1 MSSIDERVVK
11 MRLDNSQFEQGI
23 NKTSG
28 LLGKLKQALNLDK
41 SVESINN
48 VDKAVSGV
56 SFNPLTSGLQGVQ
69 SGFNAMGAVA
79 FSVLNRM
86 TNAAIDAGKS
96 ITNALTASVR
106 DGFAEYETQMNAVQ
120 TILANTQSKGSTID
134 DVNSALDTLN
144 TYADKTIY
152 NFTEMTRNIGTFTAA
167 GVDLQTSVDSI
178 KGIAN
183 LAAVSGSSSAQASQ
197 AMHQLSQAIAAGKV
211 QLMDWNSVVN
221 AGMGGEVFQ
230 NALKRTAENFGTD
243 VDGMIQKYGS
253 FRESLTKGEWLTTD
267 VLTETLKQLS
277 GAYTEAD
284 LVSQG
289 YTEEQ
294 AKQIVQLANTAEGAA
309 TDVKT
314 FSQLI
319 DTTKEALA
327 SGWTNTFE
335 IIFGDFEEA
344 KELWSGVA
352 DVISDVVNRSSES
365 RNNLLRGWKDLGGR
379 TKLIEGLANVFKSLG
394 KVVSTVGNAFRKV
407 FPPTTSQQLMDI
419 TKAFASFTESLVPS
433 ESTLNKIGRVA
444 EGVFSVFDIGVQAVK
459 AVGEAIST
467 AFGSDSMGSLLNNL
481 LDIAAGFGDWLVG
494 LDNSIKQFGIF
505 EGAAKKVGTSVSNV
519 LGMFNS
525 FTGRI
530 SSMGSAIR
538 SIASTIGDTLGG
550 AFERVKNVIS
560 NVLTWITDNISGGD
574 IFAGLAGGGIF
585 LAARKIGGAFDK
597 IKEVVEDLFGNGA
610 EKLKKGAGVFDEILG
625 GLQESLNAFT
635 GSVKA
640 FTLVE
645 IAGSIALLVNSMEKI
660 AALSG
665 GEVVGGVSAIGDM
678 MTELNLSLKSITKTV
693 KSAKTTDLIK
703 TGAALIEFAKAVD
716 MLANAMSTIGN
727 LKWDE
732 IAKGLTGMG
741 GAMTELVAA
750 AKGLSYAKVDLK
762 TAGSLIAMAQAV
774 KMVADPLKKLGNM
787 SWDQVGKGL
796 SAMGGALTEM
806 GTVTG
811 LLGRFGKHNIS
822 AAVSM
827 VVTAKS
833 LGDIAKAFNS
843 FSQYS
848 WDEIGRGL
856 SAMGGALTEMG
867 TVTGL
872 LGRFGKHNISA
883 AVSMVVTAKSLG
895 DIAKAFNSFSRYSW
909 DEIGRGLSAM
919 GGALGEVG
927 LVTGALGKLAGFSGI
942 IGGGS
947 ILITAQSLGDIAS
960 AFGSFTQYDW
970 GEIGRGLTA
979 MGGALGEVGVI
990 SGALGK
996 LAGLSGIIGS
1006 GSIVLTAQ
1014 GLGDIA
1020 KAFNSFSRYSWDEIG
1035 RGLVAMGGA
1044 LGEVGLVSGALG
1056 KLAGLSGII
1065 GSGTII
1071 LAVQGLGE
1079 IARTFNSFTQYNWD
1093 EIGRGLVAMGGA
1105 MGEVAVISGATGA
1118 LTGIAGLMG
1127 AGTITLASQGLIDI
1141 ATAFG
1146 KFTKFNWDEI
1156 GRGLAAMAG
1165 ALGATA
1171 LGSLLNTLSG
1181 LGAGA
1186 ISKVAVPLGQL
1197 ADSVKKWSGVTV
1209 PGDLA
1214 TSLGALASG
1223 VMKFTLGGIGAG
1235 ALSTAAPGMVQMAN
1249 AVAKWSTI
1257 KFPSEIEGNL
1267 KALAN
1272 GVKAFT
1278 FAFAGGWSMDA
1289 VVGPL
1294 GQLASAVNKWK
1305 GVTVPAG
1312 IEGNLTGL
1320 ANGVKAFTFAFAGGW
1335 SIDAVVG
1342 PLGQLAG
1349 AVKKWK
1355 GVTIPGDIQDKLTGL
1370 ANGVKSFTWAFAGGW
1385 SIDAVVGPL
1394 GQLAGAV
1401 KKWKGVTIPGDIQ
1414 DKLTGLANGVKSFT
1428 WAFAGG
1434 WSIDKVVGP
1443 LGQLAGA
1450 VKKWNGVAI
1459 PGGIQDKLT
1468 GLANGVKSFTGIGFE
1483 IVESMSNAASGVRAI
1498 ATAATNLSSANLP
1511 GVSTQIS
1518 TFVSSLNT
1526 TQSITSTLPADVSAF
1541 ATQLNSAMATLGNA
1555 VSINGSTISAG
1566 FTQFKTSVTNGLS
1579 GIGSIVSQNMSSMS
1593 SAIINSVSIINVG
1606 LNLIIS
1612 VVLAF
1617 AGSMRNALNK
1627 STTSTAAG
1635 LRTTVDRINSF
1646 QSQFR
1651 TAGQHL
1657 ADGLLNGMRSNSSQF
1672 IGVFSS
1678 SVNQAV
1684 NSVRAYYNGFYGA
1697 GRYLVEGFTNG
1708 INDYARSAATAAANM
1723 ASSAKTAADRA
1734 LDNGS
1739 PSKIMMQVGRF
1750 FTEGFSIGI
1759 TDREDMVSDSSEKVA
1774 QKAISTLND
1783 MLATS
1788 SIDDLFDASP
1798 TITPVLDLSAI
1809 SKQAGSIDSMLS
1821 RSIAPSEAELREI
1834 DRRFRQNG
1842 GDHQAKMF
1850 DRLIS
1855 ATDKNAKELS
1865 DLRGD
1870 LSRYNDSIAG
1880 QETAVYV
1887 DGKKLASSIAKPMNQ
1902 QLGIRLRR
1910 GSLSRI

>member
-11 MRLDNSQFEQGI
+11 MRLDNSQFEQGV

-28 LLGKLKQALNLDK
+28 LLSKLKQALNLDK

-197 AMHQLSQAIAAGKV
+197 AMYQLSQAIAAGKV

-230 NALKRTAENFGTD
+230 NALKRTAENFGTN

-253 FRESLTKGEWLTTD
+253 FRESLTEGGWLTTD

-319 DTTKEALA
+319 DTTKEALG

-352 DVISDVVNRSSES
+352 NVISDVVNRSSES
-365 RNNLLRGWKDLGGR
+365 RNNLLQGWKDLGGR
-379 TKLIEGLANVFKSLG
+379 TELIKGLSNVFESLG
-394 KVVSTVGNAFRKV
+394 KVLSTVGNAFRKV

-467 AFGSDSMGSLLNNL
+467 AFGSDSMGSLFNNL

-538 SIASTIGDTLGG
+538 SIASTIGNTLGG

-560 NVLTWITDNISGGD
+560 DVLTWITDNISGGD

-585 LAARKIGGAFDK
+585 LAAQKIGGAFDK
-597 IKEVVEDLFGNGA
+597 IKEAVEGLFGNGA

-645 IAGSIALLVNSMEKI
+645 IAGSIALLVGSMEKI

-665 GEVVGGVSAIGDM
+665 GEVVGGVSAIGGM
-678 MTELNLSLKSITKTV
+678 MTELTLSLKSITKTV
-693 KSAKTTDLIK
+693 KGVKTTDLIK

-741 GAMTELVAA
+741 GAMAELVAA

-848 WDEIGRGL
+848 WGEIGRGL
-856 SAMGGALTEMG
+856 T
-867 TVTGL
+867 
-872 LGRFGKHNISA
+872 
-883 AVSMVVTAKSLG
+883 
-895 DIAKAFNSFSRYSW
+895 
-909 DEIGRGLSAM
+909 AM

-979 MGGALGEVGVI
+979 MGGALTEVGVV

-1020 KAFNSFSRYSWDEIG
+1020 KAFNSFSQYSWDEIG

-1044 LGEVGLVSGALG
+1044 LGEVAVVSGALG
-1056 KLAGLSGII
+1056 KLAGLSGLI
-1065 GSGTII
+1065 GAGTIN
-1071 LAVQGLGE
+1071 LTVQGLDE
-1079 IARTFNSFTQYNWD
+1079 IAQAFNSFSQYSWD

-1105 MGEVAVISGATGA
+1105 MGEVAAISGATGA

-1127 AGTITLASQGLIDI
+1127 AGTITLASQGLIDL

-1146 KFTKFNWDEI
+1146 KFAEFNWDEI
-1156 GRGLAAMAG
+1156 GRGLTAMGAAMG
-1165 ALGATA
+1165 ETA
-1171 LGSLLNTLSG
+1171 LGGLLNTFSG
-1181 LGAGA
+1181 FGASAIEKMAAPLGTLADSIKKWEG
-1186 ISKVAVPLGQL
+1186 VAVPDDLADQLGRIADGVGKFTMAGWGSDTVANIAQPMNVLADAVAKWSTITFPTDIATQLGSLASGVEAFTLAFAGGWSLNAVVGPLGTL
-1197 ADSVKKWSGVTV
+1197 ADSVKKWDGVEV
-1209 PGDLA
+1209 PG
-1214 TSLGALASG
+1214 
-1223 VMKFTLGGIGAG
+1223 GI
-1235 ALSTAAPGMVQMAN
+1235 Q
-1249 AVAKWSTI
+1249 
-1257 KFPSEIEGNL
+1257 GNL
-1267 KALAN
+1267 TALAN

-1278 FAFAGGWSMDA
+1278 
-1289 VVGPL
+1289 L
-1294 GQLASAVNKWK
+1294 
-1305 GVTVPAG
+1305 
-1312 IEGNLTGL
+1312 
-1320 ANGVKAFTFAFAGGW
+1320 AFAGGW
-1335 SIDAVVG
+1335 SIDAVIG
-1342 PLGQLAG
+1342 PLGQL
-1349 AVKKWK
+1349 
-1355 GVTIPGDIQDKLTGL
+1355 P
-1370 ANGVKSFTWAFAGGW
+1370 
-1385 SIDAVVGPL
+1385 
-1394 GQLAGAV
+1394 
-1401 KKWKGVTIPGDIQ
+1401 
-1414 DKLTGLANGVKSFT
+1414 
-1428 WAFAGG
+1428 
-1434 WSIDKVVGP
+1434 
-1443 LGQLAGA
+1443 GA
-1450 VKKWNGVAI
+1450 VKKWNGVEV
-1459 PGGIQDKLT
+1459 PGGIQGNLT
-1468 GLANGVKSFTGIGFE
+1468 ALANGVKAFTLAFVGGWSINAVIGPLGQLAGEVKKWNGVEVPGGIQGNLTALANGVKAFTGIGSG
-1483 IVESMSNAASGVRAI
+1483 IAESMSNAASGVRSI
-1498 ATAATNLSSANLP
+1498 ATAATSLSAANLS
-1511 GVSTQIS
+1511 GVSKQIS
-1518 TFVSSLNT
+1518 TFVSSLNN
-1526 TQSITSTLPADVSAF
+1526 TQSITSTLPADISAF
-1541 ATQLNSAMATLGNA
+1541 ATQLNSAMVTLGNV
-1555 VSINGSTISAG
+1555 VSTNGSTISTG

-1579 GIGSIVSQNMSSMS
+1579 GVGSIVSQNMSSMS
-1593 SAIINSVSIINVG
+1593 AAIIDAISAINGG
-1606 LNLIIS
+1606 LDSIIS

-1617 AGSMRNALNK
+1617 AGSMRNALNE

-1635 LRTTVDRINSF
+1635 LRATVNGIDSF

-1684 NSVRAYYNGFYGA
+1684 NGVRAYYNGFYDA
-1697 GRYLVEGFTNG
+1697 GRYLVEGFANG
-1708 INDYARSAATAAANM
+1708 IRNYASSAATAAANM
-1723 ASSAKTAADRA
+1723 ASSAKDAADRA
-1734 LDNGS
+1734 LDIGS

-1834 DRRFRQNG
+1834 DRRFRQNESG
-1842 GDHQAKMF
+1842 SRTAEKDTSGPKSVNIEYNQT
-1850 DRLIS
+1850 LNS
-1855 ATDKNAKELS
+1855 PTS
-1865 DLRGD
+1865 
-1870 LSRYNDSIAG
+1870 LSRYDIYRQTSNQLKLLR
-1880 QETAVYV
+1880 QELKMSPI
-1887 DGKKLASSIAKPMNQ
+1887 GK
-1902 QLGIRLRR
+1902 
-1910 GSLSRI
+1910 

>member
-28 LLGKLKQALNLDK
+28 LLSKLKQALNLDK

-197 AMHQLSQAIAAGKV
+197 AMYQLSQAIAAGKV

-230 NALKRTAENFGTD
+230 NALKRTAENFGTN

-253 FRESLTKGEWLTTD
+253 FRESLTEGGWLTTD

-319 DTTKEALA
+319 DTTKEALG

-352 DVISDVVNRSSES
+352 NVISDVVNRSSES
-365 RNNLLRGWKDLGGR
+365 RNNLLQGWKDLGGR
-379 TKLIEGLANVFKSLG
+379 TELIKGLSNVFESLG
-394 KVVSTVGNAFRKV
+394 KVLSTVGNAFRKV

-519 LGMFNS
+519 LGMFSS

-597 IKEVVEDLFGNGA
+597 IKEAVEGLFGNGA
-610 EKLKKGAGVFDEILG
+610 EKLKKGAGVFDEILD

-665 GEVVGGVSAIGDM
+665 GEVVGGVSAIGGM

-693 KSAKTTDLIK
+693 KGVKTTDLIK

-741 GAMTELVAA
+741 GAMAELVAA

-856 SAMGGALTEMG
+856 SAMGGAL
-867 TVTGL
+867 
-872 LGRFGKHNISA
+872 
-883 AVSMVVTAKSLG
+883 
-895 DIAKAFNSFSRYSW
+895 
-909 DEIGRGLSAM
+909 
-919 GGALGEVG
+919 GEVG
-927 LVTGALGKLAGFSGI
+927 LVTGALGKIAGFSGI
-942 IGGGS
+942 LASGS
-947 ILITAQSLGDIAS
+947 IFITVQSLDDIAKV
-960 AFGSFTQYDW
+960 FGEFTQYDW

-1020 KAFNSFSRYSWDEIG
+1020 KAFNSFSQYSWDEIG
-1035 RGLVAMGGA
+1035 RGLTAMGGA
-1044 LGEVGLVSGALG
+1044 LGEVAVVSGALG
-1056 KLAGLSGII
+1056 KLAGLSGLI
-1065 GSGTII
+1065 GAGTIN
-1071 LAVQGLGE
+1071 LTVQGLDE
-1079 IARTFNSFTQYNWD
+1079 IAQAFNSFSQYSWD

-1105 MGEVAVISGATGA
+1105 MGEVAAISGATGA

-1127 AGTITLASQGLIDI
+1127 AGTITLASQGLIDL

-1146 KFTKFNWDEI
+1146 KFAEFNWDEI
-1156 GRGLAAMAG
+1156 GRGLTAMGAAMG
-1165 ALGATA
+1165 ETA
-1171 LGSLLNTLSG
+1171 LGGLLNTFSG
-1181 LGAGA
+1181 FGAGA
-1186 ISKVAVPLGQL
+1186 IEQMAAPLGTLADSIKKWEGVAVPDDLADQLGRIADGVGKFTMAGWGSDTVANIAQPMNVLADAVAKWSTIEFPTDIATQLGSLANGVEAFTLAFAGGWSLNAVVGPLGAL
-1197 ADSVKKWSGVTV
+1197 ADSVKKWDGVEV
-1209 PGDLA
+1209 PG
-1214 TSLGALASG
+1214 
-1223 VMKFTLGGIGAG
+1223 GI
-1235 ALSTAAPGMVQMAN
+1235 Q
-1249 AVAKWSTI
+1249 
-1257 KFPSEIEGNL
+1257 GNL
-1267 KALAN
+1267 TALAN

-1278 FAFAGGWSMDA
+1278 
-1289 VVGPL
+1289 L
-1294 GQLASAVNKWK
+1294 
-1305 GVTVPAG
+1305 
-1312 IEGNLTGL
+1312 
-1320 ANGVKAFTFAFAGGW
+1320 AFAGGW
-1335 SIDAVVG
+1335 SIDAIIG
-1342 PLGQLAG
+1342 PLGQL
-1349 AVKKWK
+1349 
-1355 GVTIPGDIQDKLTGL
+1355 P
-1370 ANGVKSFTWAFAGGW
+1370 
-1385 SIDAVVGPL
+1385 
-1394 GQLAGAV
+1394 
-1401 KKWKGVTIPGDIQ
+1401 
-1414 DKLTGLANGVKSFT
+1414 
-1428 WAFAGG
+1428 
-1434 WSIDKVVGP
+1434 
-1443 LGQLAGA
+1443 GA
-1450 VKKWNGVAI
+1450 VKKWNGVEV
-1459 PGGIQDKLT
+1459 PGGIQGDLT
-1468 GLANGVKSFTGIGFE
+1468 ALANGVKAFSLAFVGGWSMNAVIGPLGQLAGDVKKWNGVEVPGGIQGNLTALANGVKAFTGIGSG
-1483 IVESMSNAASGVRAI
+1483 IAESMSNAASGIRAI
-1498 ATAATNLSSANLP
+1498 ATAATSLSAVNLSDI
-1511 GVSTQIS
+1511 STQIS

-1526 TQSITSTLPADVSAF
+1526 NTLPTDVSAF
-1541 ATQLNSAMATLGNA
+1541 ATQLSSAMTTLGNT
-1555 VSINGSTISAG
+1555 VSTNAAAIRSAFSSLRTQITTAIS
-1566 FTQFKTSVTNGLS
+1566 GL
-1579 GIGSIVSQNMSSMS
+1579 GSIVSSNMSSASNAVSSGASMISIGS
-1593 SAIINSVSIINVG
+1593 SAIGAAFNRMTSIARSQLTIFSNTVRSSLTQGASSVQSSAPQFLSSGKQVTESLTNGLKTG
-1606 LNLIIS
+1606 LNQIPTMFNSTIS
-1612 VVLAF
+1612 SAASSIRSFRSSFYSAGTYVAQGF
-1617 AGSMRNALNK
+1617 ASG
-1627 STTSTAAG
+1627 
-1635 LRTTVDRINSF
+1635 I
-1646 QSQFR
+1646 
-1651 TAGQHL
+1651 
-1657 ADGLLNGMRSNSSQF
+1657 SSQ
-1672 IGVFSS
+1672 ITV
-1678 SVNQAV
+1678 
-1684 NSVRAYYNGFYGA
+1684 
-1697 GRYLVEGFTNG
+1697 
-1708 INDYARSAATAAANM
+1708 AAEAAARLANA
-1723 ASSAKTAADRA
+1723 ASSAAKEA
-1734 LDNGS
+1734 LDIHS
-1739 PSKIMMQVGRF
+1739 PSKVFGWIGEMTVD
-1750 FTEGFSIGI
+1750 GFVNTVNGMATDVRKSGYGMAKSVINGFNELDTSGISDPSI
-1759 TDREDMVSDSSEKVA
+1759 R
-1774 QKAISTLND
+1774 
-1783 MLATS
+1783 
-1788 SIDDLFDASP
+1788 
-1798 TITPVLDLSAI
+1798 PVMDLSMVRRQT
-1809 SKQAGSIDSMLS
+1809 SDLSSMLNMS
-1821 RSIAPSEAELREI
+1821 TNPIKADI
-1834 DRRFRQNG
+1834 DFIGRLDRQNG
-1842 GDHQAKMF
+1842 GDYQARMF

-1865 DLRGD
+1865 DLRSD

-1887 DGKKLASSIAKPMNQ
+1887 DGKKLASTIAKPMNQ
-1902 QLGIRLRR
+1902 KLGA
-1910 GSLSRI
+1910 LSRKGRLA

>member
-23 NKTSG
+23 SKTSS

-197 AMHQLSQAIAAGKV
+197 AMYQLSQAIAAGKV

-230 NALKRTAENFGTD
+230 NALKRTAENFGTN

-253 FRESLTKGEWLTTD
+253 FRESLTEGGWLTTD

-319 DTTKEALA
+319 DTTKEALG

-352 DVISDVVNRSSES
+352 NVISDVVNRSSES
-365 RNNLLRGWKDLGGR
+365 RNNLLQGWKDLGGR
-379 TKLIEGLANVFKSLG
+379 TELIKGLSSVFESLG
-394 KVVSTVGNAFRKV
+394 KVLSTVGNAFRKV

-419 TKAFASFTESLVPS
+419 TKAFTSFTESLVPS

-444 EGVFSVFDIGVQAVK
+444 EGVFSIFDIGVQAVK

-530 SSMGSAIR
+530 SSMGSAIG

-560 NVLTWITDNISGGD
+560 DVLTWITDNISGGD

-597 IKEVVEDLFGNGA
+597 IKEAVEGLFGNVD
-610 EKLKKGAGVFDEILG
+610 EKLKKGAGVFDEILD

-665 GEVVGGVSAIGDM
+665 GEVVGGVSAIGGM

-693 KSAKTTDLIK
+693 KGVKTTDLIK

-727 LKWDE
+727 LNWDE

-741 GAMTELVAA
+741 GAMAELVAA

-822 AAVSM
+822 AAISM
-827 VVTAKS
+827 VIMAKS
-833 LGDIAKAFNS
+833 LGDIADAFGS
-843 FSQYS
+843 FSSYS

-856 SAMGGALTEMG
+856 TAMGGALGEVG
-867 TVTGL
+867 LVTGA
-872 LGRFGKHNISA
+872 LGKLAGFSGILASGSIYIT
-883 AVSMVVTAKSLG
+883 VQSLG
-895 DIAKAFNSFSRYSW
+895 DIAKAFGEFTQYDW
-909 DEIGRGLSAM
+909 GEIGRGLTAM

-1020 KAFNSFSRYSWDEIG
+1020 KAFNSFSQYSWDEIG
-1035 RGLVAMGGA
+1035 RGLTAMGGA
-1044 LGEVGLVSGALG
+1044 LGEVAVVSGALG
-1056 KLAGLSGII
+1056 KLAGLSGLI
-1065 GSGTII
+1065 GAGTIN
-1071 LAVQGLGE
+1071 LTVQGLDE
-1079 IARTFNSFTQYNWD
+1079 IAQAFNSFSQYSWD

-1105 MGEVAVISGATGA
+1105 MGEVAAISGATGA

-1127 AGTITLASQGLIDI
+1127 AGTITLASQGLIDL

-1146 KFTKFNWDEI
+1146 KFAEFNWDEI
-1156 GRGLAAMAG
+1156 GRGLTAMGAAMG
-1165 ALGATA
+1165 ETA
-1171 LGSLLNTLSG
+1171 LGGLLNTFSG
-1181 LGAGA
+1181 FGAGA
-1186 ISKVAVPLGQL
+1186 IEKMAAPLGTLADSIKKWEGVAVPDDLADQLGRIADGVGKFTMAGWGSDTVANIAQPMNVLTDAVAKWSTITFPTDIATQLGSLANGVEAFTLAFAGGWSLNAVVGPLGTL
-1197 ADSVKKWSGVTV
+1197 ADSVKKWDGVEV
-1209 PGDLA
+1209 PG
-1214 TSLGALASG
+1214 
-1223 VMKFTLGGIGAG
+1223 GI
-1235 ALSTAAPGMVQMAN
+1235 Q
-1249 AVAKWSTI
+1249 
-1257 KFPSEIEGNL
+1257 GNL
-1267 KALAN
+1267 TALAN
-1272 GVKAFT
+1272 GVNAFT
-1278 FAFAGGWSMDA
+1278 
-1289 VVGPL
+1289 L
-1294 GQLASAVNKWK
+1294 
-1305 GVTVPAG
+1305 
-1312 IEGNLTGL
+1312 
-1320 ANGVKAFTFAFAGGW
+1320 AFAGGW
-1335 SIDAVVG
+1335 SIDAVIG
-1342 PLGQLAG
+1342 PLGQL
-1349 AVKKWK
+1349 
-1355 GVTIPGDIQDKLTGL
+1355 P
-1370 ANGVKSFTWAFAGGW
+1370 
-1385 SIDAVVGPL
+1385 
-1394 GQLAGAV
+1394 
-1401 KKWKGVTIPGDIQ
+1401 
-1414 DKLTGLANGVKSFT
+1414 
-1428 WAFAGG
+1428 
-1434 WSIDKVVGP
+1434 
-1443 LGQLAGA
+1443 GA
-1450 VKKWNGVAI
+1450 VKKWNGVEV
-1459 PGGIQDKLT
+1459 PGGIQGNLT
-1468 GLANGVKSFTGIGFE
+1468 ALANGVKAFTLAFVGGWSINAVIGPLGQLAGEVKKWNGVEVPGGIQGNLTALANGVKAFTGIGSG
-1483 IVESMSNAASGVRAI
+1483 IAESMSNAASGVRSI
-1498 ATAATNLSSANLP
+1498 ATAATSLSAANLS
-1511 GVSTQIS
+1511 GVSKQIS
-1518 TFVSSLNT
+1518 TFVSSLNN
-1526 TQSITSTLPADVSAF
+1526 TQSITSTLPADISAF
-1541 ATQLNSAMATLGNA
+1541 ATQLNSAMVTLGNV
-1555 VSINGSTISAG
+1555 VSTNGSTISTG

-1579 GIGSIVSQNMSSMS
+1579 GVGSIVSQNMSSMS
-1593 SAIINSVSIINVG
+1593 AAIIGATSTINGG
-1606 LNLIIS
+1606 LDSIIS

-1617 AGSMRNALNK
+1617 AGSMGNALNE

-1672 IGVFSS
+1672 TGVFSS

-1684 NSVRAYYNGFYGA
+1684 NSVRAYYNGFYDA

-1708 INDYARSAATAAANM
+1708 INDYTRSAATAAANM

-1774 QKAISTLND
+1774 RKAISTLND

-1788 SIDDLFDASP
+1788 SIDDMFDVSP

-1834 DRRFRQNG
+1834 DRRFRQNESG
-1842 GDHQAKMF
+1842 SRTAKK
-1850 DRLIS
+1850 DASGPKSVNIEYNQTLNS
-1855 ATDKNAKELS
+1855 PTS
-1865 DLRGD
+1865 
-1870 LSRYNDSIAG
+1870 LSRYDIYRQTSNQLKLLR
-1880 QETAVYV
+1880 QELKMSPI
-1887 DGKKLASSIAKPMNQ
+1887 GK
-1902 QLGIRLRR
+1902 
-1910 GSLSRI
+1910 

>member
-28 LLGKLKQALNLDK
+28 LLSKLKQALNLDK

-197 AMHQLSQAIAAGKV
+197 AMYQLSQAIAAGKV

-230 NALKRTAENFGTD
+230 NALKRTAENFGTN

-253 FRESLTKGEWLTTD
+253 FRESLTEGGWLTTD

-319 DTTKEALA
+319 DTTKEALG

-344 KELWSGVA
+344 KELWSSVA
-352 DVISDVVNRSSES
+352 NVISDVVNRSSES
-365 RNNLLRGWKDLGGR
+365 RNNLLQGWKDLGGR
-379 TKLIEGLANVFKSLG
+379 TELIKGLSSVFESLG
-394 KVVSTVGNAFRKV
+394 KVLSTVGNAFRKV

-419 TKAFASFTESLVPS
+419 TKAFASFTEKLVPS

-444 EGVFSVFDIGVQAVK
+444 EGVFSIFDIGAQAVK
-459 AVGEAIST
+459 AVGEAIAT
-467 AFGSDSMGSLLNNL
+467 AFGSDSMGGLLDNL

-525 FTGRI
+525 FTGGI
-530 SSMGSAIR
+530 SSMGSAIG

-560 NVLTWITDNISGGD
+560 DVLTWITDNISGGD

-597 IKEVVEDLFGNGA
+597 IKEAVEGLFGNGA
-610 EKLKKGAGVFDEILG
+610 EKLKKGAGVFDEILD

-665 GEVVGGVSAIGDM
+665 GEVVGGVSAIGGM

-693 KSAKTTDLIK
+693 KGVKTTDLIK

-741 GAMTELVAA
+741 GAMAELVAA

-856 SAMGGALTEMG
+856 SAMGGALGEVG
-867 TVTGL
+867 LVTGA
-872 LGRFGKHNISA
+872 LGKIAGFSGILASGSIFIT
-883 AVSMVVTAKSLG
+883 VQSLD
-895 DIAKAFNSFSRYSW
+895 DIAKAFGEFTQYDW
-909 DEIGRGLSAM
+909 GEIGRGLAAM

-1006 GSIVLTAQ
+1006 GSIVLTTQ

-1020 KAFNSFSRYSWDEIG
+1020 KAFNSFSQYSWDEIG

-1044 LGEVGLVSGALG
+1044 LGEVAVVSGALG
-1056 KLAGLSGII
+1056 KLAGLSGLI
-1065 GSGTII
+1065 GAGTIN
-1071 LAVQGLGE
+1071 LTVQGLDE
-1079 IARTFNSFTQYNWD
+1079 IAQAFNSFSQYSWD

-1105 MGEVAVISGATGA
+1105 MGEVAAISGATGA

-1127 AGTITLASQGLIDI
+1127 AGTITLASQGLIDL

-1146 KFTKFNWDEI
+1146 KFAEFNWDEI
-1156 GRGLAAMAG
+1156 GRGLTAMGAAMG
-1165 ALGATA
+1165 ETA
-1171 LGSLLNTLSG
+1171 LGGLLNTFSG
-1181 LGAGA
+1181 FGAGA
-1186 ISKVAVPLGQL
+1186 IEKMAAPLGTLADSIKKWEGVAVPDDLADQLGRIADGVGKFTMAGWGSDTVANIAQPMNVLADAVAKWSTITFPTDIATQLGSLASGVEAFTLAFAGGWSLNAVVGPLGTL
-1197 ADSVKKWSGVTV
+1197 ADSVKKWDGVEV
-1209 PGDLA
+1209 PG
-1214 TSLGALASG
+1214 
-1223 VMKFTLGGIGAG
+1223 GI
-1235 ALSTAAPGMVQMAN
+1235 Q
-1249 AVAKWSTI
+1249 
-1257 KFPSEIEGNL
+1257 GNL
-1267 KALAN
+1267 TALAN

-1278 FAFAGGWSMDA
+1278 
-1289 VVGPL
+1289 L
-1294 GQLASAVNKWK
+1294 
-1305 GVTVPAG
+1305 
-1312 IEGNLTGL
+1312 
-1320 ANGVKAFTFAFAGGW
+1320 AFAGGW
-1335 SIDAVVG
+1335 SIDAVIG
-1342 PLGQLAG
+1342 PLGQL
-1349 AVKKWK
+1349 
-1355 GVTIPGDIQDKLTGL
+1355 P
-1370 ANGVKSFTWAFAGGW
+1370 
-1385 SIDAVVGPL
+1385 
-1394 GQLAGAV
+1394 
-1401 KKWKGVTIPGDIQ
+1401 
-1414 DKLTGLANGVKSFT
+1414 
-1428 WAFAGG
+1428 
-1434 WSIDKVVGP
+1434 
-1443 LGQLAGA
+1443 GA
-1450 VKKWNGVAI
+1450 VKKWNGVEV
-1459 PGGIQDKLT
+1459 PGGIQGNLT
-1468 GLANGVKSFTGIGFE
+1468 ALANGVKAFTLAFVGGWSINAVIGPLGQLAGEVKKWNGVEVPGGIQGNLTALANGVKAFTGIGSG
-1483 IVESMSNAASGVRAI
+1483 IAESMSNAASGVRSI
-1498 ATAATNLSSANLP
+1498 ATAATSLSAANLS
-1511 GVSTQIS
+1511 GVSKQIS
-1518 TFVSSLNT
+1518 TFVSSLNN
-1526 TQSITSTLPADVSAF
+1526 TQSITSTLPADISAF
-1541 ATQLNSAMATLGNA
+1541 ATQLNSAMVTLGNV
-1555 VSINGSTISAG
+1555 VSTNGSTISTG

-1579 GIGSIVSQNMSSMS
+1579 GVGSIVSQNMSSMS
-1593 SAIINSVSIINVG
+1593 AAIIDAVSAINGGLDSIV
-1606 LNLIIS
+1606 S

-1617 AGSMRNALNK
+1617 AGSMGNALNE

-1672 IGVFSS
+1672 TGVFSS

-1684 NSVRAYYNGFYGA
+1684 NSVRAYYNGFYDA

-1708 INDYARSAATAAANM
+1708 IRNYASSAATAAANM

-1774 QKAISTLND
+1774 RKAISTLND

-1788 SIDDLFDASP
+1788 SIDDMFDASP
-1798 TITPVLDLSAI
+1798 TITPVLDLSAV

-1834 DRRFRQNG
+1834 DRRFRQNESG
-1842 GDHQAKMF
+1842 SRTAEKDASGPKSVNIEYNQT
-1850 DRLIS
+1850 LNS
-1855 ATDKNAKELS
+1855 PTS
-1865 DLRGD
+1865 
-1870 LSRYNDSIAG
+1870 LSRYDIYRQTSNQLKLLR
-1880 QETAVYV
+1880 QELKMSPI
-1887 DGKKLASSIAKPMNQ
+1887 GK
-1902 QLGIRLRR
+1902 
-1910 GSLSRI
+1910 

>member
-23 NKTSG
+23 SKTSS

-56 SFNPLTSGLQGVQ
+56 SFNPLTSGLQSVQ

-183 LAAVSGSSSAQASQ
+183 LSAVSGSSSAQASQ
-197 AMHQLSQAIAAGKV
+197 AMYQLSQAIAAGKV

-230 NALKRTAENFGTD
+230 NALKRTAENFGTN
-243 VDGMIQKYGS
+243 VDGMIEKYGS
-253 FRESLTKGEWLTTD
+253 FRESLTQGGWLTTD

-294 AKQIVQLANTAEGAA
+294 AKQIIQLANTAEGAA

-365 RNNLLRGWKDLGGR
+365 RNNLLQGWKDLGGR
-379 TKLIEGLANVFKSLG
+379 TELIEGLSNVFESLG

-407 FPPTTSQQLMDI
+407 FPPTTSRQLMDI
-419 TKAFASFTESLVPS
+419 TEAFTSFTESLIPS

-444 EGVFSVFDIGVQAVK
+444 EGVFSIFDIGVQAVK
-459 AVGEAIST
+459 AVGKAIAT
-467 AFGSDSMGSLLNNL
+467 AFGSDSMGSLLDNL

-505 EGAAKKVGTSVSNV
+505 EGAAKGVGTAISGV
-519 LGMFNS
+519 LGLFSS
-525 FTGRI
+525 FTGGI
-530 SSMGSAIR
+530 SSMGSAVK
-538 SIASTIGDTLGG
+538 SIASTIGDVLGG

-560 NVLTWITDNISGGD
+560 YVLTWITDNISGGD

-585 LAARKIGGAFDK
+585 LAAKKLGGAFDK
-597 IKEVVEDLFGNGA
+597 IKEAVEGIFGNGG
-610 EKLKKGAGVFDEILG
+610 ENLKKGAGVFNDVLS

-635 GSVKA
+635 GGVKA

-665 GEVVGGVSAIGDM
+665 GEVVGGISAIGGL
-678 MTELNLSLKSITKTV
+678 MTELNVSLKAITKTMKGV
-693 KSAKTTDLIK
+693 KTTDLIK
-703 TGAALIEFAKAVD
+703 TGVALMEFAKAVD

-727 LKWDE
+727 LDWDE
-732 IAKGLTGMG
+732 IGKGLTGMG
-741 GAMTELVAA
+741 GAMAELVAA
-750 AKGLSYAKVDLK
+750 AKGLSYAKVDIK

-774 KMVADPLKKLGNM
+774 KMVADPLKKLGGM
-787 SWDQVGKGL
+787 SWEEIGKGL
-796 SAMGGALTEM
+796 SAMGGALAEM

-811 LLGRFGKHNIS
+811 LLGRFGKNNLS
-822 AAVSM
+822 ASISM
-827 VVTAKS
+827 VLTAKS
-833 LGDIAKAFNS
+833 LGDIA
-843 FSQYS
+843 
-848 WDEIGRGL
+848 E
-856 SAMGGALTEMG
+856 
-867 TVTGL
+867 
-872 LGRFGKHNISA
+872 
-883 AVSMVVTAKSLG
+883 
-895 DIAKAFNSFSRYSW
+895 
-909 DEIGRGLSAM
+909 
-919 GGALGEVG
+919 
-927 LVTGALGKLAGFSGI
+927 
-942 IGGGS
+942 
-947 ILITAQSLGDIAS
+947 
-960 AFGSFTQYDW
+960 AFGDFSKYNW
-970 GEIGRGLTA
+970 G
-979 MGGALGEVGVI
+979 
-990 SGALGK
+990 
-996 LAGLSGIIGS
+996 
-1006 GSIVLTAQ
+1006 
-1014 GLGDIA
+1014 
-1020 KAFNSFSRYSWDEIG
+1020 EIG

-1044 LGEVGLVSGALG
+1044 LGEVGTVTGVLG
-1056 KLAGLSGII
+1056 KLAGFSGILGG
-1065 GSGTII
+1065 GSI
-1071 LAVQGLGE
+1071 LITAKSLGD
-1079 IARTFNSFTQYNWD
+1079 IAEAFGEFTQYNWD

-1105 MGEVAVISGATGA
+1105 LTEVGVVSGALGKLAGLSGIIGGGSILITAKSLGDIASAFGSFTQYNWGEIGRGLVAMGGALGEVSLITGALGKLAGLSGLIGAGTITLAVQGLDEIARAFNSFAQYSWDEIGRGLVAMGGALGEVAVISGATGA

-1146 KFTKFNWDEI
+1146 KFTEFNWDEI

-1165 ALGATA
+1165 ALGVTA

-1181 LGAGA
+1181 IGAGV
-1186 ISKVAVPLGQL
+1186 ISTVAVPLGQL

-1209 PGDLA
+1209 PEDLA
-1214 TSLGALASG
+1214 TNLGTLASG
-1223 VMKFTLGGIGAG
+1223 VMKFTLGGLGAG
-1235 ALSTAAPGMVQMAN
+1235 ALSTTAPGMVQMAN

-1257 KFPSEIEGNL
+1257 EFPAGIEGNL
-1267 KALAN
+1267 TALAN
-1272 GVKAFT
+1272 GVKSFAL
-1278 FAFAGGWSMDA
+1278 AFAGGWSLNA
-1289 VVGPL
+1289 VVGPF

-1305 GVTVPAG
+1305 DVTIPSG
-1312 IEGNLTGL
+1312 IQGKLTGL
-1320 ANGVKAFTFAFAGGW
+1320 ANGVKAFSTAFVGGW
-1335 SIDAVVG
+1335 SLGAITE
-1342 PLGQLAG
+1342 PLGNLAG
-1349 AVKKWK
+1349 
-1355 GVTIPGDIQDKLTGL
+1355 
-1370 ANGVKSFTWAFAGGW
+1370 S
-1385 SIDAVVGPL
+1385 
-1394 GQLAGAV
+1394 
-1401 KKWKGVTIPGDIQ
+1401 
-1414 DKLTGLANGVKSFT
+1414 
-1428 WAFAGG
+1428 
-1434 WSIDKVVGP
+1434 
-1443 LGQLAGA
+1443 

-1459 PGGIQDKLT
+1459 PGGIQGNLT
-1468 GLANGVKSFTGIGFE
+1468 ALANGVKAFADVGASATTGMTSSATALTSLSTS
-1483 IVESMSNAASGVRAI
+1483 VTSLANSGI
-1498 ATAATNLSSANLP
+1498 ATIGTSLSNFITSLNNTSAVTSTLPDQLKSFATNLS
-1511 GVSTQIS
+1511 
-1518 TFVSSLNT
+1518 
-1526 TQSITSTLPADVSAF
+1526 TSMQNI
-1541 ATQLNSAMATLGNA
+1541 ATAI
-1555 VSINGSTISAG
+1555 SINGSTISTG
-1566 FTQFKTSVTNGLS
+1566 FTQFKASVTNGLS
-1579 GIGSIVSQNMSSMS
+1579 GVGSIVSQNMSSMS
-1593 SAIINSVSIINVG
+1593 AAIIGATSTINGGLHSIV
-1606 LNLIIS
+1606 S

-1617 AGSMRNALNK
+1617 AGSMGNALNE

-1672 IGVFSS
+1672 TGVFSS

-1684 NSVRAYYNGFYGA
+1684 NSVRAYYNGFYDA

-1708 INDYARSAATAAANM
+1708 IRNYASSAATAAANM

-1759 TDREDMVSDSSEKVA
+1759 TDREDMVGNSSEKVA

-1788 SIDDLFDASP
+1788 SIDDLFNASP

-1834 DRRFRQNG
+1834 DRRFRQNESG
-1842 GDHQAKMF
+1842 SRTAEKDTSGPKSVNIEYNQT
-1850 DRLIS
+1850 LNS
-1855 ATDKNAKELS
+1855 PTS
-1865 DLRGD
+1865 
-1870 LSRYNDSIAG
+1870 LSRYDIYRQTSNQLKLLR
-1880 QETAVYV
+1880 QELKMSPI
-1887 DGKKLASSIAKPMNQ
+1887 GK
-1902 QLGIRLRR
+1902 
-1910 GSLSRI
+1910 

>member
-48 VDKAVSGV
+48 VDKAVNGV

-197 AMHQLSQAIAAGKV
+197 AMYQLSQAIAAGKV

-230 NALKRTAENFGTD
+230 NALKRTAEHFGTN
-243 VDGMIQKYGS
+243 VDGMIKKYGS

-294 AKQIVQLANTAEGAA
+294 AKQIIQLANTAEGAA

-352 DVISDVVNRSSES
+352 DVISDVVNQSSES
-365 RNNLLRGWKDLGGR
+365 RNNLLQGWKDLGGR
-379 TKLIEGLANVFKSLG
+379 TELIKGLSNVFKSLS

-407 FPPTTSQQLMDI
+407 FPPTTSRQLMDI
-419 TKAFASFTESLVPS
+419 TEAFTSFTESLIPS

-444 EGVFSVFDIGVQAVK
+444 EGVFSVFDIGVRAVK
-459 AVGEAIST
+459 AVGTAFAT
-467 AFGSDSMGSLLNNL
+467 AFGSDSMGGLLDNL

-494 LDNSIKQFGIF
+494 LDNSIKQFGVF
-505 EGAAKKVGTSVSNV
+505 EGAAKAVGSAISGV
-519 LGMFNS
+519 LGVFSS
-525 FTGRI
+525 FTGGI
-530 SSMGSAIR
+530 SSMGSAVR
-538 SIASTIGDTLGG
+538 SIASTVGDVLGG

-560 NVLTWITDNISGGD
+560 DVLTWITDNISGGD

-585 LAARKIGGAFDK
+585 LAAQKIGGAFDK
-597 IKEVVEDLFGNGA
+597 IKKTVEDLFGNGA
-610 EKLKKGAGVFDEILG
+610 EKLKRGAGVFDEILG

-665 GEVVGGVSAIGDM
+665 GEVVGGVSAIGGL
-678 MTELNLSLKSITKTV
+678 MTELKISLKAITKTM
-693 KSAKTTDLIK
+693 KGIKTTDLIK

-716 MLANAMSTIGN
+716 MLADAMSTIGN

-732 IAKGLTGMG
+732 IGKGLTGMG
-741 GAMTELVAA
+741 GAMGELVAA

-827 VVTAKS
+827 VITAKS
-833 LGDIAKAFNS
+833 LSDIADAFGS
-843 FSQYS
+843 FSSYD
-848 WDEIGRGL
+848 WGEIGRGL
-856 SAMGGALTEMG
+856 TAMGGALGEVG
-867 TVTGL
+867 LVTGA
-872 LGRFGKHNISA
+872 LGKIAGFSGILASGSIYIT
-883 AVSMVVTAKSLG
+883 VQSLD
-895 DIAKAFNSFSRYSW
+895 DIAKVFGEFTQYDW
-909 DEIGRGLSAM
+909 GEIGRGLAAM

-970 GEIGRGLTA
+970 GEIGRGLAA
-979 MGGALGEVGVI
+979 MGGALGEIGVI

-1020 KAFNSFSRYSWDEIG
+1020 KAFNSFSQYSWDEIG

-1249 AVAKWSTI
+1249 AVAKWSII

-1305 GVTVPAG
+1305 GVT
-1312 IEGNLTGL
+1312 
-1320 ANGVKAFTFAFAGGW
+1320 
-1335 SIDAVVG
+1335 
-1342 PLGQLAG
+1342 
-1349 AVKKWK
+1349 
-1355 GVTIPGDIQDKLTGL
+1355 IPGDIQGKLTGL

-1385 SIDAVVGPL
+1385 SM
-1394 GQLAGAV
+1394 
-1401 KKWKGVTIPGDIQ
+1401 
-1414 DKLTGLANGVKSFT
+1414 N
-1428 WAFAGG
+1428 
-1434 WSIDKVVGP
+1434 KVVGP

-1450 VKKWNGVAI
+1450 VKKWNGVII
-1459 PGGIQDKLT
+1459 PGGIQGKLT

-1483 IVESMSNAASGVRAI
+1483 IMESMSNAASGVRAI
-1498 ATAATNLSSANLP
+1498 ATAATNLSSANLS

-1526 TQSITSTLPADVSAF
+1526 TQSITSTLPADISAF
-1541 ATQLNSAMATLGNA
+1541 ATQLSSAMVTLGN
-1555 VSINGSTISAG
+1555 V
-1566 FTQFKTSVTNGLS
+1566 VLTNAAT
-1579 GIGSIVSQNMSSMS
+1579 IGSAFSSLRTQISTATFGLGLIVSLNMSSASNAVSSGANMISSGS
-1593 SAIINSVSIINVG
+1593 SAIGAAFNRMTSIARSQMTVFSNTVRSSLTRGASSVRSSVPKFLSSG
-1606 LNLIIS
+1606 KQVTESLI
-1612 VVLAF
+1612 
-1617 AGSMRNALNK
+1617 
-1627 STTSTAAG
+1627 
-1635 LRTTVDRINSF
+1635 
-1646 QSQFR
+1646 
-1651 TAGQHL
+1651 
-1657 ADGLLNGMRSNSSQF
+1657 NGMRNGLDRIPTMFNSSINSAASNLRSF
-1672 IGVFSS
+1672 RSS
-1678 SVNQAV
+1678 
-1684 NSVRAYYNGFYGA
+1684 FYSA
-1697 GRYLVEGFTNG
+1697 GSYVAEGFASG
-1708 INDYARSAATAAANM
+1708 ISSQVTVAAKAAARLANA
-1723 ASSAKTAADRA
+1723 ASLAAKKS
-1734 LDNGS
+1734 LDIHS
-1739 PSKIMMQVGRF
+1739 PSKVFGWIGEMTVD
-1750 FTEGFSIGI
+1750 GFVNTVDGMATDVRKSGYGMAESVINGFNELDMSNISDPSI
-1759 TDREDMVSDSSEKVA
+1759 R
-1774 QKAISTLND
+1774 
-1783 MLATS
+1783 
-1788 SIDDLFDASP
+1788 
-1798 TITPVLDLSAI
+1798 PVMDLSMVRR
-1809 SKQAGSIDSMLS
+1809 QASDLSSMLS
-1821 RSIAPSEAELREI
+1821 TSTNPIKADI
-1834 DRRFRQNG
+1834 DFIGRLDRQNG

>member
-28 LLGKLKQALNLDK
+28 LLSKLKQALNLDK

-197 AMHQLSQAIAAGKV
+197 AMYQLSQAIAAGKV

-230 NALKRTAENFGTD
+230 NALKRTAENFGTN

-253 FRESLTKGEWLTTD
+253 FRESLTEGGWLTTD

-319 DTTKEALA
+319 DTTKEALG

-344 KELWSGVA
+344 KELWSSVA
-352 DVISDVVNRSSES
+352 NVISDVVNRSSES
-365 RNNLLRGWKDLGGR
+365 RNNLLQGWKDLGGR
-379 TKLIEGLANVFKSLG
+379 TELIEGLSNVFESLG
-394 KVVSTVGNAFRKV
+394 KVLSTVGNAFRKV

-419 TKAFASFTESLVPS
+419 TKAFTSFTESLVPS

-505 EGAAKKVGTSVSNV
+505 EGAAKKVETAVSSV
-519 LGMFNS
+519 LGLFSS

-530 SSMGSAIR
+530 SSMGSTIG
-538 SIASTIGDTLGG
+538 SIASTIGSIASTIGNTLGG

-560 NVLTWITDNISGGD
+560 DVLTWITDNISGGD
-574 IFAGLAGGGIF
+574 IFAGLAGGGIL
-585 LAARKIGGAFDK
+585 LAAQKIGGAFDK
-597 IKEVVEDLFGNGA
+597 IKEVFEDLFGNGA

-645 IAGSIALLVNSMEKI
+645 IAGSIALLVGSMEKI

-665 GEVVGGVSAIGDM
+665 GEVVGGVSAIGGM

-693 KSAKTTDLIK
+693 KGVKTTDLIK

-741 GAMTELVAA
+741 GAMAELVAA

-833 LGDIAKAFNS
+833 LGDIADAFGS
-843 FSQYS
+843 FSSYD
-848 WDEIGRGL
+848 WGEIGRGL
-856 SAMGGALTEMG
+856 TAMGGALGEVG
-867 TVTGL
+867 LVTGA
-872 LGRFGKHNISA
+872 LGKIAGFSGILASGSIYIT
-883 AVSMVVTAKSLG
+883 VQSLD
-895 DIAKAFNSFSRYSW
+895 DIAKVFGEFTQYDW
-909 DEIGRGLSAM
+909 GEIGRGLAAM

-1020 KAFNSFSRYSWDEIG
+1020 KAFNSFSQYSWDEIG
-1035 RGLVAMGGA
+1035 RGLTAMGGA
-1044 LGEVGLVSGALG
+1044 LGEVGVVSGALG
-1056 KLAGLSGII
+1056 KLAGLSGLI
-1065 GSGTII
+1065 GAGTIN
-1071 LAVQGLGE
+1071 LTVQGLDE
-1079 IARTFNSFTQYNWD
+1079 IAQAFNSFSQYSWD

-1105 MGEVAVISGATGA
+1105 MGEVAAISGATGA

-1127 AGTITLASQGLIDI
+1127 AGTITLASQGLIDL

-1146 KFTKFNWDEI
+1146 KFAEFNWDEI
-1156 GRGLAAMAG
+1156 GRGLTAMGAAMG
-1165 ALGATA
+1165 ETA
-1171 LGSLLNTLSG
+1171 LGGLLNTFSG
-1181 LGAGA
+1181 FGAGA
-1186 ISKVAVPLGQL
+1186 IEKMAAPLGTLADSIKKWEGVAVPDDLADQLGRIADGVGKFTLAGWGSDTVANIAQPMNVLADAVAKWSTITFPTDIATQLGSLASGVEAFTLAFAGGWSLNAVVGPLGTL
-1197 ADSVKKWSGVTV
+1197 ADSVKKWDGVEV
-1209 PGDLA
+1209 PG
-1214 TSLGALASG
+1214 
-1223 VMKFTLGGIGAG
+1223 GI
-1235 ALSTAAPGMVQMAN
+1235 Q
-1249 AVAKWSTI
+1249 
-1257 KFPSEIEGNL
+1257 GNL
-1267 KALAN
+1267 TALAN

-1278 FAFAGGWSMDA
+1278 
-1289 VVGPL
+1289 L
-1294 GQLASAVNKWK
+1294 
-1305 GVTVPAG
+1305 
-1312 IEGNLTGL
+1312 
-1320 ANGVKAFTFAFAGGW
+1320 AFAGGW
-1335 SIDAVVG
+1335 SIDAVIG
-1342 PLGQLAG
+1342 PLGQL
-1349 AVKKWK
+1349 
-1355 GVTIPGDIQDKLTGL
+1355 P
-1370 ANGVKSFTWAFAGGW
+1370 
-1385 SIDAVVGPL
+1385 
-1394 GQLAGAV
+1394 
-1401 KKWKGVTIPGDIQ
+1401 
-1414 DKLTGLANGVKSFT
+1414 
-1428 WAFAGG
+1428 
-1434 WSIDKVVGP
+1434 
-1443 LGQLAGA
+1443 GA
-1450 VKKWNGVAI
+1450 VKKWNGVEV
-1459 PGGIQDKLT
+1459 PGGIQGNLT
-1468 GLANGVKSFTGIGFE
+1468 ALANGVKAFTLAFVGGWSINAVIGPLGQLAGEVKKWNGVEVPGGIQGNLTALANGVKAFTGIGSG
-1483 IVESMSNAASGVRAI
+1483 IAESMSNAASGVRSI
-1498 ATAATNLSSANLP
+1498 ATAATSLSAANLS
-1511 GVSTQIS
+1511 GVSKQIS
-1518 TFVSSLNT
+1518 TFVSSLNN

-1541 ATQLNSAMATLGNA
+1541 ATQLNSAMVTLGNV
-1555 VSINGSTISAG
+1555 VSTNGSTISTG
-1566 FTQFKTSVTNGLS
+1566 FTQFKASVTNGLS
-1579 GIGSIVSQNMSSMS
+1579 GVGSIVSQNMSSMS
-1593 SAIINSVSIINVG
+1593 TAIIGATSTINGGLHSIV
-1606 LNLIIS
+1606 S

-1617 AGSMRNALNK
+1617 AGSMGNALNE

-1646 QSQFR
+1646 QSQFS

-1672 IGVFSS
+1672 TGVFSS

-1684 NSVRAYYNGFYGA
+1684 NSVRAYYNGFYDA

-1708 INDYARSAATAAANM
+1708 IRNYASSAATAAANM

-1788 SIDDLFDASP
+1788 SIDDMFDASP

-1834 DRRFRQNG
+1834 DRRFRQNESG
-1842 GDHQAKMF
+1842 SRTAEKDASGPKSVNIEYNQT
-1850 DRLIS
+1850 LNS
-1855 ATDKNAKELS
+1855 PTS
-1865 DLRGD
+1865 
-1870 LSRYNDSIAG
+1870 LSRYDIYRQTSNQLKLLR
-1880 QETAVYV
+1880 QELKMSPI
-1887 DGKKLASSIAKPMNQ
+1887 GK
-1902 QLGIRLRR
+1902 
-1910 GSLSRI
+1910 

>member
-23 NKTSG
+23 NKTSS

-197 AMHQLSQAIAAGKV
+197 AMYQLSQAIAAGKI

-230 NALKRTAENFGTD
+230 NALKRTAENFGTN

-253 FRESLTKGEWLTTD
+253 FRESLTEGGWLTTD

-319 DTTKEALA
+319 DTTKEALG

-352 DVISDVVNRSSES
+352 NVISDVVNRSSES
-365 RNNLLRGWKDLGGR
+365 RNNLLQGWKDLGGR
-379 TKLIEGLANVFKSLG
+379 TELIKGLSSVFESLG
-394 KVVSTVGNAFRKV
+394 KVLSTVGNAFRKV
-407 FPPTTSQQLMDI
+407 FPPTTSQQLMNI
-419 TKAFASFTESLVPS
+419 TKAFASFTEKLVPS

-444 EGVFSVFDIGVQAVK
+444 EGVFSIFDIGVQAVK

-530 SSMGSAIR
+530 SSMGSAIG

-560 NVLTWITDNISGGD
+560 DVLTWITDNISGGD

-597 IKEVVEDLFGNGA
+597 IKEAVEGLFGNGA
-610 EKLKKGAGVFDEILG
+610 EKLKKGAGVFDEILD

-665 GEVVGGVSAIGDM
+665 GEVVGGVSAIGGM

-693 KSAKTTDLIK
+693 KGAKTTDLIK

-741 GAMTELVAA
+741 GAMAELVAA

-833 LGDIAKAFNS
+833 LGDIADAFGS
-843 FSQYS
+843 FSSYD
-848 WDEIGRGL
+848 WGEIGRGL
-856 SAMGGALTEMG
+856 TAMGGALGEVG
-867 TVTGL
+867 LVTGA
-872 LGRFGKHNISA
+872 LGKLAGLSGIIGGGSIYIT
-883 AVSMVVTAKSLG
+883 VQSLD
-895 DIAKAFNSFSRYSW
+895 DIAKVFGEFTQYDW
-909 DEIGRGLSAM
+909 GEIGRGLTAM

-947 ILITAQSLGDIAS
+947 ILVTAQSLGDIAS

-970 GEIGRGLTA
+970 GEIGRGLVA
-979 MGGALGEVGVI
+979 MGGALGEVGVV

-1020 KAFNSFSRYSWDEIG
+1020 SAFGSFTQYDWGEIG

-1044 LGEVGLVSGALG
+1044 LGEVGVVSGALG

-1065 GSGTII
+1065 GSGSIVLTT
-1071 LAVQGLGE
+1071 QGLGD
-1079 IARTFNSFTQYNWD
+1079 IAKAFNSFSQYSWD

-1105 MGEVAVISGATGA
+1105 MGEVAAISGATGA

-1127 AGTITLASQGLIDI
+1127 AGTITLASQGLIDL

-1146 KFTKFNWDEI
+1146 KFAEFNWDEI
-1156 GRGLAAMAG
+1156 GRGLTAMGAAMG
-1165 ALGATA
+1165 ETA
-1171 LGSLLNTLSG
+1171 LGGLLNTFSG
-1181 LGAGA
+1181 FGAGA
-1186 ISKVAVPLGQL
+1186 IEQMAAPLGTLADSIKKWEGVAVPDDLADQLGRIADGVGKFTMAGWGSDTVANIAQPMNVLTDAVAKWSTITFPTDIATQLGSLASGVEAFTLAFAGGWSLNAVVGPLGTL
-1197 ADSVKKWSGVTV
+1197 ADSVKKWDGVEV
-1209 PGDLA
+1209 PG
-1214 TSLGALASG
+1214 
-1223 VMKFTLGGIGAG
+1223 GI
-1235 ALSTAAPGMVQMAN
+1235 Q
-1249 AVAKWSTI
+1249 
-1257 KFPSEIEGNL
+1257 GNL
-1267 KALAN
+1267 TALAN

-1278 FAFAGGWSMDA
+1278 
-1289 VVGPL
+1289 L
-1294 GQLASAVNKWK
+1294 
-1305 GVTVPAG
+1305 
-1312 IEGNLTGL
+1312 
-1320 ANGVKAFTFAFAGGW
+1320 AFAGGW
-1335 SIDAVVG
+1335 SIDAVIG
-1342 PLGQLAG
+1342 PLGQLPG

-1355 GVTIPGDIQDKLTGL
+1355 GVEVPGGIQGNLTAL
-1370 ANGVKSFTWAFAGGW
+1370 ANGVKAFTLAFVGGW
-1385 SIDAVVGPL
+1385 SINAVIGPL
-1394 GQLAGAV
+1394 GQLAGE
-1401 KKWKGVTIPGDIQ
+1401 
-1414 DKLTGLANGVKSFT
+1414 
-1428 WAFAGG
+1428 
-1434 WSIDKVVGP
+1434 
-1443 LGQLAGA
+1443 
-1450 VKKWNGVAI
+1450 VKKWNGVEV
-1459 PGGIQDKLT
+1459 PGGIQGNLT
-1468 GLANGVKSFTGIGFE
+1468 ALANGVKAFTGIGSG
-1483 IVESMSNAASGVRAI
+1483 IAESMSNAASGVRSI
-1498 ATAATNLSSANLP
+1498 ATAATSLSAANLS
-1511 GVSTQIS
+1511 GVSKQIS
-1518 TFVSSLNT
+1518 TFVSSLNN
-1526 TQSITSTLPADVSAF
+1526 TQSITSTLPADISAF
-1541 ATQLNSAMATLGNA
+1541 ATQLNSAMVTLGNV
-1555 VSINGSTISAG
+1555 VSTNGSTISTG
-1566 FTQFKTSVTNGLS
+1566 FTQFKASVTNGLS
-1579 GIGSIVSQNMSSMS
+1579 GVGSIVSQNMSSMS
-1593 SAIINSVSIINVG
+1593 TAIIGATSTINGG
-1606 LNLIIS
+1606 LDSIIS

-1617 AGSMRNALNK
+1617 AGSMGNALNE

-1646 QSQFR
+1646 QSQFC

-1672 IGVFSS
+1672 TGVFSS

-1684 NSVRAYYNGFYGA
+1684 NSVRAYYNGFYDA

-1708 INDYARSAATAAANM
+1708 IRNYASSAATAAANM

-1774 QKAISTLND
+1774 RKATSTLND

-1788 SIDDLFDASP
+1788 SIDDMFDASP

-1834 DRRFRQNG
+1834 DRRFRQNESG
-1842 GDHQAKMF
+1842 SRTAEKDTSGPKSVNIEYNQT
-1850 DRLIS
+1850 LNS
-1855 ATDKNAKELS
+1855 PTS
-1865 DLRGD
+1865 
-1870 LSRYNDSIAG
+1870 LSRYDIYRQTSNQLKLLR
-1880 QETAVYV
+1880 QELKTSPI
-1887 DGKKLASSIAKPMNQ
+1887 GK
-1902 QLGIRLRR
+1902 
-1910 GSLSRI
+1910 

>member
-28 LLGKLKQALNLDK
+28 LLSKLKQALNLDK

-197 AMHQLSQAIAAGKV
+197 AMYQLSQAIAAGKV

-230 NALKRTAENFGTD
+230 NALKRTAENFGTN

-253 FRESLTKGEWLTTD
+253 FRESLTEGGWLTTD

-319 DTTKEALA
+319 DTTKEALG

-344 KELWSGVA
+344 KELWSSVA
-352 DVISDVVNRSSES
+352 NVISDVVNRSSES
-365 RNNLLRGWKDLGGR
+365 RNNLLQGWKDLGGR
-379 TKLIEGLANVFKSLG
+379 TELIEGLSNVFESLG
-394 KVVSTVGNAFRKV
+394 KVLSTVGNAFRKV

-419 TKAFASFTESLVPS
+419 TKAFTSFTESLVPS

-481 LDIAAGFGDWLVG
+481 LDIAARFGDWLVG

-597 IKEVVEDLFGNGA
+597 IKEAVEGLFGNGA
-610 EKLKKGAGVFDEILG
+610 EKLKKGAGVFDEILD

-665 GEVVGGVSAIGDM
+665 GEVVGGVSAIGGM
-678 MTELNLSLKSITKTV
+678 MTELNISLKSITKTV
-693 KSAKTTDLIK
+693 KGVKTTDLIK

-727 LKWDE
+727 LKWDK

-741 GAMTELVAA
+741 GAMAELVAA

-762 TAGSLIAMAQAV
+762 TAGSLIAIAQAV

-827 VVTAKS
+827 VITAKS
-833 LGDIAKAFNS
+833 LGDIADAFGS
-843 FSQYS
+843 FSSYD
-848 WDEIGRGL
+848 WGEIGRGL
-856 SAMGGALTEMG
+856 TAMGGALGEVG
-867 TVTGL
+867 LVTGA
-872 LGRFGKHNISA
+872 LGKIAGFSGILASGSIFIT
-883 AVSMVVTAKSLG
+883 VQSLD
-895 DIAKAFNSFSRYSW
+895 DIAKVFGEFTQYDW
-909 DEIGRGLSAM
+909 GEIGRGLAAM

-1020 KAFNSFSRYSWDEIG
+1020 KAFNSFSQYSWDEIG
-1035 RGLVAMGGA
+1035 RGLTAMGGA
-1044 LGEVGLVSGALG
+1044 LGEVAVVSGALG
-1056 KLAGLSGII
+1056 KLAGLSGLI
-1065 GSGTII
+1065 GAGTIN
-1071 LAVQGLGE
+1071 LTVQGLDE
-1079 IARTFNSFTQYNWD
+1079 IAQAFNSFSQYSWD

-1105 MGEVAVISGATGA
+1105 MGEVAAISGATGA

-1127 AGTITLASQGLIDI
+1127 AGTITLASQGLIDL

-1146 KFTKFNWDEI
+1146 KFAEFNWDEI
-1156 GRGLAAMAG
+1156 GRGLTAMGAAMG
-1165 ALGATA
+1165 ETA
-1171 LGSLLNTLSG
+1171 LGGLLNTFSG
-1181 LGAGA
+1181 FGASAIEKMAAPLGTLADSIKKWEG
-1186 ISKVAVPLGQL
+1186 VAVPDDLADQLGRIADGVGKFTMAGWGSDTVANIAQPMNVLADAVAKWSTITFPTDIATQLGSLANGVKAFTLAFAGGWSLNAVVGPLGAL
-1197 ADSVKKWSGVTV
+1197 ADSVKKWDGVEV
-1209 PGDLA
+1209 PG
-1214 TSLGALASG
+1214 
-1223 VMKFTLGGIGAG
+1223 GI
-1235 ALSTAAPGMVQMAN
+1235 Q
-1249 AVAKWSTI
+1249 
-1257 KFPSEIEGNL
+1257 GNL
-1267 KALAN
+1267 TALAN

-1278 FAFAGGWSMDA
+1278 
-1289 VVGPL
+1289 L
-1294 GQLASAVNKWK
+1294 
-1305 GVTVPAG
+1305 
-1312 IEGNLTGL
+1312 
-1320 ANGVKAFTFAFAGGW
+1320 AFAGGW
-1335 SIDAVVG
+1335 SIDAVIG
-1342 PLGQLAG
+1342 PLGQL
-1349 AVKKWK
+1349 
-1355 GVTIPGDIQDKLTGL
+1355 P
-1370 ANGVKSFTWAFAGGW
+1370 
-1385 SIDAVVGPL
+1385 
-1394 GQLAGAV
+1394 
-1401 KKWKGVTIPGDIQ
+1401 
-1414 DKLTGLANGVKSFT
+1414 
-1428 WAFAGG
+1428 
-1434 WSIDKVVGP
+1434 
-1443 LGQLAGA
+1443 GA
-1450 VKKWNGVAI
+1450 VKKWNGVEV
-1459 PGGIQDKLT
+1459 PGGIQGNLT
-1468 GLANGVKSFTGIGFE
+1468 ALANGVKAFTLAFVGGWSINAVIGPLGQLAGEVKKWNGVEVPGGIQGNLTALANGVKAFTGIGSG
-1483 IVESMSNAASGVRAI
+1483 IAESMSNAASGVRSI
-1498 ATAATNLSSANLP
+1498 ATAATSLSAANLS
-1511 GVSTQIS
+1511 GVSKQIS
-1518 TFVSSLNT
+1518 TFVSSLNN
-1526 TQSITSTLPADVSAF
+1526 TQSITSTLPADISAF
-1541 ATQLNSAMATLGNA
+1541 ATQLNSAMVTLGNV
-1555 VSINGSTISAG
+1555 VSTNGSTISTG
-1566 FTQFKTSVTNGLS
+1566 FTQFKASVTNGLS
-1579 GIGSIVSQNMSSMS
+1579 GVGSIVSQNMSSMS
-1593 SAIINSVSIINVG
+1593 TAIIGATSTINGG
-1606 LNLIIS
+1606 LDSIIS

-1617 AGSMRNALNK
+1617 AGSMGNALNE

-1672 IGVFSS
+1672 TGVFSS

-1684 NSVRAYYNGFYGA
+1684 NSVRAYYNGFYDA

-1708 INDYARSAATAAANM
+1708 IRNYASSAATAAANM

-1834 DRRFRQNG
+1834 DRRFRQNESG
-1842 GDHQAKMF
+1842 SRTAEKDTSGPKSVNIEYNQT
-1850 DRLIS
+1850 LNS
-1855 ATDKNAKELS
+1855 PTS
-1865 DLRGD
+1865 
-1870 LSRYNDSIAG
+1870 LSRYDIYRQTSNQLKLLR
-1880 QETAVYV
+1880 QELKMSPI
-1887 DGKKLASSIAKPMNQ
+1887 GK
-1902 QLGIRLRR
+1902 
-1910 GSLSRI
+1910 

>member
-197 AMHQLSQAIAAGKV
+197 AMYQLSQAIAAGKV

-344 KELWSGVA
+344 KKLWSGVA

-365 RNNLLRGWKDLGGR
+365 RNNLLQGWKDLGGR
-379 TKLIEGLANVFKSLG
+379 TELIKGLSNVFESLG
-394 KVVSTVGNAFRKV
+394 KVLSTVGNAFRKV

-481 LDIAAGFGDWLVG
+481 FDIAAGFGDWLVG

-645 IAGSIALLVNSMEKI
+645 IAGSIALLVDSMEKI

-665 GEVVGGVSAIGDM
+665 GEVVGGVSAIGGL
-678 MTELNLSLKSITKTV
+678 MTELNISLKSITKTM
-693 KSAKTTDLIK
+693 KGAKTTDLIK

-727 LKWDE
+727 LNWDE

-741 GAMTELVAA
+741 GAMAELVAA

-827 VVTAKS
+827 VITAKS
-833 LGDIAKAFNS
+833 LGDIADAFGS
-843 FSQYS
+843 FSSYD
-848 WDEIGRGL
+848 WGEIGRGL
-856 SAMGGALTEMG
+856 TAMGGALGEVG
-867 TVTGL
+867 LVTGA
-872 LGRFGKHNISA
+872 LGKLAGFSGILGSGSIYIT
-883 AVSMVVTAKSLG
+883 VQSLG
-895 DIAKAFNSFSRYSW
+895 DIAKVFGEFTQYDW
-909 DEIGRGLSAM
+909 GEIGRGLTAM

-970 GEIGRGLTA
+970 GEIGRGLVA
-979 MGGALGEVGVI
+979 MGGALAEVGVI

-996 LAGLSGIIGS
+996 LASLSGIIGS

-1305 GVTVPAG
+1305 GVT
-1312 IEGNLTGL
+1312 
-1320 ANGVKAFTFAFAGGW
+1320 
-1335 SIDAVVG
+1335 
-1342 PLGQLAG
+1342 
-1349 AVKKWK
+1349 
-1355 GVTIPGDIQDKLTGL
+1355 IPGGIQDKLTGL

-1385 SIDAVVGPL
+1385 SMDAVVGPL
-1394 GQLAGAV
+1394 GQLA
-1401 KKWKGVTIPGDIQ
+1401 
-1414 DKLTGLANGVKSFT
+1414 S
-1428 WAFAGG
+1428 
-1434 WSIDKVVGP
+1434 
-1443 LGQLAGA
+1443 A
-1450 VKKWNGVAI
+1450 VKKWNGVTI

-1483 IVESMSNAASGVRAI
+1483 IMESMSNAASGVRAI
-1498 ATAATNLSSANLP
+1498 ATAATNLSSANLS

-1526 TQSITSTLPADVSAF
+1526 TQSITSTLPADISAF
-1541 ATQLNSAMATLGNA
+1541 ATQLSSAMVTLGN
-1555 VSINGSTISAG
+1555 V
-1566 FTQFKTSVTNGLS
+1566 VLTNAAT
-1579 GIGSIVSQNMSSMS
+1579 IGSAFSSLRTQISTATFGLGLIVSLNMSSASNAVSSGANMISSGS
-1593 SAIINSVSIINVG
+1593 SAIGAAFNRMTSIARSQMTVFSNTVRSSLTRGASSVRSSVPKFLSSG
-1606 LNLIIS
+1606 KQVTESLI
-1612 VVLAF
+1612 
-1617 AGSMRNALNK
+1617 
-1627 STTSTAAG
+1627 
-1635 LRTTVDRINSF
+1635 
-1646 QSQFR
+1646 
-1651 TAGQHL
+1651 
-1657 ADGLLNGMRSNSSQF
+1657 NGMRNGLDRIPTMFNSSINSAASNLRSF
-1672 IGVFSS
+1672 RSS
-1678 SVNQAV
+1678 
-1684 NSVRAYYNGFYGA
+1684 FYSA
-1697 GRYLVEGFTNG
+1697 GSYVAEGFASG
-1708 INDYARSAATAAANM
+1708 ISSQVTVAAEAAARLANA
-1723 ASSAKTAADRA
+1723 ASLAAKKS
-1734 LDNGS
+1734 LDIHS
-1739 PSKIMMQVGRF
+1739 PSKVFGWIGEMTVD
-1750 FTEGFSIGI
+1750 GFVNTVDGMATDVRKSGYGMAESVINGFNELDMSNISDPSI
-1759 TDREDMVSDSSEKVA
+1759 R
-1774 QKAISTLND
+1774 
-1783 MLATS
+1783 
-1788 SIDDLFDASP
+1788 
-1798 TITPVLDLSAI
+1798 PVMDLSMVRR
-1809 SKQAGSIDSMLS
+1809 QASDLSSMLS
-1821 RSIAPSEAELREI
+1821 TSTNPIKADI
-1834 DRRFRQNG
+1834 DFIGRLDRQNG

>member
-23 NKTSG
+23 GKTSS

-197 AMHQLSQAIAAGKV
+197 AMYQLSQAIAAGKV

-253 FRESLTKGEWLTTD
+253 FRESLTQGGWLTTD

-365 RNNLLRGWKDLGGR
+365 RNNLLQGWKDLGGR
-379 TKLIEGLANVFKSLG
+379 TELIKGLSNVFESLG
-394 KVVSTVGNAFRKV
+394 KVLSTVGNAFRKV
-407 FPPTTSQQLMDI
+407 FPPTTSRQLMDI
-419 TKAFASFTESLVPS
+419 TEAFTSFTESLIPS

-444 EGVFSVFDIGVQAVK
+444 EGVFSIFDIGVQAVK
-459 AVGEAIST
+459 AVGEAIAT
-467 AFGSDSMGSLLNNL
+467 AFGSDSMSSLLDNL

-505 EGAAKKVGTSVSNV
+505 EGAAKGVGTAVSGV
-519 LGMFNS
+519 LGLFSS
-525 FTGRI
+525 FTGGI
-530 SSMGSAIR
+530 SSMGSAIG
-538 SIASTIGDTLGG
+538 SIASTVGDALGG

-560 NVLTWITDNISGGD
+560 DVLTWITDNISGGD

-585 LAARKIGGAFDK
+585 LAAQKIGGAFDT
-597 IKEVVEDLFGNGA
+597 IKETVEDLFGNGA
-610 EKLKKGAGVFDEILG
+610 EKLKSGAGVFDEILG
-625 GLQESLNAFT
+625 SLQESLNAFT

-645 IAGSIALLVNSMEKI
+645 IAGSIALLVDSMEKI

-665 GEVVGGVSAIGDM
+665 GEVVGGVSAIGGL
-678 MTELNLSLKSITKTV
+678 MTELNISLKSITKTMKDV
-693 KSAKTTDLIK
+693 KTTDLIK
-703 TGAALIEFAKAVD
+703 TGAALVEFAKAVD
-716 MLANAMSTIGN
+716 MLANAMSTIGK
-727 LKWDE
+727 LDWDE

-741 GAMTELVAA
+741 GAMAELVAA

-774 KMVADPLKKLGNM
+774 KMVADPLKKLGSM

-822 AAVSM
+822 ASVSM
-827 VVTAKS
+827 VITAKS
-833 LGDIAKAFNS
+833 LGDIADAFGS
-843 FSQYS
+843 FSSYD
-848 WDEIGRGL
+848 WGEIGRGL
-856 SAMGGALTEMG
+856 TAMGGALGEVG
-867 TVTGL
+867 LVTGA
-872 LGRFGKHNISA
+872 LGKIAGFSGILGGGSIFIT
-883 AVSMVVTAKSLG
+883 VQSLG
-895 DIAKAFNSFSRYSW
+895 DIAEVFGEFTQYDW
-909 DEIGRGLSAM
+909 GEIGRGLTAM

-979 MGGALGEVGVI
+979 MGGALTEVGVV

-1020 KAFNSFSRYSWDEIG
+1020 KAFNSFSQYSWDEIG

-1044 LGEVGLVSGALG
+1044 LGEVAVVSGALG
-1056 KLAGLSGII
+1056 KLAGLSGLI
-1065 GSGTII
+1065 GAGTIN
-1071 LAVQGLGE
+1071 LTVQGLDE
-1079 IARTFNSFTQYNWD
+1079 IAQAFNSFSQYSWD

-1105 MGEVAVISGATGA
+1105 MGEVAAISGATGA

-1127 AGTITLASQGLIDI
+1127 AGTITLASQGLIDL

-1146 KFTKFNWDEI
+1146 KFAEFNWDEI
-1156 GRGLAAMAG
+1156 GRGLTAMGAAMG
-1165 ALGATA
+1165 ETA
-1171 LGSLLNTLSG
+1171 LGGLLNTFSG
-1181 LGAGA
+1181 FGAGA
-1186 ISKVAVPLGQL
+1186 IEQMAAPLGTLADSIKKWEGVAVPNDL
-1197 ADSVKKWSGVTV
+1197 ADQLGRIADGV
-1209 PGDLA
+1209 G
-1214 TSLGALASG
+1214 
-1223 VMKFTLGGIGAG
+1223 KFTLAGWGGDTVANIAQPMN
-1235 ALSTAAPGMVQMAN
+1235 ALTN

-1257 KFPSEIEGNL
+1257 KFPTDIATQLGSLASGVEAFTLAFAGGWSLNAVVGPLGTLADSVKKWDGVEVPGGIQGNL
-1267 KALAN
+1267 TALAN
-1272 GVKAFT
+1272 GVKAFSL
-1278 FAFAGGWSMDA
+1278 AFVGGWSIDA
-1289 VVGPL
+1289 VIGPL
-1294 GQLASAVNKWK
+1294 GQLPGAVKKWN
-1305 GVTVPAG
+1305 GVEVPGG
-1312 IEGNLTGL
+1312 IQGNLTAL
-1320 ANGVKAFTFAFAGGW
+1320 ANGVKAFSLAFVGGW
-1335 SIDAVVG
+1335 SLGAINE

-1349 AVKKWK
+1349 AVKKWD
-1355 GVTIPGDIQDKLTGL
+1355 GVEVPGGIQGNLTAL
-1370 ANGVKSFTWAFAGGW
+1370 ANGVKAFVGSGSFGVA
-1385 SIDAVVGPL
+1385 IEPV
-1394 GQLAGAV
+1394 GQLAGE
-1401 KKWKGVTIPGDIQ
+1401 
-1414 DKLTGLANGVKSFT
+1414 
-1428 WAFAGG
+1428 
-1434 WSIDKVVGP
+1434 
-1443 LGQLAGA
+1443 
-1450 VKKWNGVAI
+1450 VKKWNGVEV
-1459 PGGIQDKLT
+1459 PGGIQGNLT
-1468 GLANGVKSFTGIGFE
+1468 ALANGVKAFTGIGSG
-1483 IVESMSNAASGVRAI
+1483 IAESMSSVSTGLSTLAKSVRNLAGSGIATIGTSIQSMVNSINSASGITSALPQQMATFSSQLGSAISTAAATVSSGVSGIIANINAMSAQFGNAGTQLAISLVRSIASGLALNQIQAMNAMSTLCEAMIYQAQQTFNGAMNKFREFGVKMVDNVINGMNSKKSSASTTASGIAQSAANALGGKYQSAYNSGADMIQGFINGMNSKRQRAINTAASIASDALIAANEASGVGSPSWKYAR
-1498 ATAATNLSSANLP
+1498 
-1511 GVSTQIS
+1511 
-1518 TFVSSLNT
+1518 
-1526 TQSITSTLPADVSAF
+1526 
-1541 ATQLNSAMATLGNA
+1541 MAEFCVDGIVNGFNDNKSNA
-1555 VSINGSTISAG
+1555 VDAVVGVVNSMNSMYDDKIGAMSRDANSFKFTPNITPVMDLNAMSAKNVRGSLRLDPSSV
-1566 FTQFKTSVTNGLS
+1566 FDTSDTMFQVEKQRSLRLDTSRQMRVDNSDVVKAVEDVTKQVGILGQQVTNMKMVMDS
-1579 GIGSIVSQNMSSMS
+1579 GAM
-1593 SAIINSVSIINVG
+1593 VG
-1606 LNLIIS
+1606 A
-1612 VVLAF
+1612 LA
-1617 AGSMRNALNK
+1617 SKM
-1627 STTSTAAG
+1627 
-1635 LRTTVDRINSF
+1635 DRKL
-1646 QSQFR
+1646 
-1651 TAGQHL
+1651 G
-1657 ADGLLNGMRSNSSQF
+1657 
-1672 IGVFSS
+1672 
-1678 SVNQAV
+1678 
-1684 NSVRAYYNGFYGA
+1684 
-1697 GRYLVEGFTNG
+1697 
-1708 INDYARSAATAAANM
+1708 RSAAY
-1723 ASSAKTAADRA
+1723 KER
-1734 LDNGS
+1734 
-1739 PSKIMMQVGRF
+1739 
-1750 FTEGFSIGI
+1750 GI
-1759 TDREDMVSDSSEKVA
+1759 
-1774 QKAISTLND
+1774 
-1783 MLATS
+1783 
-1788 SIDDLFDASP
+1788 
-1798 TITPVLDLSAI
+1798 
-1809 SKQAGSIDSMLS
+1809 
-1821 RSIAPSEAELREI
+1821 
-1834 DRRFRQNG
+1834 
-1842 GDHQAKMF
+1842 
-1850 DRLIS
+1850 
-1855 ATDKNAKELS
+1855 
-1865 DLRGD
+1865 
-1870 LSRYNDSIAG
+1870 
-1880 QETAVYV
+1880 
-1887 DGKKLASSIAKPMNQ
+1887 
-1902 QLGIRLRR
+1902 
-1910 GSLSRI
+1910 

>member
-28 LLGKLKQALNLDK
+28 LLSKLKQALNLDK

-197 AMHQLSQAIAAGKV
+197 AMYQLSQAIAAGKV

-230 NALKRTAENFGTD
+230 NALKRTAENFGTN

-253 FRESLTKGEWLTTD
+253 FRESLTEGGWLTTD

-319 DTTKEALA
+319 DTTKEALG

-344 KELWSGVA
+344 KELWSSVA
-352 DVISDVVNRSSES
+352 NVISDVVNRSSES
-365 RNNLLRGWKDLGGR
+365 RNNLLQGWKDLGGR
-379 TKLIEGLANVFKSLG
+379 TELIKGLSNVFESLG
-394 KVVSTVGNAFRKV
+394 KVVSTVSNAFRKV

-419 TKAFASFTESLVPS
+419 TKAFTSFTESLVPS

-530 SSMGSAIR
+530 SSMGSAIG

-597 IKEVVEDLFGNGA
+597 IKEAVEGLFGNGA
-610 EKLKKGAGVFDEILG
+610 EKLKKGAGVFDEILD

-665 GEVVGGVSAIGDM
+665 GEVVGGVSAIGGM

-693 KSAKTTDLIK
+693 KGVKTTDLIK

-741 GAMTELVAA
+741 GAMAELVAA

-856 SAMGGALTEMG
+856 SAMGGALGEVG
-867 TVTGL
+867 LVTGA
-872 LGRFGKHNISA
+872 LGKIAGFSGILASGSIFIT
-883 AVSMVVTAKSLG
+883 VQSLD
-895 DIAKAFNSFSRYSW
+895 DIAKVFGEFTQYDW
-909 DEIGRGLSAM
+909 GEIGRGLAAM

-996 LAGLSGIIGS
+996 LAGLSGLIGA
-1006 GSIVLTAQ
+1006 GTINLTVQ
-1014 GLGDIA
+1014 GLDEIA
-1020 KAFNSFSRYSWDEIG
+1020 QAFNSFSQYSWDEIG

-1044 LGEVGLVSGALG
+1044 LGEVAVVSGALG
-1056 KLAGLSGII
+1056 KLAGLSGLI
-1065 GSGTII
+1065 GAGTIN
-1071 LAVQGLGE
+1071 LTVQGLDE
-1079 IARTFNSFTQYNWD
+1079 IAQAFNSFSQYSWD

-1105 MGEVAVISGATGA
+1105 LGEVAAISGATGA

-1127 AGTITLASQGLIDI
+1127 AGTITLASQGLIDL

-1146 KFTKFNWDEI
+1146 KFAEFNWDEI
-1156 GRGLAAMAG
+1156 GRGLTAMGAAMG
-1165 ALGATA
+1165 ETA
-1171 LGSLLNTLSG
+1171 LGGLLNTFSG
-1181 LGAGA
+1181 FGASAIEKMAAPLGTLADSIKKWEG
-1186 ISKVAVPLGQL
+1186 VAVPDDLADQLGRIADGVGKFTMAGWGSDTVANIAQPMNVLADAVAKWSTITFPTDIATQLGSLASGVEAFTLAFAGGWSLNAVVGPLGTL
-1197 ADSVKKWSGVTV
+1197 ADSVKKWDGVEV
-1209 PGDLA
+1209 PG
-1214 TSLGALASG
+1214 
-1223 VMKFTLGGIGAG
+1223 GI
-1235 ALSTAAPGMVQMAN
+1235 Q
-1249 AVAKWSTI
+1249 
-1257 KFPSEIEGNL
+1257 GNL
-1267 KALAN
+1267 TALAN

-1278 FAFAGGWSMDA
+1278 
-1289 VVGPL
+1289 L
-1294 GQLASAVNKWK
+1294 
-1305 GVTVPAG
+1305 
-1312 IEGNLTGL
+1312 
-1320 ANGVKAFTFAFAGGW
+1320 AFAGGW
-1335 SIDAVVG
+1335 SIDAVIG
-1342 PLGQLAG
+1342 PLGQL
-1349 AVKKWK
+1349 
-1355 GVTIPGDIQDKLTGL
+1355 P
-1370 ANGVKSFTWAFAGGW
+1370 
-1385 SIDAVVGPL
+1385 
-1394 GQLAGAV
+1394 
-1401 KKWKGVTIPGDIQ
+1401 
-1414 DKLTGLANGVKSFT
+1414 
-1428 WAFAGG
+1428 
-1434 WSIDKVVGP
+1434 
-1443 LGQLAGA
+1443 GA
-1450 VKKWNGVAI
+1450 VKKWNGVEV
-1459 PGGIQDKLT
+1459 PGGIQGNLT
-1468 GLANGVKSFTGIGFE
+1468 ALANGVKAFTLAFVGGWSINAVIGPLGQLAGEVKKWNGVEVPGGIQGNLTALANGVKAFTGIGSG
-1483 IVESMSNAASGVRAI
+1483 IAESMSNAASGVRSI
-1498 ATAATNLSSANLP
+1498 ATAATSLSAANLS
-1511 GVSTQIS
+1511 GVSKQIS
-1518 TFVSSLNT
+1518 TFVSSLNN
-1526 TQSITSTLPADVSAF
+1526 TQSITSTLPADISAF
-1541 ATQLNSAMATLGNA
+1541 ATQLNSAMVTLGNV
-1555 VSINGSTISAG
+1555 VSTNGSTISTG
-1566 FTQFKTSVTNGLS
+1566 FTQFKASVTNGLS
-1579 GIGSIVSQNMSSMS
+1579 GVGSIVSQNMSSMS
-1593 SAIINSVSIINVG
+1593 TAIIGATSTINGG
-1606 LNLIIS
+1606 LDSIIS

-1617 AGSMRNALNK
+1617 AGSMGNALNE

-1672 IGVFSS
+1672 TGVFSS

-1684 NSVRAYYNGFYGA
+1684 NSVRAYYNGFYDA

-1708 INDYARSAATAAANM
+1708 INDYTRSAATAAANM

-1834 DRRFRQNG
+1834 DRRFRQNESG
-1842 GDHQAKMF
+1842 SRTAEKDTSGPKSVNIEYNQT
-1850 DRLIS
+1850 LNS
-1855 ATDKNAKELS
+1855 PTS
-1865 DLRGD
+1865 
-1870 LSRYNDSIAG
+1870 LSRYDIYRQTSNQLKLLR
-1880 QETAVYV
+1880 QELKMSPI
-1887 DGKKLASSIAKPMNQ
+1887 GK
-1902 QLGIRLRR
+1902 
-1910 GSLSRI
+1910 

>member
-28 LLGKLKQALNLDK
+28 LLSKLKQALNLDK

-197 AMHQLSQAIAAGKV
+197 AMYQLSQAIAAGKV

-230 NALKRTAENFGTD
+230 NALKRTAENFGTN

-253 FRESLTKGEWLTTD
+253 FRESLTEGGWLTTD

-319 DTTKEALA
+319 DTTKEALG

-352 DVISDVVNRSSES
+352 NVISDVVNRSSES
-365 RNNLLRGWKDLGGR
+365 RNNLLQGWKDLGGR
-379 TKLIEGLANVFKSLG
+379 TELIKGLSNVFESLG
-394 KVVSTVGNAFRKV
+394 KVLSTVGNAFRKV

-519 LGMFNS
+519 LGMFSS

-530 SSMGSAIR
+530 SSMGSAIG
-538 SIASTIGDTLGG
+538 SIASTIGNTLGG

-585 LAARKIGGAFDK
+585 LAAQKIGGAFDK
-597 IKEVVEDLFGNGA
+597 IKEVFEDLFGNGA

-665 GEVVGGVSAIGDM
+665 GEVVGGVSAIGGM

-693 KSAKTTDLIK
+693 KGVKTTDLIK

-741 GAMTELVAA
+741 GAMAELVAA

-856 SAMGGALTEMG
+856 SAMGGALGEVG
-867 TVTGL
+867 LVTGA
-872 LGRFGKHNISA
+872 LGKIAGFSGILASGSIFIT
-883 AVSMVVTAKSLG
+883 VQSLD
-895 DIAKAFNSFSRYSW
+895 DIAKVFGEFTQYDW
-909 DEIGRGLSAM
+909 GEIGRGLAAM

-947 ILITAQSLGDIAS
+947 ILIAAQSLGDIAS

-1020 KAFNSFSRYSWDEIG
+1020 QAFNSFSQYSWDEIG
-1035 RGLVAMGGA
+1035 RGLTAMGGA
-1044 LGEVGLVSGALG
+1044 LGEVGVISGALG
-1056 KLAGLSGII
+1056 KIAGLSGLI
-1065 GSGTII
+1065 GAGTIT
-1071 LAVQGLGE
+1071 LAVQGLDE
-1079 IARTFNSFTQYNWD
+1079 IAQAFNSFSQYSWD

-1105 MGEVAVISGATGA
+1105 MGEVAAISGATGA

-1127 AGTITLASQGLIDI
+1127 AGTITLASQGLIDL

-1146 KFTKFNWDEI
+1146 KFAEFDWDEI
-1156 GRGLAAMAG
+1156 GRGLTAMGAAMG
-1165 ALGATA
+1165 ETA
-1171 LGSLLNTLSG
+1171 LGGLLNTFSG
-1181 LGAGA
+1181 FGAGA
-1186 ISKVAVPLGQL
+1186 IEKMAAPLGTLADSIKKWEGVAVPDNLADQLGGIADGVGKFTMAGFGSDTVANIAQPMNVLADAVTKWSTIEFPTDIATQLGSLANGVEAFTLAFAGGWSLNAVVGPLGAL
-1197 ADSVKKWSGVTV
+1197 ADSVKKWDGVEV
-1209 PGDLA
+1209 PG
-1214 TSLGALASG
+1214 
-1223 VMKFTLGGIGAG
+1223 GI
-1235 ALSTAAPGMVQMAN
+1235 Q
-1249 AVAKWSTI
+1249 
-1257 KFPSEIEGNL
+1257 GNL
-1267 KALAN
+1267 TALAN

-1278 FAFAGGWSMDA
+1278 
-1289 VVGPL
+1289 L
-1294 GQLASAVNKWK
+1294 
-1305 GVTVPAG
+1305 
-1312 IEGNLTGL
+1312 
-1320 ANGVKAFTFAFAGGW
+1320 AFAGGW
-1335 SIDAVVG
+1335 SIDAIIG
-1342 PLGQLAG
+1342 PLGQL
-1349 AVKKWK
+1349 
-1355 GVTIPGDIQDKLTGL
+1355 P
-1370 ANGVKSFTWAFAGGW
+1370 
-1385 SIDAVVGPL
+1385 
-1394 GQLAGAV
+1394 
-1401 KKWKGVTIPGDIQ
+1401 
-1414 DKLTGLANGVKSFT
+1414 
-1428 WAFAGG
+1428 
-1434 WSIDKVVGP
+1434 
-1443 LGQLAGA
+1443 GA
-1450 VKKWNGVAI
+1450 VKKWNGVEV
-1459 PGGIQDKLT
+1459 PGGIQGDLT
-1468 GLANGVKSFTGIGFE
+1468 ALANGVKAFSLAFVGGWSMNAVIGPLGQLAGDVKKWNGVEVPGGIQGNLTALANGVKAFTGIGSG
-1483 IVESMSNAASGVRAI
+1483 IAESMSNAASGIRAI
-1498 ATAATNLSSANLP
+1498 ATAATSLSAVNLSDI
-1511 GVSTQIS
+1511 STQIS

-1526 TQSITSTLPADVSAF
+1526 STLPADISAF
-1541 ATQLNSAMATLGNA
+1541 ATQLSSAMTTLGNT
-1555 VSINGSTISAG
+1555 VSTNAATIRSA
-1566 FTQFKTSVTNGLS
+1566 FSLLRTQITTAISGL
-1579 GIGSIVSQNMSSMS
+1579 GSIVSSNMSSASNAVSSGASMISSGSGAIGSAFNRMTSIARSQLTVFSNTVRSSLTQGASSVQS
-1593 SAIINSVSIINVG
+1593 SAPQFLSSGKQVTQS
-1606 LNLIIS
+1606 LI
-1612 VVLAF
+1612 
-1617 AGSMRNALNK
+1617 
-1627 STTSTAAG
+1627 
-1635 LRTTVDRINSF
+1635 
-1646 QSQFR
+1646 
-1651 TAGQHL
+1651 
-1657 ADGLLNGMRSNSSQF
+1657 NGMRTGLDRIPTMFNSTISSAASSLRSFRSSFYSAGTYVAQGFASGISSQ
-1672 IGVFSS
+1672 VT
-1678 SVNQAV
+1678 V
-1684 NSVRAYYNGFYGA
+1684 
-1697 GRYLVEGFTNG
+1697 
-1708 INDYARSAATAAANM
+1708 AAEAAARLANA
-1723 ASSAKTAADRA
+1723 ASSAAKEA
-1734 LDNGS
+1734 LDIHS
-1739 PSKIMMQVGRF
+1739 PSKVFGWIGEMTVDGFVNTVDGMTNDVRKSGYGMAESVINGFNELDMSNISDPSIRPVMDLSMVRRQASELSSVLSMSTNPIKADIDFVGR
-1750 FTEGFSIGI
+1750 
-1759 TDREDMVSDSSEKVA
+1759 
-1774 QKAISTLND
+1774 
-1783 MLATS
+1783 
-1788 SIDDLFDASP
+1788 
-1798 TITPVLDLSAI
+1798 LD
-1809 SKQAGSIDSMLS
+1809 
-1821 RSIAPSEAELREI
+1821 
-1834 DRRFRQNG
+1834 RQNG
-1842 GDHQAKMF
+1842 GDYQAKMF

-1865 DLRGD
+1865 DLRSD

-1902 QLGIRLRR
+1902 QLGIRSRR

>member
-28 LLGKLKQALNLDK
+28 LLSKLKQALNLDK

-197 AMHQLSQAIAAGKV
+197 AMYQLSQAIAAGKV

-230 NALKRTAENFGTD
+230 NALKRTAENFGTN

-253 FRESLTKGEWLTTD
+253 FRESLTEGGWLTTD

-319 DTTKEALA
+319 DTTKEALG

-344 KELWSGVA
+344 KELWSSVA
-352 DVISDVVNRSSES
+352 NVISDVVNRSSES
-365 RNNLLRGWKDLGGR
+365 RNNLLQGWKDLGGR
-379 TKLIEGLANVFKSLG
+379 TELIEGLSNVFESLG
-394 KVVSTVGNAFRKV
+394 KVLSTVGNAFRKV

-419 TKAFASFTESLVPS
+419 TKAFTSFTESLVPS

-481 LDIAAGFGDWLVG
+481 LDIAARFGDWLVG

-560 NVLTWITDNISGGD
+560 DVLTWITDNISGGD

-597 IKEVVEDLFGNGA
+597 IKEAVEGLFGNGA
-610 EKLKKGAGVFDEILG
+610 EKLKKGAGVFDEILD

-665 GEVVGGVSAIGDM
+665 GEVVGGVSAIGGM

-693 KSAKTTDLIK
+693 KGVKTTDLIK

-741 GAMTELVAA
+741 GAMAELVAA

-833 LGDIAKAFNS
+833 LGDIADAFGS
-843 FSQYS
+843 FSSYD
-848 WDEIGRGL
+848 WGEIGRGL
-856 SAMGGALTEMG
+856 TAMGGALGEVG
-867 TVTGL
+867 LVTGA
-872 LGRFGKHNISA
+872 LGKLAGFSGILGSGSIYIT
-883 AVSMVVTAKSLG
+883 VQSLG
-895 DIAKAFNSFSRYSW
+895 DIAKVFGEFTQYDW
-909 DEIGRGLSAM
+909 GEIGRGLTAM

-1020 KAFNSFSRYSWDEIG
+1020 KAFNSFSQYSWDEIG
-1035 RGLVAMGGA
+1035 RGLTAMGGA
-1044 LGEVGLVSGALG
+1044 LGEVAVVSGALG
-1056 KLAGLSGII
+1056 KLAGLSGLI
-1065 GSGTII
+1065 GAGTIN
-1071 LAVQGLGE
+1071 LTVQGLDE
-1079 IARTFNSFTQYNWD
+1079 IAQAFNSFSQYSWD

-1105 MGEVAVISGATGA
+1105 MGEVAAISGATGA

-1127 AGTITLASQGLIDI
+1127 AGTITLASQGLIDL

-1146 KFTKFNWDEI
+1146 KFAEFNWDEI
-1156 GRGLAAMAG
+1156 GRGLTAMGAAMG
-1165 ALGATA
+1165 ETA
-1171 LGSLLNTLSG
+1171 LGGLLNTFSG
-1181 LGAGA
+1181 FGAGA
-1186 ISKVAVPLGQL
+1186 IEKMAAPLGTLADSIKKWEGVAVPDDLADQLGRIADGVGKFTMAGWGSDTVANIAQPMNVLADAVAKWSTITFPTDIATQLGSLANGVEAFTLAFAGGWSLNAVVGPLGTL
-1197 ADSVKKWSGVTV
+1197 ADSVKKWDGVEV
-1209 PGDLA
+1209 PG
-1214 TSLGALASG
+1214 
-1223 VMKFTLGGIGAG
+1223 GI
-1235 ALSTAAPGMVQMAN
+1235 Q
-1249 AVAKWSTI
+1249 
-1257 KFPSEIEGNL
+1257 GNL
-1267 KALAN
+1267 TALAN

-1278 FAFAGGWSMDA
+1278 
-1289 VVGPL
+1289 L
-1294 GQLASAVNKWK
+1294 
-1305 GVTVPAG
+1305 
-1312 IEGNLTGL
+1312 
-1320 ANGVKAFTFAFAGGW
+1320 AFAGGW
-1335 SIDAVVG
+1335 SIDAVIG
-1342 PLGQLAG
+1342 PLGQL
-1349 AVKKWK
+1349 
-1355 GVTIPGDIQDKLTGL
+1355 P
-1370 ANGVKSFTWAFAGGW
+1370 
-1385 SIDAVVGPL
+1385 
-1394 GQLAGAV
+1394 
-1401 KKWKGVTIPGDIQ
+1401 
-1414 DKLTGLANGVKSFT
+1414 
-1428 WAFAGG
+1428 
-1434 WSIDKVVGP
+1434 
-1443 LGQLAGA
+1443 GA
-1450 VKKWNGVAI
+1450 VKKWNGVEV
-1459 PGGIQDKLT
+1459 PGGIQGNLT
-1468 GLANGVKSFTGIGFE
+1468 ALANGVKAFTLAFVGGWSINAVIGPLGQLAGEVKKWNGVEVPGGIQGNLTALANGVKAFTGIGSG
-1483 IVESMSNAASGVRAI
+1483 IAESMSNAASGVRSI
-1498 ATAATNLSSANLP
+1498 ATAATSLSAANLS
-1511 GVSTQIS
+1511 GVSKQIS
-1518 TFVSSLNT
+1518 TFVSSLNN
-1526 TQSITSTLPADVSAF
+1526 TQSITSTLPADISAF
-1541 ATQLNSAMATLGNA
+1541 ATQLNSAMVTLGNV
-1555 VSINGSTISAG
+1555 VSTNGSTISTG

-1579 GIGSIVSQNMSSMS
+1579 GVGSIVSQNMSSMS
-1593 SAIINSVSIINVG
+1593 AAIIGATSTINGG
-1606 LNLIIS
+1606 LDSIIS

-1617 AGSMRNALNK
+1617 AGSMGNALNE

-1672 IGVFSS
+1672 TGVFSS

-1684 NSVRAYYNGFYGA
+1684 NSVRAYYNGFYDA

-1708 INDYARSAATAAANM
+1708 INDYTRSAATAAANM

-1774 QKAISTLND
+1774 RKAISTLND

-1788 SIDDLFDASP
+1788 SIDDMFDVSP

-1834 DRRFRQNG
+1834 DRRFRQNESG
-1842 GDHQAKMF
+1842 SRTAKK
-1850 DRLIS
+1850 DASGPKSVNIEYNQTLNS
-1855 ATDKNAKELS
+1855 PTS
-1865 DLRGD
+1865 
-1870 LSRYNDSIAG
+1870 LSRYDIYRQTSNQLKLLR
-1880 QETAVYV
+1880 QELKMSPI
-1887 DGKKLASSIAKPMNQ
+1887 GK
-1902 QLGIRLRR
+1902 
-1910 GSLSRI
+1910 

>member
-23 NKTSG
+23 SKTSS
-28 LLGKLKQALNLDK
+28 LLSKLKQALNLDK

-56 SFNPLTSGLQGVQ
+56 SFNPLTSGLQSVQ
-69 SGFNAMGAVA
+69 SGFNAMGVVA

-167 GVDLQTSVDSI
+167 GVDLQTSTDSI

-197 AMHQLSQAIAAGKV
+197 AMYQLSQAIASGKV

-230 NALKRTAENFGTD
+230 EALKRTARNFGTN
-243 VDGMIQKYGS
+243 VDGMIEKYGS
-253 FRESLTKGEWLTTD
+253 FRESLTQGGWLTTD

-365 RNNLLRGWKDLGGR
+365 RNNLLQGWKDLGGR
-379 TKLIEGLANVFKSLG
+379 TELIEGLSNVFESLG

-407 FPPTTSQQLMDI
+407 FPPTTSRQLMDI
-419 TKAFASFTESLVPS
+419 TEAFTSFTESLIPS

-459 AVGEAIST
+459 AVGEAIAT
-467 AFGSDSMGSLLNNL
+467 AFGSDSMGSLLDNL

-494 LDNSIKQFGIF
+494 LDKSIKQFGIF
-505 EGAAKKVGTSVSNV
+505 EGAAKGVGTAVSSV
-519 LGMFNS
+519 LGLFSS
-525 FTGRI
+525 FTGGI
-530 SSMGSAIR
+530 SSMGSAIG
-538 SIASTIGDTLGG
+538 SIASTIGDVLGG

-560 NVLTWITDNISGGD
+560 DVLTWITDNISGGD

-585 LAARKIGGAFDK
+585 LAAQKIGGAFDK
-597 IKEVVEDLFGNGA
+597 IKEAVEGIFGNGG
-610 EKLKKGAGVFDEILG
+610 ENLKKGAGVFNEILG

-635 GSVKA
+635 GGVKA

-665 GEVVGGVSAIGDM
+665 GEVVGGISAIGGL
-678 MTELNLSLKSITKTV
+678 MTELNISLKAITKTMKGV
-693 KSAKTTDLIK
+693 KTTDLIK
-703 TGAALIEFAKAVD
+703 TGAALMEFAKAVE
-716 MLANAMSTIGN
+716 MLADAMSTIGN
-727 LKWDE
+727 LDWDE
-732 IAKGLTGMG
+732 IGKGLTGMG
-741 GAMTELVAA
+741 GAMAELVAA
-750 AKGLSYAKVDLK
+750 AKGLSYAKVDIR

-774 KMVADPLKKLGNM
+774 KMVADPLKRLGGM
-787 SWDQVGKGL
+787 SWEEIGKGL
-796 SAMGGALTEM
+796 SAMGGALAEM

-811 LLGRFGKHNIS
+811 LLGRFGKNNLS
-822 AAVSM
+822 ASVSM
-827 VVTAKS
+827 VLTAKS
-833 LGDIAKAFNS
+833 LGDIADAFGD
-843 FSQYS
+843 FSKYN

-856 SAMGGALTEMG
+856 VAMG
-867 TVTGL
+867 V
-872 LGRFGKHNISA
+872 
-883 AVSMVVTAKSLG
+883 
-895 DIAKAFNSFSRYSW
+895 
-909 DEIGRGLSAM
+909 
-919 GGALGEVG
+919 ALGEVG
-927 LVTGALGKLAGFSGI
+927 LITGALGKLAGFSGI
-942 IGGGS
+942 LGGGS
-947 ILITAQSLGDIAS
+947 ILITAESLGDIAE
-960 AFGSFTQYDW
+960 AFDEFTQYNWD
-970 GEIGRGLTA
+970 EIGRGLVA
-979 MGGALGEVGVI
+979 MGGALGEVAVI
-990 SGALGK
+990 TGALGK

-1006 GSIVLTAQ
+1006 GSIVLAAQ

-1020 KAFNSFSRYSWDEIG
+1020 KAFGSFTQYDWGEIGRGLVAMGGALGEVAVISGALGALTGLSGLIGAGTITLAVQGLDQIARAFNSFAQYSWDEIG

-1044 LGEVGLVSGALG
+1044 MA
-1056 KLAGLSGII
+1056 
-1065 GSGTII
+1065 
-1071 LAVQGLGE
+1071 
-1079 IARTFNSFTQYNWD
+1079 
-1093 EIGRGLVAMGGA
+1093 
-1105 MGEVAVISGATGA
+1105 EVAVISGATGA

-1146 KFTKFNWDEI
+1146 KFTEFNWDEI

-1165 ALGATA
+1165 ALGVTA

-1186 ISKVAVPLGQL
+1186 ISTVAVPLGQL

-1209 PGDLA
+1209 PSDLA
-1214 TSLGALASG
+1214 TNLGTLASG
-1223 VMKFTLGGIGAG
+1223 VMKFTLGGLGAG

-1257 KFPSEIEGNL
+1257 EF
-1267 KALAN
+1267 
-1272 GVKAFT
+1272 
-1278 FAFAGGWSMDA
+1278 
-1289 VVGPL
+1289 
-1294 GQLASAVNKWK
+1294 
-1305 GVTVPAG
+1305 PAG
-1312 IEGNLTGL
+1312 IQGNLT
-1320 ANGVKAFTFAFAGGW
+1320 A
-1335 SIDAVVG
+1335 
-1342 PLGQLAG
+1342 
-1349 AVKKWK
+1349 
-1355 GVTIPGDIQDKLTGL
+1355 L
-1370 ANGVKSFTWAFAGGW
+1370 ANGVKSFTLAFAGGW
-1385 SIDAVVGPL
+1385 SLNAVVGPF
-1394 GQLAGAV
+1394 GQLASAV
-1401 KKWKGVTIPGDIQ
+1401 KKWKDVTIPGGIQ
-1414 DKLTGLANGVKSFT
+1414 GNLTALANGVKSFT
-1428 WAFAGG
+1428 FAFVGG
-1434 WSIDKVVGP
+1434 WSIGAINEP
-1443 LGQLAGA
+1443 LGKLAGA
-1450 VKKWNGVAI
+1450 VKKWNGVTI
-1459 PGGIQDKLT
+1459 PGGIQGNLT
-1468 GLANGVKSFTGIGFE
+1468 ALANGVKAFSTAFVGGWSLGAVTEPLGKLAGSVKKWNGVTIPGGIQGNLTALANGVKAFTGIGSG
-1483 IVESMSNAASGVRAI
+1483 IAESMSNAASGIQAI
-1498 ATAATNLSSANLP
+1498 AIAAITLSAANLS
-1511 GVSTQIS
+1511 GISTQIS

-1526 TQSITSTLPADVSAF
+1526 TQSITSTLPADISAF
-1541 ATQLNSAMATLGNA
+1541 ATQLSSAMVTLGNVVSTNAATIRSAFSSLRTQITTA
-1555 VSINGSTISAG
+1555 VS
-1566 FTQFKTSVTNGLS
+1566 GL
-1579 GIGSIVSQNMSSMS
+1579 GSIVSSNMSSASNAVSSGASMISSGS
-1593 SAIINSVSIINVG
+1593 SAIGAAFNRMTSIARSQLTVFSNTVRSSLTQAASSVRSSAPQFLSSGKQVTESLINGMKNG
-1606 LNLIIS
+1606 LNRIPTM
-1612 VVLAF
+1612 F
-1617 AGSMRNALNK
+1617 N
-1627 STTSTAAG
+1627 STIGTAASN
-1635 LRTTVDRINSF
+1635 LRSF
-1646 QSQFR
+1646 RSSFYS
-1651 TAGQHL
+1651 AGTYVAQGFAL
-1657 ADGLLNGMRSNSSQF
+1657 GISSQ
-1672 IGVFSS
+1672 ITV
-1678 SVNQAV
+1678 
-1684 NSVRAYYNGFYGA
+1684 
-1697 GRYLVEGFTNG
+1697 
-1708 INDYARSAATAAANM
+1708 AAAAAARLANA
-1723 ASSAKTAADRA
+1723 ASSAAKAA
-1734 LDNGS
+1734 LDIHS
-1739 PSKIMMQVGRF
+1739 PSKVFGWIGEMTVN
-1750 FTEGFSIGI
+1750 GFVNTVDGMA
-1759 TDREDMVSDSSEKVA
+1759 TDVRKSGYEMAESVINGFNELDM
-1774 QKAISTLND
+1774 
-1783 MLATS
+1783 S
-1788 SIDDLFDASP
+1788 SISDPS
-1798 TITPVLDLSAI
+1798 IRPVMDLSI
-1809 SKQAGSIDSMLS
+1809 VRRQASDLSSMLS
-1821 RSIAPSEAELREI
+1821 TSTNPIKADI
-1834 DRRFRQNG
+1834 DFIGRLERQNG
-1842 GDHQAKMF
+1842 VNYQAKMF

-1887 DGKKLASSIAKPMNQ
+1887 DGKKLASTIAKPMNQ
-1902 QLGIRLRR
+1902 QLGIRSRR
-1910 GSLSRI
+1910 GSLSRT

>member
-28 LLGKLKQALNLDK
+28 LLSKLKQALNLDK

-197 AMHQLSQAIAAGKV
+197 AMYQLSQAIAAGKV

-230 NALKRTAENFGTD
+230 NALKRTAENFGTN

-253 FRESLTKGEWLTTD
+253 FRESLTEGGWLTTD

-319 DTTKEALA
+319 DTTKEALG

-344 KELWSGVA
+344 KELWSSVA
-352 DVISDVVNRSSES
+352 NVISDVVNRSSES
-365 RNNLLRGWKDLGGR
+365 RNNLLQGWKDLGGR
-379 TKLIEGLANVFKSLG
+379 TELIEGLSNVFESLG
-394 KVVSTVGNAFRKV
+394 KVLSTVGNAFRKV

-525 FTGRI
+525 FTGGI

-597 IKEVVEDLFGNGA
+597 IKEAVEGLFGNGA
-610 EKLKKGAGVFDEILG
+610 EKLKKGAGVFDEILD

-665 GEVVGGVSAIGDM
+665 GEVVGGVSAIGGM

-693 KSAKTTDLIK
+693 KGVKTTDLIK

-741 GAMTELVAA
+741 GAMAELVAA

-833 LGDIAKAFNS
+833 LGDIADAFGS
-843 FSQYS
+843 FSSYD
-848 WDEIGRGL
+848 WGEIGRGL
-856 SAMGGALTEMG
+856 T
-867 TVTGL
+867 
-872 LGRFGKHNISA
+872 
-883 AVSMVVTAKSLG
+883 
-895 DIAKAFNSFSRYSW
+895 
-909 DEIGRGLSAM
+909 AM

-942 IGGGS
+942 LGSGS
-947 ILITAQSLGDIAS
+947 IFITVQSLGDIAEV
-960 AFGSFTQYDW
+960 FGEFTQYDW

-979 MGGALGEVGVI
+979 MGGALTEVGVV

-1020 KAFNSFSRYSWDEIG
+1020 KAFNSFSQYSWDEIG

-1044 LGEVGLVSGALG
+1044 LGEVAVVSGALG
-1056 KLAGLSGII
+1056 KLAGLSGLI
-1065 GSGTII
+1065 GAGTIN
-1071 LAVQGLGE
+1071 LTVQGLDE
-1079 IARTFNSFTQYNWD
+1079 IAQAFNSFSQYSWD
-1093 EIGRGLVAMGGA
+1093 EIGHGLVAMGGA
-1105 MGEVAVISGATGA
+1105 MGEVAAISGATGA

-1127 AGTITLASQGLIDI
+1127 AGTITLASQGLIDL

-1146 KFTKFNWDEI
+1146 KFAEFNWDEI
-1156 GRGLAAMAG
+1156 GRGLTAMGAAMG
-1165 ALGATA
+1165 ETA
-1171 LGSLLNTLSG
+1171 LGGLLNTFSG
-1181 LGAGA
+1181 FGAGA
-1186 ISKVAVPLGQL
+1186 IEKMAAPLGTLADSIKKWEGVAVPDDLADQLGRIADGVGKFTMAGWGSDTVANIAQPMNVLADAVAKWSTITFPTDIATQLGSLASGVEAFTLAFAGGWSLNAVVGPLGTL
-1197 ADSVKKWSGVTV
+1197 ADSVKKWDGVEV
-1209 PGDLA
+1209 PG
-1214 TSLGALASG
+1214 
-1223 VMKFTLGGIGAG
+1223 GI
-1235 ALSTAAPGMVQMAN
+1235 Q
-1249 AVAKWSTI
+1249 
-1257 KFPSEIEGNL
+1257 GNL
-1267 KALAN
+1267 TALAN

-1278 FAFAGGWSMDA
+1278 
-1289 VVGPL
+1289 L
-1294 GQLASAVNKWK
+1294 
-1305 GVTVPAG
+1305 
-1312 IEGNLTGL
+1312 
-1320 ANGVKAFTFAFAGGW
+1320 AFAGGW
-1335 SIDAVVG
+1335 SIDAVIG
-1342 PLGQLAG
+1342 PLGQL
-1349 AVKKWK
+1349 
-1355 GVTIPGDIQDKLTGL
+1355 P
-1370 ANGVKSFTWAFAGGW
+1370 
-1385 SIDAVVGPL
+1385 
-1394 GQLAGAV
+1394 
-1401 KKWKGVTIPGDIQ
+1401 
-1414 DKLTGLANGVKSFT
+1414 
-1428 WAFAGG
+1428 
-1434 WSIDKVVGP
+1434 
-1443 LGQLAGA
+1443 GA
-1450 VKKWNGVAI
+1450 VKKWNGVEV
-1459 PGGIQDKLT
+1459 PGGIQGNLT
-1468 GLANGVKSFTGIGFE
+1468 ALANGVKAFTLAFVGGWSINAVIGPLGQLAGEVKKWNGVEVPGGIQGNLTALANGVKAFTGIGSG
-1483 IVESMSNAASGVRAI
+1483 IAESMSNAASGVRSI
-1498 ATAATNLSSANLP
+1498 ATAATSLSAANLS
-1511 GVSTQIS
+1511 GVSKQIS
-1518 TFVSSLNT
+1518 TFVSSLNN
-1526 TQSITSTLPADVSAF
+1526 TQSITSTLPADISAF
-1541 ATQLNSAMATLGNA
+1541 ATQLNSAMVTLGNV
-1555 VSINGSTISAG
+1555 VSTNGSTISTG
-1566 FTQFKTSVTNGLS
+1566 FTQFKTSVANGLS
-1579 GIGSIVSQNMSSMS
+1579 GVGSIVSQNMSSMS
-1593 SAIINSVSIINVG
+1593 TAIIGATSTINGGLHSIV
-1606 LNLIIS
+1606 S

-1617 AGSMRNALNK
+1617 AGSMGNALNE

-1657 ADGLLNGMRSNSSQF
+1657 ADGLRNGMQSNSSQF

-1684 NSVRAYYNGFYGA
+1684 NGVRAYYNGFYDA
-1697 GRYLVEGFTNG
+1697 GRYLVEGFANG
-1708 INDYARSAATAAANM
+1708 IRNYASSAATAAANM

-1759 TDREDMVSDSSEKVA
+1759 TDREDMVGDSSEKVA

-1834 DRRFRQNG
+1834 DRRFRQNESG
-1842 GDHQAKMF
+1842 SRTAEKDTSGSKSVNIEYNQT
-1850 DRLIS
+1850 LNS
-1855 ATDKNAKELS
+1855 PTS
-1865 DLRGD
+1865 
-1870 LSRYNDSIAG
+1870 LSRYDIYRQTSNQLKLLR
-1880 QETAVYV
+1880 QELKMSPI
-1887 DGKKLASSIAKPMNQ
+1887 GK
-1902 QLGIRLRR
+1902 
-1910 GSLSRI
+1910 

>member
-23 NKTSG
+23 SKTSS

-197 AMHQLSQAIAAGKV
+197 AMYQLSQAIAAGKV

-230 NALKRTAENFGTD
+230 NALKRTAENFGTN

-253 FRESLTKGEWLTTD
+253 FRESLTEGGWLTTD

-319 DTTKEALA
+319 DTTKEALG

-352 DVISDVVNRSSES
+352 NVISDVVNRSSES
-365 RNNLLRGWKDLGGR
+365 RNNLLQGWKDLGGR
-379 TKLIEGLANVFKSLG
+379 TELIKGLSSVFESLG
-394 KVVSTVGNAFRKV
+394 KVLSTVGNAFRKV

-419 TKAFASFTESLVPS
+419 TKAFASFTEKLVPS

-597 IKEVVEDLFGNGA
+597 IKEAVEGLFGNGA
-610 EKLKKGAGVFDEILG
+610 EKLKKGAGVFDEILD

-665 GEVVGGVSAIGDM
+665 GEVVGGVSAIGGM

-693 KSAKTTDLIK
+693 KGVKTTDLIK

-741 GAMTELVAA
+741 GAMAELVAA

-856 SAMGGALTEMG
+856 SAMGGALGEVG
-867 TVTGL
+867 LVTGA
-872 LGRFGKHNISA
+872 LGKIAGFSGILASGSIFIT
-883 AVSMVVTAKSLG
+883 VQSLD
-895 DIAKAFNSFSRYSW
+895 DIAKVFGEFTQYDW
-909 DEIGRGLSAM
+909 GEIGRGLSAM

-970 GEIGRGLTA
+970 GEIGRGLAA

-1020 KAFNSFSRYSWDEIG
+1020 QAFNSFSQYSWDEIG
-1035 RGLVAMGGA
+1035 RGLTAMGGA
-1044 LGEVGLVSGALG
+1044 LGEVGVISGALG
-1056 KLAGLSGII
+1056 KIAGLSGII
-1065 GSGTII
+1065 GAGTIN
-1071 LAVQGLGE
+1071 LTVQGLDE
-1079 IARTFNSFTQYNWD
+1079 IAQAFNSFSQYSWD

-1105 MGEVAVISGATGA
+1105 MGEVAAISGATGA

-1127 AGTITLASQGLIDI
+1127 AGTITLASQGLIDL

-1146 KFTKFNWDEI
+1146 KFAEFNWDEI
-1156 GRGLAAMAG
+1156 GRGLTAMGAAMG
-1165 ALGATA
+1165 ETA
-1171 LGSLLNTLSG
+1171 LGGLLNTFSG
-1181 LGAGA
+1181 FGAGA
-1186 ISKVAVPLGQL
+1186 IEQMAAPLGTLADSIKKWEGVAVPDDLADQLGRIADGVGKFTMAGWGSDTVANIAQPMNVLADAVAKWSTITFPTDIATQLGSLANGVKAFTLAFAGGWSLNAVVGPLGTL
-1197 ADSVKKWSGVTV
+1197 ADSVKKWDGVEV
-1209 PGDLA
+1209 PG
-1214 TSLGALASG
+1214 
-1223 VMKFTLGGIGAG
+1223 GI
-1235 ALSTAAPGMVQMAN
+1235 Q
-1249 AVAKWSTI
+1249 
-1257 KFPSEIEGNL
+1257 GNL
-1267 KALAN
+1267 TALAN

-1278 FAFAGGWSMDA
+1278 
-1289 VVGPL
+1289 L
-1294 GQLASAVNKWK
+1294 
-1305 GVTVPAG
+1305 
-1312 IEGNLTGL
+1312 
-1320 ANGVKAFTFAFAGGW
+1320 AFAGGW
-1335 SIDAVVG
+1335 SIDAVIG
-1342 PLGQLAG
+1342 PLGQL
-1349 AVKKWK
+1349 
-1355 GVTIPGDIQDKLTGL
+1355 P
-1370 ANGVKSFTWAFAGGW
+1370 
-1385 SIDAVVGPL
+1385 
-1394 GQLAGAV
+1394 
-1401 KKWKGVTIPGDIQ
+1401 
-1414 DKLTGLANGVKSFT
+1414 
-1428 WAFAGG
+1428 
-1434 WSIDKVVGP
+1434 
-1443 LGQLAGA
+1443 GA
-1450 VKKWNGVAI
+1450 VKKWNGVEV
-1459 PGGIQDKLT
+1459 PGGIQGNLT
-1468 GLANGVKSFTGIGFE
+1468 ALANGVKAFTLAFVGGWSINAVIGPLGQLAGEVKKWNGVEVPGGIQGNLTALANGVKAFTGIGSG
-1483 IVESMSNAASGVRAI
+1483 IAESMSNAASGVRSI
-1498 ATAATNLSSANLP
+1498 ATAATSLSAANLS
-1511 GVSTQIS
+1511 GVSKQIS
-1518 TFVSSLNT
+1518 TFVSSLNN
-1526 TQSITSTLPADVSAF
+1526 TQSITSTLPADISAF
-1541 ATQLNSAMATLGNA
+1541 ATQLNSAMVTLGNV
-1555 VSINGSTISAG
+1555 VSTNGSTISTG
-1566 FTQFKTSVTNGLS
+1566 FTQFKASVTNGLS
-1579 GIGSIVSQNMSSMS
+1579 GVGSIVSQNMSSMS
-1593 SAIINSVSIINVG
+1593 TAIIGATSTINGG
-1606 LNLIIS
+1606 LDSIIS

-1617 AGSMRNALNK
+1617 AGSMGNALNE

-1635 LRTTVDRINSF
+1635 RRTTVDRINSF

-1672 IGVFSS
+1672 TGVFSS

-1684 NSVRAYYNGFYGA
+1684 NSVRAYYNGFYDA

-1708 INDYARSAATAAANM
+1708 IRNYASSAATAAANM

-1774 QKAISTLND
+1774 RKAISTLND

-1788 SIDDLFDASP
+1788 SIDDMFDASP

-1834 DRRFRQNG
+1834 DRRFRQNESG
-1842 GDHQAKMF
+1842 SRTAEKDASGPKSVNIEYNQT
-1850 DRLIS
+1850 LNS
-1855 ATDKNAKELS
+1855 PTS
-1865 DLRGD
+1865 
-1870 LSRYNDSIAG
+1870 LSRYDIYRQTSNQLKLLR
-1880 QETAVYV
+1880 QELKMSPI
-1887 DGKKLASSIAKPMNQ
+1887 GK
-1902 QLGIRLRR
+1902 
-1910 GSLSRI
+1910 

>member
-28 LLGKLKQALNLDK
+28 LLSKLKQALNLDK

-167 GVDLQTSVDSI
+167 GVDLQTSVNSI

-197 AMHQLSQAIAAGKV
+197 AMYQLSQAIAAGKV

-230 NALKRTAENFGTD
+230 NALKRTAENFGTN

-253 FRESLTKGEWLTTD
+253 FRESLTEGGWLTTD

-319 DTTKEALA
+319 DTTKEALG

-344 KELWSGVA
+344 KELWSSVA
-352 DVISDVVNRSSES
+352 NVISDVVNRSSES
-365 RNNLLRGWKDLGGR
+365 RNNLLQGWKDLGGR
-379 TKLIEGLANVFKSLG
+379 TELIKGLSNVFESLG
-394 KVVSTVGNAFRKV
+394 KVVSTVSNAFRKV

-419 TKAFASFTESLVPS
+419 TKAFTSFTESLVPS

-530 SSMGSAIR
+530 SSMGSAIG

-560 NVLTWITDNISGGD
+560 DVLTWITDNISGGD

-585 LAARKIGGAFDK
+585 LAAQKIGGAFDK
-597 IKEVVEDLFGNGA
+597 IKEVFEDLFGNGA

-660 AALSG
+660 AALNG
-665 GEVVGGVSAIGDM
+665 GEVVGGVSAIGGM
-678 MTELNLSLKSITKTV
+678 MTELNISLKSITKTIKGV
-693 KSAKTTDLIK
+693 KTTDLIK

-716 MLANAMSTIGN
+716 MLADAMSTIGN

-741 GAMTELVAA
+741 GAMAELVAA

-827 VVTAKS
+827 VITAKS
-833 LGDIAKAFNS
+833 LGDIADAFGS
-843 FSQYS
+843 FSSYD
-848 WDEIGRGL
+848 WGEIGRGL
-856 SAMGGALTEMG
+856 TAMGGALGEVG
-867 TVTGL
+867 LVTGA
-872 LGRFGKHNISA
+872 LGKIAGFSGILGSGSIFIT
-883 AVSMVVTAKSLG
+883 VQSLG
-895 DIAKAFNSFSRYSW
+895 DIAEVFGEFTQYDW
-909 DEIGRGLSAM
+909 GEIGRGLTAM

-979 MGGALGEVGVI
+979 MGGALTEVGVV

-1020 KAFNSFSRYSWDEIG
+1020 SAFGSFTRYDWDEIG

-1044 LGEVGLVSGALG
+1044 LGEIGVVSGALG
-1056 KLAGLSGII
+1056 KLAGLSGLI
-1065 GSGTII
+1065 GAGTIN
-1071 LAVQGLGE
+1071 LTVQGLDE
-1079 IARTFNSFTQYNWD
+1079 IAQAFNSFSQYSWD

-1105 MGEVAVISGATGA
+1105 MGEVAAISGATGA

-1127 AGTITLASQGLIDI
+1127 AGTITLASQGLIDL

-1146 KFTKFNWDEI
+1146 KFAEFNWDEI
-1156 GRGLAAMAG
+1156 GRGLTAMGAAMG
-1165 ALGATA
+1165 ETA
-1171 LGSLLNTLSG
+1171 LGGLLNTFSG
-1181 LGAGA
+1181 FGASAIEKMAAPLGTLADSIKKWEG
-1186 ISKVAVPLGQL
+1186 VAVPDDLADQLGRIADGVGKFTMAGWGSDTVANIAQPMNVLADAVAKWSTITFPTDIATQLGSLASGVEAFTLAFAGGWSLNAVVGPLGTL
-1197 ADSVKKWSGVTV
+1197 ADSVKKWDGVEV
-1209 PGDLA
+1209 PG
-1214 TSLGALASG
+1214 
-1223 VMKFTLGGIGAG
+1223 GI
-1235 ALSTAAPGMVQMAN
+1235 Q
-1249 AVAKWSTI
+1249 
-1257 KFPSEIEGNL
+1257 GNL
-1267 KALAN
+1267 TALAN

-1278 FAFAGGWSMDA
+1278 
-1289 VVGPL
+1289 L
-1294 GQLASAVNKWK
+1294 
-1305 GVTVPAG
+1305 
-1312 IEGNLTGL
+1312 
-1320 ANGVKAFTFAFAGGW
+1320 AFAGGW
-1335 SIDAVVG
+1335 SIDAV
-1342 PLGQLAG
+1342 
-1349 AVKKWK
+1349 
-1355 GVTIPGDIQDKLTGL
+1355 I
-1370 ANGVKSFTWAFAGGW
+1370 
-1385 SIDAVVGPL
+1385 
-1394 GQLAGAV
+1394 
-1401 KKWKGVTIPGDIQ
+1401 
-1414 DKLTGLANGVKSFT
+1414 
-1428 WAFAGG
+1428 
-1434 WSIDKVVGP
+1434 GP

-1450 VKKWNGVAI
+1450 VKKWNGVEV
-1459 PGGIQDKLT
+1459 PGGIQGNLT
-1468 GLANGVKSFTGIGFE
+1468 ALANGVKAFTLAFVGGWSLNAVIGPLGQLAGAVKKWNGVEVPGGIQGNLTALANGVKAFTGIGSGIAE
-1483 IVESMSNAASGVRAI
+1483 TMSSVSTGLTTLAKSVRNLAGSGI
-1498 ATAATNLSSANLP
+1498 DTMATTLSNFVTGINSTATISSTLPKQLTDFSTQLSSAM
-1511 GVSTQIS
+1511 
-1518 TFVSSLNT
+1518 
-1526 TQSITSTLPADVSAF
+1526 STLS
-1541 ATQLNSAMATLGNA
+1541 L
-1555 VSINGSTISAG
+1555 TISSNSTVISSG
-1566 FTQFKTSVTNGLS
+1566 FS
-1579 GIGSIVSQNMSSMS
+1579 
-1593 SAIINSVSIINVG
+1593 
-1606 LNLIIS
+1606 
-1612 VVLAF
+1612 
-1617 AGSMRNALNK
+1617 SMRNAI
-1627 STTSTAAG
+1627 STSMSGLGSMVASNMSTMSSSIVGSSSSITGA
-1635 LRTTVDRINSF
+1635 
-1646 QSQFR
+1646 
-1651 TAGQHL
+1651 
-1657 ADGLLNGMRSNSSQF
+1657 LNGVVS
-1672 IGVFSS
+1672 
-1678 SVNQAV
+1678 AV
-1684 NSVRAYYNGFYGA
+1684 NSFSRSVGSAISSGVSAIRSGLSSMASNAATYVGRMQTTGRNIANGLLQGLRSNASQFPSVFMASLNGAANSARSTYWSFYSA
-1697 GRYLVEGFTNG
+1697 GSYVASGFANG
-1708 INDYARSAATAAANM
+1708 IASGAYLASFAAAAM
-1723 ASSAKTAADRA
+1723 ARAASVAAQRA
-1734 LDNGS
+1734 LDIHS
-1739 PSKIMMQVGRF
+1739 PSKVFAWIGEMTGQ
-1750 FTEGFSIGI
+1750 GFV
-1759 TDREDMVSDSSEKVA
+1759 D
-1774 QKAISTLND
+1774 
-1783 MLATS
+1783 
-1788 SIDDLFDASP
+1788 SIDSYVPKVETSATKMAGSAVTGASDILDSGFDFNP
-1798 TITPVLDLSAI
+1798 TITPVMDLSKVQNGVGSMNSMI
-1809 SKQAGSIDSMLS
+1809 SGQYGINTNFNSRMAGMADSMMTKYQTRESAKYDNSDVVNAVVALGDRIDQVSAAVGSMQLSIDGKALVGQIAQPMDRSLGNSM
-1821 RSIAPSEAELREI
+1821 
-1834 DRRFRQNG
+1834 RRNG
-1842 GDHQAKMF
+1842 
-1850 DRLIS
+1850 RWI
-1855 ATDKNAKELS
+1855 
-1865 DLRGD
+1865 
-1870 LSRYNDSIAG
+1870 
-1880 QETAVYV
+1880 
-1887 DGKKLASSIAKPMNQ
+1887 
-1902 QLGIRLRR
+1902 
-1910 GSLSRI
+1910 

>member
-28 LLGKLKQALNLDK
+28 LLSKLKQALNLDK

-197 AMHQLSQAIAAGKV
+197 AMYQLSQAIAAGKV

-230 NALKRTAENFGTD
+230 NALKRTAENFGTN

-253 FRESLTKGEWLTTD
+253 FRESLTEGGWLTTD

-319 DTTKEALA
+319 DTTKEALG

-344 KELWSGVA
+344 KELWSSVA
-352 DVISDVVNRSSES
+352 NVISDVVNRSSES
-365 RNNLLRGWKDLGGR
+365 RNNLLQGWKDLGGR
-379 TKLIEGLANVFKSLG
+379 TELIEGLSNVFESLG
-394 KVVSTVGNAFRKV
+394 KVLSTVGNAFRKV

-419 TKAFASFTESLVPS
+419 TKAFTSFTESLVPS

-585 LAARKIGGAFDK
+585 LAAQKIGGAFDK
-597 IKEVVEDLFGNGA
+597 IKEVFEDLFGNGA

-665 GEVVGGVSAIGDM
+665 GEVVGGVSAIGGM

-693 KSAKTTDLIK
+693 KGVKTTDLIK

-716 MLANAMSTIGN
+716 MLADAMSTIGN

-741 GAMTELVAA
+741 GAMAELVAA

-827 VVTAKS
+827 VITAKS
-833 LGDIAKAFNS
+833 LGDIADAFGS
-843 FSQYS
+843 FSSYD
-848 WDEIGRGL
+848 WGEIGRGL
-856 SAMGGALTEMG
+856 T
-867 TVTGL
+867 
-872 LGRFGKHNISA
+872 
-883 AVSMVVTAKSLG
+883 
-895 DIAKAFNSFSRYSW
+895 
-909 DEIGRGLSAM
+909 AM

-927 LVTGALGKLAGFSGI
+927 LVTGALGKIAGFSGI
-942 IGGGS
+942 LGSGS
-947 ILITAQSLGDIAS
+947 IFITVQSLGDIAKV
-960 AFGSFTQYDW
+960 FGEFTQYDW

-1020 KAFNSFSRYSWDEIG
+1020 SAFGSFTQYDWDEIG

-1044 LGEVGLVSGALG
+1044 LGEIGVVSGALG
-1056 KLAGLSGII
+1056 KLAGLSGLI
-1065 GSGTII
+1065 GAGTIN
-1071 LAVQGLGE
+1071 LTVQGLDE
-1079 IARTFNSFTQYNWD
+1079 IAQAFNSFSQYSWD

-1105 MGEVAVISGATGA
+1105 MGEVAAISGATGA

-1127 AGTITLASQGLIDI
+1127 AGTITLASQGLIDL

-1146 KFTKFNWDEI
+1146 KFAEFNWDEI
-1156 GRGLAAMAG
+1156 GRGLTAMGAAMG
-1165 ALGATA
+1165 ETA
-1171 LGSLLNTLSG
+1171 LGGLLNTFSG
-1181 LGAGA
+1181 FGAGA
-1186 ISKVAVPLGQL
+1186 IEKMAAPLGTLADSIKKWEGVAVPDDLADQLGRIADGVGKFTMAGWGSDTVANIAQPMNVLADAVAKWSTITFPTDIATQLGSLASGVEAFTLAFAGGWSLNAVVGPLGTL
-1197 ADSVKKWSGVTV
+1197 ADSVKKWDGVEV
-1209 PGDLA
+1209 PG
-1214 TSLGALASG
+1214 
-1223 VMKFTLGGIGAG
+1223 GI
-1235 ALSTAAPGMVQMAN
+1235 Q
-1249 AVAKWSTI
+1249 
-1257 KFPSEIEGNL
+1257 GNL
-1267 KALAN
+1267 TALAN

-1278 FAFAGGWSMDA
+1278 
-1289 VVGPL
+1289 L
-1294 GQLASAVNKWK
+1294 
-1305 GVTVPAG
+1305 
-1312 IEGNLTGL
+1312 
-1320 ANGVKAFTFAFAGGW
+1320 AFAGGW
-1335 SIDAVVG
+1335 SIDAVIG
-1342 PLGQLAG
+1342 PLGQL
-1349 AVKKWK
+1349 
-1355 GVTIPGDIQDKLTGL
+1355 P
-1370 ANGVKSFTWAFAGGW
+1370 
-1385 SIDAVVGPL
+1385 
-1394 GQLAGAV
+1394 
-1401 KKWKGVTIPGDIQ
+1401 
-1414 DKLTGLANGVKSFT
+1414 
-1428 WAFAGG
+1428 
-1434 WSIDKVVGP
+1434 
-1443 LGQLAGA
+1443 GA
-1450 VKKWNGVAI
+1450 VKKWNGVEV
-1459 PGGIQDKLT
+1459 PGGIQGNLT
-1468 GLANGVKSFTGIGFE
+1468 ALANGVKAFTLAFVGGWSINAVIGPLGQLAGEVKKWNGVEVPGGIQGNLTALANGVKAFTGIGSG
-1483 IVESMSNAASGVRAI
+1483 IAESMSSVSTGLSTLANSVRNLASSGITTIGTSIQSMVNSINSASGITSALPQQMSTFSSQLGSAISTAAATVSSGVSGIIANINAMSAQFGNAGTQLAISLVRSIASALALNQIQAMNAMSTLCEAMIYQAQQTFNGAMNKFREFGVKMVDNVVNGMNSKKSSVSTTASDIAQSAANSLGGKYQSAYNAGANMIQGFINGMNSKRQLTINTAASIASAALDAAKRASGVASPSWKY
-1498 ATAATNLSSANLP
+1498 A
-1511 GVSTQIS
+1511 Q
-1518 TFVSSLNT
+1518 
-1526 TQSITSTLPADVSAF
+1526 
-1541 ATQLNSAMATLGNA
+1541 MAEFCVDGIVNGFNDNKSNA
-1555 VSINGSTISAG
+1555 VDAVVGVVNSMNSMYDDKIGAMSRDVNSFKFTPNITPVMDLNAMSAKSVRGSLRLDPSSV
-1566 FTQFKTSVTNGLS
+1566 FDTSDTMFQVEKQRSLRLDTSRQMKVDNSDVVKAVEDVTKQVGILGQQVTNMKMVMDS
-1579 GIGSIVSQNMSSMS
+1579 GAM
-1593 SAIINSVSIINVG
+1593 VG
-1606 LNLIIS
+1606 A
-1612 VVLAF
+1612 LA
-1617 AGSMRNALNK
+1617 SKM
-1627 STTSTAAG
+1627 
-1635 LRTTVDRINSF
+1635 DRKL
-1646 QSQFR
+1646 
-1651 TAGQHL
+1651 G
-1657 ADGLLNGMRSNSSQF
+1657 
-1672 IGVFSS
+1672 
-1678 SVNQAV
+1678 
-1684 NSVRAYYNGFYGA
+1684 
-1697 GRYLVEGFTNG
+1697 
-1708 INDYARSAATAAANM
+1708 RSAAY
-1723 ASSAKTAADRA
+1723 KER
-1734 LDNGS
+1734 
-1739 PSKIMMQVGRF
+1739 
-1750 FTEGFSIGI
+1750 GI
-1759 TDREDMVSDSSEKVA
+1759 
-1774 QKAISTLND
+1774 
-1783 MLATS
+1783 
-1788 SIDDLFDASP
+1788 
-1798 TITPVLDLSAI
+1798 
-1809 SKQAGSIDSMLS
+1809 
-1821 RSIAPSEAELREI
+1821 
-1834 DRRFRQNG
+1834 
-1842 GDHQAKMF
+1842 
-1850 DRLIS
+1850 
-1855 ATDKNAKELS
+1855 
-1865 DLRGD
+1865 
-1870 LSRYNDSIAG
+1870 
-1880 QETAVYV
+1880 
-1887 DGKKLASSIAKPMNQ
+1887 
-1902 QLGIRLRR
+1902 
-1910 GSLSRI
+1910 

>member
-28 LLGKLKQALNLDK
+28 LLSKLKQALNLDK

-197 AMHQLSQAIAAGKV
+197 AMYQLSQAIAAGKV

-230 NALKRTAENFGTD
+230 NALKRTAENFGTN

-253 FRESLTKGEWLTTD
+253 FRESLTEGGWLTTD

-319 DTTKEALA
+319 DTTKEALG

-344 KELWSGVA
+344 KELWSSVA
-352 DVISDVVNRSSES
+352 NVISDVVNRSSES
-365 RNNLLRGWKDLGGR
+365 RNNLLQGWKDLGGR
-379 TKLIEGLANVFKSLG
+379 TELIEGLSNVFESLG
-394 KVVSTVGNAFRKV
+394 KVLSTVGNAFRKV

-419 TKAFASFTESLVPS
+419 TKAFTSFTESLVPS

-597 IKEVVEDLFGNGA
+597 IKEAVEGLFGNGA
-610 EKLKKGAGVFDEILG
+610 EKLKKGAGVFDEILD

-665 GEVVGGVSAIGDM
+665 GEVVGGVSAIGGM

-693 KSAKTTDLIK
+693 KGVKTTDLIK

-741 GAMTELVAA
+741 GAMAELVAA

-827 VVTAKS
+827 VITAKS
-833 LGDIAKAFNS
+833 LGDIADAFGS
-843 FSQYS
+843 FSSYD
-848 WDEIGRGL
+848 WGEIGRGL
-856 SAMGGALTEMG
+856 TAMGGALGEVG
-867 TVTGL
+867 LVTGA
-872 LGRFGKHNISA
+872 LGKIAGFSGILGSGSIFIT
-883 AVSMVVTAKSLG
+883 VQSLD
-895 DIAKAFNSFSRYSW
+895 DIAKVFGEFTQYDW
-909 DEIGRGLSAM
+909 GEIGRGLTAM

-979 MGGALGEVGVI
+979 MGGALTEVGVV

-1020 KAFNSFSRYSWDEIG
+1020 QAFNSFSQYSWDEIG

-1044 LGEVGLVSGALG
+1044 LTEVGVVSGALG
-1056 KLAGLSGII
+1056 KLAGLSGLI
-1065 GSGTII
+1065 GAGTIN
-1071 LAVQGLGE
+1071 LTVQGLDE
-1079 IARTFNSFTQYNWD
+1079 IAQAFNSFSQYSWD
-1093 EIGRGLVAMGGA
+1093 EIGRGLSAMGGA
-1105 MGEVAVISGATGA
+1105 MGEVAAISGATGA

-1127 AGTITLASQGLIDI
+1127 AGTITLASQGLIDL

-1146 KFTKFNWDEI
+1146 KFAEFNWDEI
-1156 GRGLAAMAG
+1156 GRGLTAMGAAMG
-1165 ALGATA
+1165 ETA
-1171 LGSLLNTLSG
+1171 LGGLLNTFSG
-1181 LGAGA
+1181 FGAGA
-1186 ISKVAVPLGQL
+1186 IEKMAAPLGTL
-1197 ADSVKKWSGVTV
+1197 ADSIKKWEGVSV
-1209 PGDLA
+1209 PDDLA
-1214 TSLGALASG
+1214 NQ
-1223 VMKFTLGGIGAG
+1223 LGGIADGVGKFTMAG
-1235 ALSTAAPGMVQMAN
+1235 FGSDTVAN
-1249 AVAKWSTI
+1249 IAQPMNVLADAVAKWSTI
-1257 KFPSEIEGNL
+1257 TFPTDIATQLGSLANGVEAFTLAFAGGWSLNAVIGPLGALADSVRKWDGVEVPGGIQGNL
-1267 KALAN
+1267 TALAN

-1278 FAFAGGWSMDA
+1278 
-1289 VVGPL
+1289 L
-1294 GQLASAVNKWK
+1294 
-1305 GVTVPAG
+1305 
-1312 IEGNLTGL
+1312 
-1320 ANGVKAFTFAFAGGW
+1320 AFAGGW
-1335 SIDAVVG
+1335 SIDAVIG
-1342 PLGQLAG
+1342 PLGQL
-1349 AVKKWK
+1349 
-1355 GVTIPGDIQDKLTGL
+1355 P
-1370 ANGVKSFTWAFAGGW
+1370 
-1385 SIDAVVGPL
+1385 
-1394 GQLAGAV
+1394 
-1401 KKWKGVTIPGDIQ
+1401 
-1414 DKLTGLANGVKSFT
+1414 
-1428 WAFAGG
+1428 
-1434 WSIDKVVGP
+1434 
-1443 LGQLAGA
+1443 GA
-1450 VKKWNGVAI
+1450 VKKWNGVEV
-1459 PGGIQDKLT
+1459 PGGIQGNLT
-1468 GLANGVKSFTGIGFE
+1468 ALANGVKAFTLAFVGGWSINAVIGPLGQLAGEVKKWNGVEVPGGIQGNLTALANGVKAFTGIGSG
-1483 IVESMSNAASGVRAI
+1483 IAESMSNAASGVRSI
-1498 ATAATNLSSANLP
+1498 ATAATSLSAANLS
-1511 GVSTQIS
+1511 GVSKQIS
-1518 TFVSSLNT
+1518 TFVSSLNN
-1526 TQSITSTLPADVSAF
+1526 TQSITSTLPADISAF
-1541 ATQLNSAMATLGNA
+1541 ATQLNSAMVTLGNV
-1555 VSINGSTISAG
+1555 VSTNGSTISTG
-1566 FTQFKTSVTNGLS
+1566 FTQFKASVTNGLS
-1579 GIGSIVSQNMSSMS
+1579 GVGSIVSQNMSSMS
-1593 SAIINSVSIINVG
+1593 TAIIGATSTINGG
-1606 LNLIIS
+1606 LDSIIS

-1617 AGSMRNALNK
+1617 AGSMGNALNE

-1672 IGVFSS
+1672 TGVFSS

-1684 NSVRAYYNGFYGA
+1684 NGVRAYYNGFYDA
-1697 GRYLVEGFTNG
+1697 GRYLVEGFANG
-1708 INDYARSAATAAANM
+1708 IRNYASSAATAAANM

-1788 SIDDLFDASP
+1788 SIDDMFDASP

-1834 DRRFRQNG
+1834 DRRFRQNESG
-1842 GDHQAKMF
+1842 SRTAEKDTSGPKSVNIEYNQT
-1850 DRLIS
+1850 LNS
-1855 ATDKNAKELS
+1855 PTS
-1865 DLRGD
+1865 
-1870 LSRYNDSIAG
+1870 LSRYDIYRQTSNQLKLLR
-1880 QETAVYV
+1880 QELKMSPI
-1887 DGKKLASSIAKPMNQ
+1887 GK
-1902 QLGIRLRR
+1902 
-1910 GSLSRI
+1910 

>member
-23 NKTSG
+23 SKTSS
-28 LLGKLKQALNLDK
+28 LLGKLKQALNLDT

-96 ITNALTASVR
+96 IANALTASVR

-197 AMHQLSQAIAAGKV
+197 AMYQLSQAIAAGKV

-230 NALKRTAENFGTD
+230 NALKRTAENFGTN

-253 FRESLTKGEWLTTD
+253 FRESLTEGGWLTTD

-319 DTTKEALA
+319 DTTKEALG

-352 DVISDVVNRSSES
+352 NVISDVVNRSSES
-365 RNNLLRGWKDLGGR
+365 RNNLLQGWKDLGGR
-379 TKLIEGLANVFKSLG
+379 TELIKGLSSVFESLG
-394 KVVSTVGNAFRKV
+394 KVLSTVGNAFRKV

-419 TKAFASFTESLVPS
+419 TKAFASFTEKLVPS

-505 EGAAKKVGTSVSNV
+505 EGAAKKVGTSVSSV
-519 LGMFNS
+519 LGLFSS
-525 FTGRI
+525 FTGGI
-530 SSMGSAIR
+530 SSMGSAIG
-538 SIASTIGDTLGG
+538 SIASTIGSTIGSIASTIGNTLGG

-560 NVLTWITDNISGGD
+560 DVLTWITDNISGGD

-585 LAARKIGGAFDK
+585 LAAQKIGGAFDK
-597 IKEVVEDLFGNGA
+597 IKEVFEDLFGNGA
-610 EKLKKGAGVFDEILG
+610 EKLKKGAGVFDEILD

-665 GEVVGGVSAIGDM
+665 GEVVGGVSAIGGM

-693 KSAKTTDLIK
+693 KGVKTTDLIK

-741 GAMTELVAA
+741 GAMAELVAA

-856 SAMGGALTEMG
+856 SAMGGALGEVG
-867 TVTGL
+867 LVTGA
-872 LGRFGKHNISA
+872 LGKIAGFSGILASGSIFIT
-883 AVSMVVTAKSLG
+883 VQSLD
-895 DIAKAFNSFSRYSW
+895 DIAKVFGEFTQYDW
-909 DEIGRGLSAM
+909 GEIGRGLAAM

-1020 KAFNSFSRYSWDEIG
+1020 KAFNSFSQYSWDEIG
-1035 RGLVAMGGA
+1035 RGLTAMGGA
-1044 LGEVGLVSGALG
+1044 LGEVAVVSGALG
-1056 KLAGLSGII
+1056 KLAGLSGLI
-1065 GSGTII
+1065 GAGTIN
-1071 LAVQGLGE
+1071 LTVQGLDE
-1079 IARTFNSFTQYNWD
+1079 IAQAFNSFSQYSWD

-1105 MGEVAVISGATGA
+1105 MGEVAAISGATGA

-1127 AGTITLASQGLIDI
+1127 AGTITLASQGLIDL

-1146 KFTKFNWDEI
+1146 KFAEFNWDEI
-1156 GRGLAAMAG
+1156 GRGLTAMGAAMG
-1165 ALGATA
+1165 ETA
-1171 LGSLLNTLSG
+1171 LGGLLNTFSG
-1181 LGAGA
+1181 FGAGA
-1186 ISKVAVPLGQL
+1186 IEKMAAPLGTL
-1197 ADSVKKWSGVTV
+1197 ADSIKKWEGVSV
-1209 PGDLA
+1209 PDDLA
-1214 TSLGALASG
+1214 DQLGRIADG
-1223 VMKFTLGGIGAG
+1223 VGKFTLAG
-1235 ALSTAAPGMVQMAN
+1235 WGSDTIANIAQPMNTLTN

-1257 KFPSEIEGNL
+1257 TFPTDIATQLGSLANGVKAFTLAFAGGWSLNAVVGPLGTLADSVKKWDGVEVPGGIQGNL
-1267 KALAN
+1267 TALAN

-1278 FAFAGGWSMDA
+1278 
-1289 VVGPL
+1289 L
-1294 GQLASAVNKWK
+1294 
-1305 GVTVPAG
+1305 
-1312 IEGNLTGL
+1312 
-1320 ANGVKAFTFAFAGGW
+1320 AFAGGW
-1335 SIDAVVG
+1335 SIDAVIG
-1342 PLGQLAG
+1342 PLGQL
-1349 AVKKWK
+1349 
-1355 GVTIPGDIQDKLTGL
+1355 P
-1370 ANGVKSFTWAFAGGW
+1370 
-1385 SIDAVVGPL
+1385 
-1394 GQLAGAV
+1394 
-1401 KKWKGVTIPGDIQ
+1401 
-1414 DKLTGLANGVKSFT
+1414 
-1428 WAFAGG
+1428 
-1434 WSIDKVVGP
+1434 
-1443 LGQLAGA
+1443 GA
-1450 VKKWNGVAI
+1450 VKKWNGVEV
-1459 PGGIQDKLT
+1459 PGGIQGNLT
-1468 GLANGVKSFTGIGFE
+1468 ALANGVKAFTLAFVGGWSINAVIGPLGQLAGEVKKWNGVEVPGGIQGNLTALANGVKAFTGIGSG
-1483 IVESMSNAASGVRAI
+1483 IAESMSSVSTGLSTLANSVRNLAGSGITTIGTSIQSMVNSINSASGITSALPQQMATFSSQLGSAISTAAATVSSGVSGIIANINAMSAQFGNAGTQLAISLVRSIASGLALNQIQAMNAMNTLCEAMIYQAQQTFNGAMNKFREFGVKMVDNVVNGMNSKKSSVSTSATSVAQSASNSLNGQYQSAYNAGANMIQGFINGMNSKRQLTINTAASIASAALDAAKRASGVASPSWKY
-1498 ATAATNLSSANLP
+1498 A
-1511 GVSTQIS
+1511 Q
-1518 TFVSSLNT
+1518 
-1526 TQSITSTLPADVSAF
+1526 
-1541 ATQLNSAMATLGNA
+1541 MAEFCVDGIVNGFNDNKSNA
-1555 VSINGSTISAG
+1555 VDAVVGVVNSMNSMYDDKIGTMSRDANSFKFTPNITPVMDLNAMSSRNIRGSLRLNPNSVFDTSDTMLQVEKQRSIRLD
-1566 FTQFKTSVTNGLS
+1566 TSRQMRVDNSDVVKAVEDVTKQVGILGQQVTNMKMVMDS
-1579 GIGSIVSQNMSSMS
+1579 GAM
-1593 SAIINSVSIINVG
+1593 VG
-1606 LNLIIS
+1606 A
-1612 VVLAF
+1612 LA
-1617 AGSMRNALNK
+1617 SKM
-1627 STTSTAAG
+1627 
-1635 LRTTVDRINSF
+1635 DRKL
-1646 QSQFR
+1646 
-1651 TAGQHL
+1651 G
-1657 ADGLLNGMRSNSSQF
+1657 
-1672 IGVFSS
+1672 
-1678 SVNQAV
+1678 
-1684 NSVRAYYNGFYGA
+1684 
-1697 GRYLVEGFTNG
+1697 
-1708 INDYARSAATAAANM
+1708 RSAAY
-1723 ASSAKTAADRA
+1723 KER
-1734 LDNGS
+1734 
-1739 PSKIMMQVGRF
+1739 
-1750 FTEGFSIGI
+1750 GI
-1759 TDREDMVSDSSEKVA
+1759 
-1774 QKAISTLND
+1774 
-1783 MLATS
+1783 
-1788 SIDDLFDASP
+1788 
-1798 TITPVLDLSAI
+1798 
-1809 SKQAGSIDSMLS
+1809 
-1821 RSIAPSEAELREI
+1821 
-1834 DRRFRQNG
+1834 
-1842 GDHQAKMF
+1842 
-1850 DRLIS
+1850 
-1855 ATDKNAKELS
+1855 
-1865 DLRGD
+1865 
-1870 LSRYNDSIAG
+1870 
-1880 QETAVYV
+1880 
-1887 DGKKLASSIAKPMNQ
+1887 
-1902 QLGIRLRR
+1902 
-1910 GSLSRI
+1910 

>member
-197 AMHQLSQAIAAGKV
+197 AMYQLSQAIAAGKV

-344 KELWSGVA
+344 KKLWSGVA

-365 RNNLLRGWKDLGGR
+365 RNNLLQGWKDLGGR
-379 TKLIEGLANVFKSLG
+379 TELIKGLSNVFESLG
-394 KVVSTVGNAFRKV
+394 KVLSTVGNAFRKV

-481 LDIAAGFGDWLVG
+481 FDIAAGFGDWLVG

-645 IAGSIALLVNSMEKI
+645 IAGSIALLVDSMEKI

-665 GEVVGGVSAIGDM
+665 GEVVGGVSAIGGL
-678 MTELNLSLKSITKTV
+678 MTELNISLKSITKTM
-693 KSAKTTDLIK
+693 KGAKTTDLIK

-727 LKWDE
+727 LNWDE

-741 GAMTELVAA
+741 GAMAELVAA

-827 VVTAKS
+827 VITAKS
-833 LGDIAKAFNS
+833 LGDIADAFGS
-843 FSQYS
+843 FSSYD
-848 WDEIGRGL
+848 WGEIGRGL
-856 SAMGGALTEMG
+856 TAMGGALGEVG
-867 TVTGL
+867 LVTGA
-872 LGRFGKHNISA
+872 LGKLAGFSGILGSGSIYIT
-883 AVSMVVTAKSLG
+883 VQSLG
-895 DIAKAFNSFSRYSW
+895 DIAKVFGEFTQYDW
-909 DEIGRGLSAM
+909 GEIGRGLTAM

-970 GEIGRGLTA
+970 GEIGRGLVA
-979 MGGALGEVGVI
+979 MGGALAEVGVI

-996 LAGLSGIIGS
+996 LASLSGIIGS

-1305 GVTVPAG
+1305 GVT
-1312 IEGNLTGL
+1312 
-1320 ANGVKAFTFAFAGGW
+1320 
-1335 SIDAVVG
+1335 
-1342 PLGQLAG
+1342 
-1349 AVKKWK
+1349 
-1355 GVTIPGDIQDKLTGL
+1355 IPGGIQDKLTGL

-1385 SIDAVVGPL
+1385 SM
-1394 GQLAGAV
+1394 
-1401 KKWKGVTIPGDIQ
+1401 
-1414 DKLTGLANGVKSFT
+1414 
-1428 WAFAGG
+1428 
-1434 WSIDKVVGP
+1434 DKVVGP
-1443 LGQLAGA
+1443 LGQLASA
-1450 VKKWNGVAI
+1450 VKKWNGVTI

-1483 IVESMSNAASGVRAI
+1483 IMESMSNAASGVRAI
-1498 ATAATNLSSANLP
+1498 ATAATNLSSANLS

-1526 TQSITSTLPADVSAF
+1526 TQSITSTLPADISAF
-1541 ATQLNSAMATLGNA
+1541 ATQLSSAMVTLGN
-1555 VSINGSTISAG
+1555 V
-1566 FTQFKTSVTNGLS
+1566 VLTNAAT
-1579 GIGSIVSQNMSSMS
+1579 IGSAFSSLRTQISTATFGLGLIVSLNMSSASNAVSSGANMISSGS
-1593 SAIINSVSIINVG
+1593 SAIGAAFNRMTSIARSQMTVFSNTVRSSLTRGASSVRSSVPKFLSSG
-1606 LNLIIS
+1606 KQVTESLI
-1612 VVLAF
+1612 
-1617 AGSMRNALNK
+1617 
-1627 STTSTAAG
+1627 
-1635 LRTTVDRINSF
+1635 
-1646 QSQFR
+1646 
-1651 TAGQHL
+1651 
-1657 ADGLLNGMRSNSSQF
+1657 NGMRNGLDRIPTMFNSSINSAASNLRSF
-1672 IGVFSS
+1672 RSS
-1678 SVNQAV
+1678 
-1684 NSVRAYYNGFYGA
+1684 FYSA
-1697 GRYLVEGFTNG
+1697 GSYVAEGFASG
-1708 INDYARSAATAAANM
+1708 ISSQVTVAAEAAARLANA
-1723 ASSAKTAADRA
+1723 ASLAAKKS
-1734 LDNGS
+1734 LDIHS
-1739 PSKIMMQVGRF
+1739 PSKVFGWIGEMTVD
-1750 FTEGFSIGI
+1750 GFVNTVDGMATDVRKSGYGMAESVINGFNELDMSNISDPSI
-1759 TDREDMVSDSSEKVA
+1759 R
-1774 QKAISTLND
+1774 
-1783 MLATS
+1783 
-1788 SIDDLFDASP
+1788 
-1798 TITPVLDLSAI
+1798 PVMDLSMVRR
-1809 SKQAGSIDSMLS
+1809 QASDLSSMLS
-1821 RSIAPSEAELREI
+1821 TSTNPIKADI
-1834 DRRFRQNG
+1834 DFIGRLDRQNG

>member
-28 LLGKLKQALNLDK
+28 LLSKLKQALNLDK

-197 AMHQLSQAIAAGKV
+197 AMYQLSQAIAAGKV

-230 NALKRTAENFGTD
+230 NALKRTAENFGTN

-253 FRESLTKGEWLTTD
+253 FRESLTEGGWLTTD

-319 DTTKEALA
+319 DTTKEALG

-344 KELWSGVA
+344 KELWSSVA
-352 DVISDVVNRSSES
+352 NVISDVVNRSSES
-365 RNNLLRGWKDLGGR
+365 RNNLLQGWKDLGGR
-379 TKLIEGLANVFKSLG
+379 TELIEGLSNVFESLG
-394 KVVSTVGNAFRKV
+394 KVLSTVGNAFRKV

-597 IKEVVEDLFGNGA
+597 IKEAVEGLFGNGA
-610 EKLKKGAGVFDEILG
+610 EKLKKGAGVFDEILD

-665 GEVVGGVSAIGDM
+665 GEVVGGVSAIGGM

-693 KSAKTTDLIK
+693 KGVKTTDLIK

-741 GAMTELVAA
+741 GAMAELVAA

-856 SAMGGALTEMG
+856 SAMGGALGEVG
-867 TVTGL
+867 LVTGA
-872 LGRFGKHNISA
+872 LGKIAGFSGILASGSIFIT
-883 AVSMVVTAKSLG
+883 VQSLD
-895 DIAKAFNSFSRYSW
+895 DIAKVFGEFTQYDW
-909 DEIGRGLSAM
+909 GEIGRGLTAM

-970 GEIGRGLTA
+970 DEIGRGLTA
-979 MGGALGEVGVI
+979 MGGALGEVGVV

-1020 KAFNSFSRYSWDEIG
+1020 QAFNSFSQYSWDEIG
-1035 RGLVAMGGA
+1035 RGLTAMGGA
-1044 LGEVGLVSGALG
+1044 LGEVGVISGALG
-1056 KLAGLSGII
+1056 KIASLSGLI
-1065 GSGTII
+1065 GAGTIT
-1071 LAVQGLGE
+1071 LAVQGLDE
-1079 IARTFNSFTQYNWD
+1079 IAQAFNSFSQYSWD

-1105 MGEVAVISGATGA
+1105 MGEVAAISGATGA

-1127 AGTITLASQGLIDI
+1127 AGTITLASQGLIDL

-1146 KFTKFNWDEI
+1146 KFAEFDWDEI
-1156 GRGLAAMAG
+1156 GRGLTAMGAAMG
-1165 ALGATA
+1165 ETA
-1171 LGSLLNTLSG
+1171 LGGLLNTFSG
-1181 LGAGA
+1181 FGAGA
-1186 ISKVAVPLGQL
+1186 IEKMAAPLGTLADSIKKWEGVSVPDNLADQLGGIADGVGKFTMAGFGSDTVANIAQPMNVLADAVTKWSTIEFPTDIATQLGSLANGVEAFTLAFAGGWSLNAVVGPLGAL
-1197 ADSVKKWSGVTV
+1197 ADSVKKWDGVEV
-1209 PGDLA
+1209 PG
-1214 TSLGALASG
+1214 
-1223 VMKFTLGGIGAG
+1223 GI
-1235 ALSTAAPGMVQMAN
+1235 Q
-1249 AVAKWSTI
+1249 
-1257 KFPSEIEGNL
+1257 GNL
-1267 KALAN
+1267 TALAN

-1278 FAFAGGWSMDA
+1278 
-1289 VVGPL
+1289 L
-1294 GQLASAVNKWK
+1294 
-1305 GVTVPAG
+1305 
-1312 IEGNLTGL
+1312 
-1320 ANGVKAFTFAFAGGW
+1320 AFAGGW
-1335 SIDAVVG
+1335 SIDAIIG
-1342 PLGQLAG
+1342 PLGQL
-1349 AVKKWK
+1349 
-1355 GVTIPGDIQDKLTGL
+1355 P
-1370 ANGVKSFTWAFAGGW
+1370 
-1385 SIDAVVGPL
+1385 
-1394 GQLAGAV
+1394 
-1401 KKWKGVTIPGDIQ
+1401 
-1414 DKLTGLANGVKSFT
+1414 
-1428 WAFAGG
+1428 
-1434 WSIDKVVGP
+1434 
-1443 LGQLAGA
+1443 GA
-1450 VKKWNGVAI
+1450 VKKWNGVEV
-1459 PGGIQDKLT
+1459 PGGIQGDLT
-1468 GLANGVKSFTGIGFE
+1468 ALANGVKAFSLAFVGGWSMNAVIGPLGQLAGDVKKWNGVEVPGGIQGNLTALANGVKAFTGIGSG
-1483 IVESMSNAASGVRAI
+1483 IAESMSNAASGIRAI
-1498 ATAATNLSSANLP
+1498 ATAATSLSAVNLSDI
-1511 GVSTQIS
+1511 STQIS

-1526 TQSITSTLPADVSAF
+1526 NTLPTDVSAL
-1541 ATQLNSAMATLGNA
+1541 ATQLSSAMTTLGNT
-1555 VSINGSTISAG
+1555 VSTNAAAIRSAFSSLRTQITTAIS
-1566 FTQFKTSVTNGLS
+1566 GL
-1579 GIGSIVSQNMSSMS
+1579 GSIVSSNMSSASNAVSSGASMISIGS
-1593 SAIINSVSIINVG
+1593 SAIGAAFNRMTSIARSQLTIFSNTVRSSLTQGASSVQSSAPQFLSSGKQVTESLTNGLKTG
-1606 LNLIIS
+1606 LNQIPTMFNSTIS
-1612 VVLAF
+1612 SAASSIRSFRSSFYSAGTYVAQGF
-1617 AGSMRNALNK
+1617 ASG
-1627 STTSTAAG
+1627 
-1635 LRTTVDRINSF
+1635 I
-1646 QSQFR
+1646 
-1651 TAGQHL
+1651 
-1657 ADGLLNGMRSNSSQF
+1657 SSQ
-1672 IGVFSS
+1672 ITV
-1678 SVNQAV
+1678 
-1684 NSVRAYYNGFYGA
+1684 
-1697 GRYLVEGFTNG
+1697 
-1708 INDYARSAATAAANM
+1708 AAEAAARLANA
-1723 ASSAKTAADRA
+1723 ASSAAKEA
-1734 LDNGS
+1734 LDIHS
-1739 PSKIMMQVGRF
+1739 PSKVFGWIGEMTVD
-1750 FTEGFSIGI
+1750 GFVNTVNGMATDVRKSGYGMAKSVINGFNELDTSGISDPSI
-1759 TDREDMVSDSSEKVA
+1759 R
-1774 QKAISTLND
+1774 
-1783 MLATS
+1783 
-1788 SIDDLFDASP
+1788 
-1798 TITPVLDLSAI
+1798 PVMDLSMVRRQT
-1809 SKQAGSIDSMLS
+1809 SDLSSMLNMS
-1821 RSIAPSEAELREI
+1821 TNPIKADI
-1834 DRRFRQNG
+1834 DFIGRLDRQNG
-1842 GDHQAKMF
+1842 GDYQARMF

-1865 DLRGD
+1865 DLRSD

-1887 DGKKLASSIAKPMNQ
+1887 DGKKLASTIAKPMNQ
-1902 QLGIRLRR
+1902 KLGA
-1910 GSLSRI
+1910 LSRKGRLA

>member
-48 VDKAVSGV
+48 VDKAVNGV

-197 AMHQLSQAIAAGKV
+197 AMYQLSQAIAAGKV

-230 NALKRTAENFGTD
+230 NALKRTAEHFGTN
-243 VDGMIQKYGS
+243 VDGMIKKYGS

-294 AKQIVQLANTAEGAA
+294 AKQIIQLANTAEGAA

-352 DVISDVVNRSSES
+352 DVISDVVNQSSES
-365 RNNLLRGWKDLGGR
+365 RNNLLQGWKDLGGR
-379 TKLIEGLANVFKSLG
+379 TELIKGLSNVFKSLS

-407 FPPTTSQQLMDI
+407 FPPTTSRQLMDI
-419 TKAFASFTESLVPS
+419 TEAFTSFTESLIPS

-444 EGVFSVFDIGVQAVK
+444 EGVFSVFDIGVRAVK
-459 AVGEAIST
+459 AVGTAFAT
-467 AFGSDSMGSLLNNL
+467 AFGSDSMGGLLDNL

-494 LDNSIKQFGIF
+494 LDNSIKQFGVF
-505 EGAAKKVGTSVSNV
+505 EGAAKAVGSAISGV
-519 LGMFNS
+519 LGVFSS
-525 FTGRI
+525 FTGGI
-530 SSMGSAIR
+530 SSMGSAVR
-538 SIASTIGDTLGG
+538 SIASTVGDVLGG

-560 NVLTWITDNISGGD
+560 DVLTWITDNISGGD

-585 LAARKIGGAFDK
+585 LAAQKIGGAFDK
-597 IKEVVEDLFGNGA
+597 IKKTVEDLFGNGA
-610 EKLKKGAGVFDEILG
+610 EKLKRGAGVFDEILG

-665 GEVVGGVSAIGDM
+665 GEVVSGVSAIGGL
-678 MTELNLSLKSITKTV
+678 MTELKISLKAITKTM
-693 KSAKTTDLIK
+693 KGIKTTDLIK

-716 MLANAMSTIGN
+716 MLADAMSTIGN

-732 IAKGLTGMG
+732 IGKGLTGMG
-741 GAMTELVAA
+741 GAMGELVAA

-827 VVTAKS
+827 VITAKS
-833 LGDIAKAFNS
+833 LSDIADAFGS
-843 FSQYS
+843 FSSYD
-848 WDEIGRGL
+848 WGEIGRGL
-856 SAMGGALTEMG
+856 TAMGGALGEVG
-867 TVTGL
+867 LVTGA
-872 LGRFGKHNISA
+872 LGKIAGFSGILASGSIYIT
-883 AVSMVVTAKSLG
+883 VQSLD
-895 DIAKAFNSFSRYSW
+895 DIAKVFGEFTQYDW
-909 DEIGRGLSAM
+909 GEIGRGLAAM

-979 MGGALGEVGVI
+979 MGGALGEIGVI

-1020 KAFNSFSRYSWDEIG
+1020 KAFNSFSQYSWDEIG

-1305 GVTVPAG
+1305 GVTIPG
-1312 IEGNLTGL
+1312 DIQGKLTGL

-1335 SIDAVVG
+1335 SM
-1342 PLGQLAG
+1342 
-1349 AVKKWK
+1349 
-1355 GVTIPGDIQDKLTGL
+1355 
-1370 ANGVKSFTWAFAGGW
+1370 N
-1385 SIDAVVGPL
+1385 
-1394 GQLAGAV
+1394 
-1401 KKWKGVTIPGDIQ
+1401 
-1414 DKLTGLANGVKSFT
+1414 
-1428 WAFAGG
+1428 
-1434 WSIDKVVGP
+1434 KVVGP

-1450 VKKWNGVAI
+1450 VKKWNGVII
-1459 PGGIQDKLT
+1459 PGGIQGKLT

-1483 IVESMSNAASGVRAI
+1483 IMESMSNAASGVRAI
-1498 ATAATNLSSANLP
+1498 ATAATNLSSANLS

-1526 TQSITSTLPADVSAF
+1526 TQSITSTLPADISAF
-1541 ATQLNSAMATLGNA
+1541 ATQLSSAMVTLGN
-1555 VSINGSTISAG
+1555 V
-1566 FTQFKTSVTNGLS
+1566 VLTNAAT
-1579 GIGSIVSQNMSSMS
+1579 IGSAFSSLRTQISTATFGLGLIVSLNMSSASNAVSSGANMISSGS
-1593 SAIINSVSIINVG
+1593 SAIGAAFNRMTSIARSQMTVFSNTVRSSLTRGASSVRSSVPKFLSSG
-1606 LNLIIS
+1606 KQVTESLI
-1612 VVLAF
+1612 
-1617 AGSMRNALNK
+1617 
-1627 STTSTAAG
+1627 
-1635 LRTTVDRINSF
+1635 
-1646 QSQFR
+1646 
-1651 TAGQHL
+1651 
-1657 ADGLLNGMRSNSSQF
+1657 NGMRNGLDRIPTMFNSSINSAASNLRSF
-1672 IGVFSS
+1672 RSS
-1678 SVNQAV
+1678 
-1684 NSVRAYYNGFYGA
+1684 FYSA
-1697 GRYLVEGFTNG
+1697 GSYVAEGFASG
-1708 INDYARSAATAAANM
+1708 ISSQVTVAAEAAARLANA
-1723 ASSAKTAADRA
+1723 ASLAAKKS
-1734 LDNGS
+1734 LDIHS
-1739 PSKIMMQVGRF
+1739 PSKVFGWIGEMTVD
-1750 FTEGFSIGI
+1750 GFVNTVDGMATDVRKSGYGMAESVINGFNELDMSNISDPSI
-1759 TDREDMVSDSSEKVA
+1759 R
-1774 QKAISTLND
+1774 
-1783 MLATS
+1783 
-1788 SIDDLFDASP
+1788 
-1798 TITPVLDLSAI
+1798 PVMDLSMVRR
-1809 SKQAGSIDSMLS
+1809 QASDLSSMLS
-1821 RSIAPSEAELREI
+1821 TSTNPIKADI
-1834 DRRFRQNG
+1834 DFIGRLDRQNG

>member
-28 LLGKLKQALNLDK
+28 LLSKLKQALNLDK

-197 AMHQLSQAIAAGKV
+197 AMYQLSQAIAAGKV

-230 NALKRTAENFGTD
+230 NALKRTAENFGTN

-253 FRESLTKGEWLTTD
+253 FRESLTEGGWLTTD

-319 DTTKEALA
+319 DTTKEALG

-344 KELWSGVA
+344 KELWSSVA
-352 DVISDVVNRSSES
+352 NVISDVVNRSSES
-365 RNNLLRGWKDLGGR
+365 RNNLLQGWKDLGGR
-379 TKLIEGLANVFKSLG
+379 TELIEGLSNVFESLG
-394 KVVSTVGNAFRKV
+394 KVLSTVGNAFRKV

-505 EGAAKKVGTSVSNV
+505 EGAAKKVETAVSSV
-519 LGMFNS
+519 LGLFSS

-530 SSMGSAIR
+530 SSMGSTIG
-538 SIASTIGDTLGG
+538 SIASTIGSTIGSIASTIGNTLGG

-560 NVLTWITDNISGGD
+560 DVLTWITDNISGGD

-585 LAARKIGGAFDK
+585 LAAQKIGGAFDK

-645 IAGSIALLVNSMEKI
+645 IAGSIALLVDSMEKI

-665 GEVVGGVSAIGDM
+665 GEVVGGVSAIGGM

-693 KSAKTTDLIK
+693 KGVKTTDLIK

-727 LKWDE
+727 LNWDE

-741 GAMTELVAA
+741 GAMAELVAA

-827 VVTAKS
+827 VITAKS
-833 LGDIAKAFNS
+833 LGDIADAFGS
-843 FSQYS
+843 FSSYD
-848 WDEIGRGL
+848 WGEIGRGL
-856 SAMGGALTEMG
+856 TAMGGALGEVG
-867 TVTGL
+867 LVTGA
-872 LGRFGKHNISA
+872 LGKIAGFSGILGSGSIFIT
-883 AVSMVVTAKSLG
+883 VQSLG
-895 DIAKAFNSFSRYSW
+895 DIAEVFGEFTQYDW
-909 DEIGRGLSAM
+909 GEIGRGLTAM

-979 MGGALGEVGVI
+979 MGGALTEVGVV

-1020 KAFNSFSRYSWDEIG
+1020 KAFNSFSQYSWDEIG

-1044 LGEVGLVSGALG
+1044 LGEVAVVSGALG
-1056 KLAGLSGII
+1056 KLAGLSGLI
-1065 GSGTII
+1065 GAGTIN
-1071 LAVQGLGE
+1071 LTVQGLDE
-1079 IARTFNSFTQYNWD
+1079 IAQAFNSFSQYSWD

-1105 MGEVAVISGATGA
+1105 MGEVAAISGATGA

-1127 AGTITLASQGLIDI
+1127 AGTITLASQGLIDL

-1146 KFTKFNWDEI
+1146 KFAEFNWDEI
-1156 GRGLAAMAG
+1156 GRGLTAMGAAMG
-1165 ALGATA
+1165 ETA
-1171 LGSLLNTLSG
+1171 LGGLLNTFSG
-1181 LGAGA
+1181 FGAGA
-1186 ISKVAVPLGQL
+1186 IEQMAAPLGTLADSIKKWEGVAVPDDL
-1197 ADSVKKWSGVTV
+1197 ADQLGRIADGV
-1209 PGDLA
+1209 G
-1214 TSLGALASG
+1214 
-1223 VMKFTLGGIGAG
+1223 KFTLAG
-1235 ALSTAAPGMVQMAN
+1235 WGSDTIANIAQPMNTLTN

-1257 KFPSEIEGNL
+1257 EFPTDIATQLGSLASGVEAFTLAFAGGWSLNAVVGPLGTLADSVKKWDGVEVPGGIQGNL
-1267 KALAN
+1267 TALAN

-1278 FAFAGGWSMDA
+1278 
-1289 VVGPL
+1289 L
-1294 GQLASAVNKWK
+1294 
-1305 GVTVPAG
+1305 
-1312 IEGNLTGL
+1312 
-1320 ANGVKAFTFAFAGGW
+1320 AFAGGW
-1335 SIDAVVG
+1335 SIDAVIG
-1342 PLGQLAG
+1342 PLGQL
-1349 AVKKWK
+1349 
-1355 GVTIPGDIQDKLTGL
+1355 P
-1370 ANGVKSFTWAFAGGW
+1370 
-1385 SIDAVVGPL
+1385 
-1394 GQLAGAV
+1394 
-1401 KKWKGVTIPGDIQ
+1401 
-1414 DKLTGLANGVKSFT
+1414 
-1428 WAFAGG
+1428 
-1434 WSIDKVVGP
+1434 
-1443 LGQLAGA
+1443 GA
-1450 VKKWNGVAI
+1450 VKKWNGVEV
-1459 PGGIQDKLT
+1459 PGGIQGDLT
-1468 GLANGVKSFTGIGFE
+1468 ALANGVKAFTLAFVGGWSMNAVIGPLGQLAGEVKKWNGVEVPGGIQGNLTALANGVKAFTGIGSG
-1483 IVESMSNAASGVRAI
+1483 IAESMSNAASGIRAI
-1498 ATAATNLSSANLP
+1498 ATAATSLSAANLSDI
-1511 GVSTQIS
+1511 STQIS
-1518 TFVSSLNT
+1518 TFVSSLN
-1526 TQSITSTLPADVSAF
+1526 TSTLPADVSAF
-1541 ATQLNSAMATLGNA
+1541 ATQLSSAMTTLGNT
-1555 VSINGSTISAG
+1555 VSTNAATIRLAFSSLR
-1566 FTQFKTSVTNGLS
+1566 TQITTAISGL
-1579 GIGSIVSQNMSSMS
+1579 GSIVSSNMSSASNAVSSGASMISSGSGAIGAAFNRMTSIARSQLTVFSNTVRSSLTQGASSVQS
-1593 SAIINSVSIINVG
+1593 SAPQFLSSGEQVTQS
-1606 LNLIIS
+1606 LI
-1612 VVLAF
+1612 
-1617 AGSMRNALNK
+1617 
-1627 STTSTAAG
+1627 
-1635 LRTTVDRINSF
+1635 
-1646 QSQFR
+1646 
-1651 TAGQHL
+1651 
-1657 ADGLLNGMRSNSSQF
+1657 NGMRTGLDRIPTMFNSTISSAASSLRSFRSSFYSAGTYVAQGFASGISSQ
-1672 IGVFSS
+1672 ITV
-1678 SVNQAV
+1678 
-1684 NSVRAYYNGFYGA
+1684 
-1697 GRYLVEGFTNG
+1697 
-1708 INDYARSAATAAANM
+1708 AAAAAARLANA
-1723 ASSAKTAADRA
+1723 ASSAAKEA
-1734 LDNGS
+1734 LDIHS
-1739 PSKIMMQVGRF
+1739 PSKVFGWIGEMTVDGFVNTVNGMATDVRKSGYGMAESVINGFNELDTSGISDPSIRPVMDLSMVRRQASELSSVLSMSTNPIKADIDFVGR
-1750 FTEGFSIGI
+1750 
-1759 TDREDMVSDSSEKVA
+1759 
-1774 QKAISTLND
+1774 
-1783 MLATS
+1783 
-1788 SIDDLFDASP
+1788 
-1798 TITPVLDLSAI
+1798 LD
-1809 SKQAGSIDSMLS
+1809 
-1821 RSIAPSEAELREI
+1821 
-1834 DRRFRQNG
+1834 RQNG
-1842 GDHQAKMF
+1842 GNYQAKMF

-1865 DLRGD
+1865 DLRSD

-1902 QLGIRLRR
+1902 QLGIRSRR

>member
-28 LLGKLKQALNLDK
+28 LLSKLKQALNLDK

-96 ITNALTASVR
+96 IANALTASVR

-197 AMHQLSQAIAAGKV
+197 AMYQLSQAIAAGKI

-230 NALKRTAENFGTD
+230 NALKRTAENFGTN

-253 FRESLTKGEWLTTD
+253 FRESLTEGGWLTTD

-319 DTTKEALA
+319 DTTKEALG

-365 RNNLLRGWKDLGGR
+365 RNNLLQGWKDLGGR
-379 TKLIEGLANVFKSLG
+379 TELIEGLSNVFESLG
-394 KVVSTVGNAFRKV
+394 KVLSTVGNAFRKV

-505 EGAAKKVGTSVSNV
+505 EGAAKKVETAVSSV
-519 LGMFNS
+519 LGLFSS

-597 IKEVVEDLFGNGA
+597 IKEAVEGLFGNGA
-610 EKLKKGAGVFDEILG
+610 EKLKKGAGVFDEILD

-665 GEVVGGVSAIGDM
+665 GEVVGGVSAIGGM

-693 KSAKTTDLIK
+693 KGVKTTDLIK

-741 GAMTELVAA
+741 GAMAELVAA

-856 SAMGGALTEMG
+856 SAMGGALGEVG
-867 TVTGL
+867 LVTGA
-872 LGRFGKHNISA
+872 LGKIAGFSGILASGSIFIT
-883 AVSMVVTAKSLG
+883 VQSLD
-895 DIAKAFNSFSRYSW
+895 DIAKVFGEFTQYDW
-909 DEIGRGLSAM
+909 GEIGRGLAAM

-1020 KAFNSFSRYSWDEIG
+1020 KAFNSFSQYSWDEIG
-1035 RGLVAMGGA
+1035 RGLTAMGGA
-1044 LGEVGLVSGALG
+1044 LGEVAVVSGALG
-1056 KLAGLSGII
+1056 KLAGLSGLI
-1065 GSGTII
+1065 GAGTIN
-1071 LAVQGLGE
+1071 LTVQGLDE
-1079 IARTFNSFTQYNWD
+1079 IAQAFNSFSQYSWD

-1105 MGEVAVISGATGA
+1105 MGEVAAISGATGA

-1127 AGTITLASQGLIDI
+1127 AGTITLASQGLIDL

-1146 KFTKFNWDEI
+1146 KFAEFNWDEI
-1156 GRGLAAMAG
+1156 GRGLTAMGAAMG
-1165 ALGATA
+1165 ETA
-1171 LGSLLNTLSG
+1171 LGGLLNTFSG
-1181 LGAGA
+1181 FGAGA
-1186 ISKVAVPLGQL
+1186 IEQMAAPLGTLADSIKKWEGVAVPDDLADQLGRIADGVGKFTMAGWGSDTVANIAQPMNVLADAVAKWSTIEFPTDIATQLASLANGVEAFTLAFAGGWSLNAVVGPLGAL
-1197 ADSVKKWSGVTV
+1197 ADSVKKWDGVEV
-1209 PGDLA
+1209 PG
-1214 TSLGALASG
+1214 
-1223 VMKFTLGGIGAG
+1223 GI
-1235 ALSTAAPGMVQMAN
+1235 Q
-1249 AVAKWSTI
+1249 
-1257 KFPSEIEGNL
+1257 GNL
-1267 KALAN
+1267 TALAN

-1278 FAFAGGWSMDA
+1278 
-1289 VVGPL
+1289 L
-1294 GQLASAVNKWK
+1294 
-1305 GVTVPAG
+1305 
-1312 IEGNLTGL
+1312 
-1320 ANGVKAFTFAFAGGW
+1320 AFAGGW
-1335 SIDAVVG
+1335 SIDAVIGPLGQLPGAVKKWDGVEVPGGIQGDLTALANGVKAFTLAFVGGWSINAVIG

-1349 AVKKWK
+1349 E
-1355 GVTIPGDIQDKLTGL
+1355 
-1370 ANGVKSFTWAFAGGW
+1370 
-1385 SIDAVVGPL
+1385 
-1394 GQLAGAV
+1394 
-1401 KKWKGVTIPGDIQ
+1401 
-1414 DKLTGLANGVKSFT
+1414 
-1428 WAFAGG
+1428 
-1434 WSIDKVVGP
+1434 
-1443 LGQLAGA
+1443 
-1450 VKKWNGVAI
+1450 VKKWNGVEV
-1459 PGGIQDKLT
+1459 PGGIQGNLT
-1468 GLANGVKSFTGIGFE
+1468 ALANGVKAFTGIGSG
-1483 IVESMSNAASGVRAI
+1483 IAESMSNAASGVRSI
-1498 ATAATNLSSANLP
+1498 ATAATSLSAANLS
-1511 GVSTQIS
+1511 GVSKQIS
-1518 TFVSSLNT
+1518 TFVSSLNN
-1526 TQSITSTLPADVSAF
+1526 TQSITSTLPADISAF
-1541 ATQLNSAMATLGNA
+1541 ATQLNSAMVTLGNV
-1555 VSINGSTISAG
+1555 VSTNGSTISTG
-1566 FTQFKTSVTNGLS
+1566 FTQFKASVTNGLS
-1579 GIGSIVSQNMSSMS
+1579 GVGSIVSQNMSSMS
-1593 SAIINSVSIINVG
+1593 TAIIGATSTINGGLHSIV
-1606 LNLIIS
+1606 S

-1617 AGSMRNALNK
+1617 AGSMRNALNE

-1635 LRTTVDRINSF
+1635 LRTTVDGINSF

-1684 NSVRAYYNGFYGA
+1684 NGVRAYYNGFYDA
-1697 GRYLVEGFTNG
+1697 GRYLVEGFANG
-1708 INDYARSAATAAANM
+1708 IRNYASSAATAAANM
-1723 ASSAKTAADRA
+1723 ASSAKEAADRA
-1734 LDNGS
+1734 LDIGS

-1774 QKAISTLND
+1774 RKAISTLND

-1834 DRRFRQNG
+1834 DRRFRQNESG
-1842 GDHQAKMF
+1842 SRTAEKDASGPKSVNIEYNQT
-1850 DRLIS
+1850 LNS
-1855 ATDKNAKELS
+1855 PTS
-1865 DLRGD
+1865 
-1870 LSRYNDSIAG
+1870 LSRYDIYRQTSNQLKLLR
-1880 QETAVYV
+1880 QELKMSPI
-1887 DGKKLASSIAKPMNQ
+1887 GK
-1902 QLGIRLRR
+1902 
-1910 GSLSRI
+1910 

>member
-23 NKTSG
+23 SKTSS

-96 ITNALTASVR
+96 IANALTASVR

-197 AMHQLSQAIAAGKV
+197 AMYQLSQAIAAGKV

-230 NALKRTAENFGTD
+230 NALKRTAENFGTN

-253 FRESLTKGEWLTTD
+253 FRESLTEGGWLTTD

-319 DTTKEALA
+319 DTTKEALG

-352 DVISDVVNRSSES
+352 NVISDVVNRSSES
-365 RNNLLRGWKDLGGR
+365 RNNLLQGWKDLGGR
-379 TKLIEGLANVFKSLG
+379 TELIKGLSNVFESLG
-394 KVVSTVGNAFRKV
+394 KVLSTVGNAFRKV

-419 TKAFASFTESLVPS
+419 TKAFTSFTESLVPS

-467 AFGSDSMGSLLNNL
+467 AFGSDSMGGLLDNLLN
-481 LDIAAGFGDWLVG
+481 IAAGFGDWLVG
-494 LDNSIKQFGIF
+494 LDNSIKQFGVF

-585 LAARKIGGAFDK
+585 LAAQKIGGAFDK
-597 IKEVVEDLFGNGA
+597 IKEVFEDLFGNGA

-645 IAGSIALLVNSMEKI
+645 IAGSIALLVGSMEKI

-665 GEVVGGVSAIGDM
+665 GEVVGGVSAIGGM

-693 KSAKTTDLIK
+693 KGVKTTDLIK

-741 GAMTELVAA
+741 GAMAELVAA

-856 SAMGGALTEMG
+856 SAMGGALGEVG
-867 TVTGL
+867 LVTGA
-872 LGRFGKHNISA
+872 LGKIAGFSGILASGSIFIT
-883 AVSMVVTAKSLG
+883 VQSLD
-895 DIAKAFNSFSRYSW
+895 DIAKVFGEFTQYDW
-909 DEIGRGLSAM
+909 GEIGRGLAAM

-979 MGGALGEVGVI
+979 MGGALTEVGVV

-1020 KAFNSFSRYSWDEIG
+1020 KAFNSFSQYSWDEIG

-1044 LGEVGLVSGALG
+1044 LGEIGVVSGALG

-1065 GSGTII
+1065 GAGTIN
-1071 LAVQGLGE
+1071 LTVQGLDE
-1079 IARTFNSFTQYNWD
+1079 IAQAFNSFSQYSWD

-1105 MGEVAVISGATGA
+1105 MGEVAAISGATGA

-1127 AGTITLASQGLIDI
+1127 AGTITLASQGLIDL

-1146 KFTKFNWDEI
+1146 KFAEFNWDEI
-1156 GRGLAAMAG
+1156 GRGLTAMGAAMG
-1165 ALGATA
+1165 ETA
-1171 LGSLLNTLSG
+1171 LGGLLNTFSG
-1181 LGAGA
+1181 FGAGA
-1186 ISKVAVPLGQL
+1186 IEQMAAPLGTLADSIKKWEGVAVPDDLADQLGRIADGVGKFTMAGWGSDTVANIAQPMNVLADAVAKWSTIEFPTDIATQLGSLANGVEAFTLAFAGGWSLNAVVGPLGAL
-1197 ADSVKKWSGVTV
+1197 ADSVKKWDGVEV
-1209 PGDLA
+1209 PG
-1214 TSLGALASG
+1214 
-1223 VMKFTLGGIGAG
+1223 GI
-1235 ALSTAAPGMVQMAN
+1235 Q
-1249 AVAKWSTI
+1249 
-1257 KFPSEIEGNL
+1257 GNL
-1267 KALAN
+1267 TALAN

-1278 FAFAGGWSMDA
+1278 
-1289 VVGPL
+1289 L
-1294 GQLASAVNKWK
+1294 
-1305 GVTVPAG
+1305 
-1312 IEGNLTGL
+1312 
-1320 ANGVKAFTFAFAGGW
+1320 AFAGGW
-1335 SIDAVVG
+1335 SIDAVIG
-1342 PLGQLAG
+1342 PLGQL
-1349 AVKKWK
+1349 
-1355 GVTIPGDIQDKLTGL
+1355 P
-1370 ANGVKSFTWAFAGGW
+1370 
-1385 SIDAVVGPL
+1385 
-1394 GQLAGAV
+1394 
-1401 KKWKGVTIPGDIQ
+1401 
-1414 DKLTGLANGVKSFT
+1414 
-1428 WAFAGG
+1428 
-1434 WSIDKVVGP
+1434 
-1443 LGQLAGA
+1443 GA
-1450 VKKWNGVAI
+1450 VKKWNGVEV
-1459 PGGIQDKLT
+1459 PGGIQGNLT
-1468 GLANGVKSFTGIGFE
+1468 ALANGVKAFTLAFVGGWSINAVIGPLGQLAGEVKKWNGVEVPGGIQGNLTALANGVKAFTGIGSG
-1483 IVESMSNAASGVRAI
+1483 IAESMSNAASGVRSI
-1498 ATAATNLSSANLP
+1498 ATAATSLSAANLS
-1511 GVSTQIS
+1511 GVSKQIS
-1518 TFVSSLNT
+1518 TFVSSLNN
-1526 TQSITSTLPADVSAF
+1526 TQSITSTLPADISAF
-1541 ATQLNSAMATLGNA
+1541 ATQLNSAMVTLGNV
-1555 VSINGSTISAG
+1555 VSTNGSTISTG
-1566 FTQFKTSVTNGLS
+1566 FTQFEASVTNGLS
-1579 GIGSIVSQNMSSMS
+1579 GVGSIVSQNMSSMS
-1593 SAIINSVSIINVG
+1593 TAIIGATSTINGG
-1606 LNLIIS
+1606 LDSIIS

-1617 AGSMRNALNK
+1617 AGSMGNALNE

-1672 IGVFSS
+1672 TGVFSS

-1684 NSVRAYYNGFYGA
+1684 NSVRAYYNGFYDA

-1708 INDYARSAATAAANM
+1708 IRNYASSAANM

-1774 QKAISTLND
+1774 RKAISTLND

-1834 DRRFRQNG
+1834 DRRFRQNESG
-1842 GDHQAKMF
+1842 SRTAEKDTSGPKSVNIEYNQT
-1850 DRLIS
+1850 LNS
-1855 ATDKNAKELS
+1855 PTS
-1865 DLRGD
+1865 
-1870 LSRYNDSIAG
+1870 LSRYDIYRQTSNQLKLLR
-1880 QETAVYV
+1880 QELKMSPI
-1887 DGKKLASSIAKPMNQ
+1887 GK
-1902 QLGIRLRR
+1902 
-1910 GSLSRI
+1910 

>member
-56 SFNPLTSGLQGVQ
+56 SFSPLTSGLQGVQ

-197 AMHQLSQAIAAGKV
+197 AMYQLSQAIAAGKV

-230 NALKRTAENFGTD
+230 EALKRTARNFGTD
-243 VDGMIQKYGS
+243 VDGMIEKYGS
-253 FRESLTKGEWLTTD
+253 FRESLTQGEWLTTD

-294 AKQIVQLANTAEGAA
+294 AKQIIQLANTAEGAA

-365 RNNLLRGWKDLGGR
+365 RNNLLQGWKDLGGR
-379 TKLIEGLANVFKSLG
+379 TELIEGLSNVFESLG

-407 FPPTTSQQLMDI
+407 FPPTTSRQLMDI
-419 TKAFASFTESLVPS
+419 TEAFTSFTESLIPS

-444 EGVFSVFDIGVQAVK
+444 EGVFSIFDIGVQAVK
-459 AVGEAIST
+459 AVGKAIAT
-467 AFGSDSMGSLLNNL
+467 AFGSDSMGSLLDNL

-505 EGAAKKVGTSVSNV
+505 EGAAKGVGTAISGV
-519 LGMFNS
+519 LGLFSS
-525 FTGRI
+525 FTGGI
-530 SSMGSAIR
+530 SSMGSAVK
-538 SIASTIGDTLGG
+538 SIASTIGDVLGG

-560 NVLTWITDNISGGD
+560 YVLTWITDNISGGD

-585 LAARKIGGAFDK
+585 LAAKKLGGAFDK
-597 IKEVVEDLFGNGA
+597 IKEAVEGIFGNGG
-610 EKLKKGAGVFDEILG
+610 ENFKKGAGVFNDVLS

-635 GSVKA
+635 GGVKA

-665 GEVVGGVSAIGDM
+665 GEVVDGISAIGGL
-678 MTELNLSLKSITKTV
+678 MTELNVSLKAITKTMKGV
-693 KSAKTTDLIK
+693 KTTDLIK
-703 TGAALIEFAKAVD
+703 TGAALMEFAKAVD

-727 LKWDE
+727 LDWDE
-732 IAKGLTGMG
+732 IGKGLTGMG
-741 GAMTELVAA
+741 GAMAELVAA
-750 AKGLSYAKVDLK
+750 AKGLSYAKVDIK

-774 KMVADPLKKLGNM
+774 KMVADPLKKLGGM
-787 SWDQVGKGL
+787 SWEEISKGL
-796 SAMGGALTEM
+796 SAMGGALAEM

-811 LLGRFGKHNIS
+811 LLGRFGKNNLS
-822 AAVSM
+822 ASISM
-827 VVTAKS
+827 VLTAKS
-833 LGDIAKAFNS
+833 LGDIAEAFGD
-843 FSQYS
+843 FSKYN
-848 WDEIGRGL
+848 WGEIGRGL
-856 SAMGGALTEMG
+856 
-867 TVTGL
+867 V
-872 LGRFGKHNISA
+872 
-883 AVSMVVTAKSLG
+883 
-895 DIAKAFNSFSRYSW
+895 
-909 DEIGRGLSAM
+909 AM

-927 LVTGALGKLAGFSGI
+927 TVTGALGKLAGFSGI
-942 IGGGS
+942 LGGGS
-947 ILITAQSLGDIAS
+947 ILITAKSLGDIAE
-960 AFGSFTQYDW
+960 AFGEFTQYNWD
-970 GEIGRGLTA
+970 EIGRGLVA
-979 MGGALGEVGVI
+979 MGGALTEVGVV

-1006 GSIVLTAQ
+1006 GSIVIAAQ

-1020 KAFNSFSRYSWDEIG
+1020 KAFGSFTQYDWGEIGRGLVTMGGALGEVAVISGALGALTGLSGLIGAGTITLAVQGLDEIARAFNSFAQYSWDEIG

-1044 LGEVGLVSGALG
+1044 LGEV
-1056 KLAGLSGII
+1056 
-1065 GSGTII
+1065 
-1071 LAVQGLGE
+1071 
-1079 IARTFNSFTQYNWD
+1079 
-1093 EIGRGLVAMGGA
+1093 
-1105 MGEVAVISGATGA
+1105 AVISGATGS

-1127 AGTITLASQGLIDI
+1127 AGTITLASQGLIDL

-1146 KFTKFNWDEI
+1146 KFAEFNWDEI

-1186 ISKVAVPLGQL
+1186 ISTVAVPLGQL

-1209 PGDLA
+1209 PDDLA
-1214 TSLGALASG
+1214 TNLGTLASG
-1223 VMKFTLGGIGAG
+1223 VMKFTLGGLGAG

-1257 KFPSEIEGNL
+1257 EFPAGIEGNL
-1267 KALAN
+1267 TALAN
-1272 GVKAFT
+1272 GVKSFT
-1278 FAFAGGWSMDA
+1278 LAFAGGWSLNA
-1289 VVGPL
+1289 VVGPF

-1305 GVTVPAG
+1305 DVTIPSG
-1312 IEGNLTGL
+1312 IQGNLTAL
-1320 ANGVKAFTFAFAGGW
+1320 ANGVKAFSTAFVGGW
-1335 SIDAVVG
+1335 SLGAVTE
-1342 PLGQLAG
+1342 PLG
-1349 AVKKWK
+1349 K
-1355 GVTIPGDIQDKLTGL
+1355 
-1370 ANGVKSFTWAFAGGW
+1370 
-1385 SIDAVVGPL
+1385 
-1394 GQLAGAV
+1394 
-1401 KKWKGVTIPGDIQ
+1401 
-1414 DKLTGLANGVKSFT
+1414 
-1428 WAFAGG
+1428 
-1434 WSIDKVVGP
+1434 
-1443 LGQLAGA
+1443 LAGA
-1450 VKKWNGVAI
+1450 VKKWNGVTI
-1459 PGGIQDKLT
+1459 PGGIQGNLT
-1468 GLANGVKSFTGIGFE
+1468 ALANGVKAFTGIGSG
-1483 IVESMSNAASGVRAI
+1483 ITESMSNAASGVQAI
-1498 ATAATNLSSANLP
+1498 ATASTNLSSANLSE
-1511 GVSTQIS
+1511 VSTQIS

-1526 TQSITSTLPADVSAF
+1526 TQSITSTLPADISAF
-1541 ATQLNSAMATLGNA
+1541 STQLSSAMATLGNTVSTNTATIRSAFSSLRTQITNA
-1555 VSINGSTISAG
+1555 VS
-1566 FTQFKTSVTNGLS
+1566 GL
-1579 GIGSIVSQNMSSMS
+1579 GSIVSSNMSSASNAVSSGASMISSGS
-1593 SAIINSVSIINVG
+1593 SAIGAAFNRMTSIARSQLTVFSNTVRSSLTQGASSVRSSAPQFLSSGKQVTQSLVNGMKNG
-1606 LNLIIS
+1606 LNRIPTM
-1612 VVLAF
+1612 F
-1617 AGSMRNALNK
+1617 N
-1627 STTSTAAG
+1627 STISTAASN
-1635 LRTTVDRINSF
+1635 LRSF
-1646 QSQFR
+1646 RSSFYS
-1651 TAGQHL
+1651 AGTYVAQGF
-1657 ADGLLNGMRSNSSQF
+1657 ASGISSQ
-1672 IGVFSS
+1672 VT
-1678 SVNQAV
+1678 V
-1684 NSVRAYYNGFYGA
+1684 
-1697 GRYLVEGFTNG
+1697 
-1708 INDYARSAATAAANM
+1708 AATAAARLANA
-1723 ASSAKTAADRA
+1723 ASSAAKAA
-1734 LDNGS
+1734 LGIHS
-1739 PSKIMMQVGRF
+1739 PSKVFGWIGEMTVD
-1750 FTEGFSIGI
+1750 GFVNTVDGM
-1759 TDREDMVSDSSEKVA
+1759 T
-1774 QKAISTLND
+1774 ND
-1783 MLATS
+1783 VRKSGYSMAESVIKGFNDLDVS
-1788 SIDDLFDASP
+1788 SIPDPS
-1798 TITPVLDLSAI
+1798 IRPVMDLSTI
-1809 SKQAGSIDSMLS
+1809 QRQASDLSSMLS
-1821 RSIAPSEAELREI
+1821 MSTNPIKADI
-1834 DRRFRQNG
+1834 DFVGRLDRQNG
-1842 GDHQAKMF
+1842 GDYQAKMF

-1902 QLGIRLRR
+1902 QLGIRSRR

>member
-23 NKTSG
+23 SKTSS

-96 ITNALTASVR
+96 IANALTASVR

-197 AMHQLSQAIAAGKV
+197 AMYQLSQAIAAGKV

-230 NALKRTAENFGTD
+230 NALKRTAENFGTN

-253 FRESLTKGEWLTTD
+253 FRESLTEGGWLTTD

-319 DTTKEALA
+319 DTTKEALG

-352 DVISDVVNRSSES
+352 NVISDVVNRSSES
-365 RNNLLRGWKDLGGR
+365 RNNLLQGWKDLGGR
-379 TKLIEGLANVFKSLG
+379 TELIKGLSNVFESLG
-394 KVVSTVGNAFRKV
+394 KVLSTVGNAFRKV
-407 FPPTTSQQLMDI
+407 FPPTTSQQLMNI
-419 TKAFASFTESLVPS
+419 TKAFASFTEKLVPS

-444 EGVFSVFDIGVQAVK
+444 EGVFSIFDIGVQAVK

-560 NVLTWITDNISGGD
+560 DVLTWITDNISGGD

-597 IKEVVEDLFGNGA
+597 IKEAVEGLFGNGA
-610 EKLKKGAGVFDEILG
+610 EKLKKGAGVFDEILD

-665 GEVVGGVSAIGDM
+665 GEVVGGVSAIGGM

-693 KSAKTTDLIK
+693 KGVKTTDLIK

-741 GAMTELVAA
+741 GAMVELVAA

-833 LGDIAKAFNS
+833 LGDIADAFGS
-843 FSQYS
+843 FSSYD
-848 WDEIGRGL
+848 WGEIGRGL
-856 SAMGGALTEMG
+856 TAMGGALGEVG
-867 TVTGL
+867 LVTGA
-872 LGRFGKHNISA
+872 LGKIAGFSGILGSGSIYIT
-883 AVSMVVTAKSLG
+883 VQSLD
-895 DIAKAFNSFSRYSW
+895 DIAKVFGEFTQYDW
-909 DEIGRGLSAM
+909 GEIGRGLTAM

-1020 KAFNSFSRYSWDEIG
+1020 SAFNSFSQYSWDEIG

-1044 LGEVGLVSGALG
+1044 LGEVAVVSGALG
-1056 KLAGLSGII
+1056 KLAGLSGLI
-1065 GSGTII
+1065 GAGTID
-1071 LAVQGLGE
+1071 LTVQGLDE
-1079 IARTFNSFTQYNWD
+1079 IAQAFNSFSQYSWD

-1105 MGEVAVISGATGA
+1105 MGEVAAISGATGA

-1127 AGTITLASQGLIDI
+1127 AGTITLASQGLIDL

-1146 KFTKFNWDEI
+1146 KFAEFNWDEI
-1156 GRGLAAMAG
+1156 GRGLTAMGAAMG
-1165 ALGATA
+1165 ETA
-1171 LGSLLNTLSG
+1171 LGGLLNTFSG
-1181 LGAGA
+1181 FGAGA
-1186 ISKVAVPLGQL
+1186 IEKMAAPLGTLADSIKKWEGVAVPDDL
-1197 ADSVKKWSGVTV
+1197 ADQ
-1209 PGDLA
+1209 
-1214 TSLGALASG
+1214 LGRIADG
-1223 VMKFTLGGIGAG
+1223 IGKFTMAG
-1235 ALSTAAPGMVQMAN
+1235 WGSDTVAN
-1249 AVAKWSTI
+1249 IAQPMNVLADAVAKWSTI
-1257 KFPSEIEGNL
+1257 TFPTDIATQLGSLASGVEAFTLAFAGGWSLNAVVGPLGALADSVRKWDGVEVPGGIQGNL
-1267 KALAN
+1267 TALAN

-1278 FAFAGGWSMDA
+1278 
-1289 VVGPL
+1289 L
-1294 GQLASAVNKWK
+1294 
-1305 GVTVPAG
+1305 
-1312 IEGNLTGL
+1312 
-1320 ANGVKAFTFAFAGGW
+1320 AFAGGW
-1335 SIDAVVG
+1335 SIDAIIG
-1342 PLGQLAG
+1342 PLGQL
-1349 AVKKWK
+1349 
-1355 GVTIPGDIQDKLTGL
+1355 P
-1370 ANGVKSFTWAFAGGW
+1370 
-1385 SIDAVVGPL
+1385 
-1394 GQLAGAV
+1394 
-1401 KKWKGVTIPGDIQ
+1401 
-1414 DKLTGLANGVKSFT
+1414 
-1428 WAFAGG
+1428 
-1434 WSIDKVVGP
+1434 
-1443 LGQLAGA
+1443 GA
-1450 VKKWNGVAI
+1450 VKKWNGVEV
-1459 PGGIQDKLT
+1459 PGGIQGDLT
-1468 GLANGVKSFTGIGFE
+1468 ALANGVKAFSLAFVGGWSMNAVIGPLGQLAGDVKKWNGVEVPGGIQGNLTALANGVKTFTGIGSG
-1483 IVESMSNAASGVRAI
+1483 IAESMSNAASGIRSI
-1498 ATAATNLSSANLP
+1498 ATAATSLSAANLSDI
-1511 GVSTQIS
+1511 STQIS

-1526 TQSITSTLPADVSAF
+1526 NTLPADVSAF
-1541 ATQLNSAMATLGNA
+1541 ATQLSSAMTTLGNT
-1555 VSINGSTISAG
+1555 VSTNAATIRLAFSSLR
-1566 FTQFKTSVTNGLS
+1566 TQITTAISGL
-1579 GIGSIVSQNMSSMS
+1579 GSIVSSNMSSASNAVSSGASMISSGSGAIGAAFNRMTSIARSQLTVFSNTVRSSLTQGASSVQS
-1593 SAIINSVSIINVG
+1593 SAPQFLSSGKQVTESLTNGLKTG
-1606 LNLIIS
+1606 LNQIPTMFNSTIS
-1612 VVLAF
+1612 SAASSIRSFRSSFHSAGTYVAQGF
-1617 AGSMRNALNK
+1617 ASG
-1627 STTSTAAG
+1627 
-1635 LRTTVDRINSF
+1635 I
-1646 QSQFR
+1646 
-1651 TAGQHL
+1651 
-1657 ADGLLNGMRSNSSQF
+1657 SSQ
-1672 IGVFSS
+1672 VT
-1678 SVNQAV
+1678 V
-1684 NSVRAYYNGFYGA
+1684 
-1697 GRYLVEGFTNG
+1697 
-1708 INDYARSAATAAANM
+1708 AAEAAARLANA
-1723 ASSAKTAADRA
+1723 ASSAAKEA
-1734 LDNGS
+1734 LDIHS
-1739 PSKIMMQVGRF
+1739 PSKVFGWIGEMTVD
-1750 FTEGFSIGI
+1750 GFVNTVDGMTNDVRKSGYGMAESVINGFNELDTSNISDPSI
-1759 TDREDMVSDSSEKVA
+1759 R
-1774 QKAISTLND
+1774 
-1783 MLATS
+1783 
-1788 SIDDLFDASP
+1788 
-1798 TITPVLDLSAI
+1798 PVMDLSMVRR
-1809 SKQAGSIDSMLS
+1809 QASDLSSMLS
-1821 RSIAPSEAELREI
+1821 MSTNPIKADI
-1834 DRRFRQNG
+1834 DFVGRLDRQNG
-1842 GDHQAKMF
+1842 GDYQAKMF

-1855 ATDKNAKELS
+1855 ATNKNAKELS

-1887 DGKKLASSIAKPMNQ
+1887 DGKRLASSIAKPMNQ
-1902 QLGIRLRR
+1902 QLGIRSRR

>member
-28 LLGKLKQALNLDK
+28 LLSKLKQALNLDK

-197 AMHQLSQAIAAGKV
+197 AMYQLSQAIAAGKV

-230 NALKRTAENFGTD
+230 NALKRTAENFGTN

-253 FRESLTKGEWLTTD
+253 FRESLTEGGWLTTD

-319 DTTKEALA
+319 DTTKEALG

-352 DVISDVVNRSSES
+352 NVISDVVNRSSES
-365 RNNLLRGWKDLGGR
+365 RNNLLQGWKDLGGR
-379 TKLIEGLANVFKSLG
+379 TELIKGLSNVFESLG
-394 KVVSTVGNAFRKV
+394 KVLSTVGNAFRKV

-560 NVLTWITDNISGGD
+560 DVLTWITDNISGGD

-597 IKEVVEDLFGNGA
+597 IKEVVESLFGNGA
-610 EKLKKGAGVFDEILG
+610 EKLKKGAGVFDEILD

-665 GEVVGGVSAIGDM
+665 GEVVGGVSAIGGM

-693 KSAKTTDLIK
+693 KGVKTTDLIK

-727 LKWDE
+727 LNWDE

-741 GAMTELVAA
+741 GAMAELVAA

-827 VVTAKS
+827 VITAKS
-833 LGDIAKAFNS
+833 LGDIADAFGS
-843 FSQYS
+843 FSSYD
-848 WDEIGRGL
+848 WGEIGRGL
-856 SAMGGALTEMG
+856 TAMGGALGEVG
-867 TVTGL
+867 LVTGA
-872 LGRFGKHNISA
+872 LGKIAGFSGILASGSIYIT
-883 AVSMVVTAKSLG
+883 VQSLD
-895 DIAKAFNSFSRYSW
+895 DIAKVFGEFTQYDW
-909 DEIGRGLSAM
+909 GEIGRGLAAM

-970 GEIGRGLTA
+970 GEIGRGLAA

-1020 KAFNSFSRYSWDEIG
+1020 KAFNSFSQYSWDEIG
-1035 RGLVAMGGA
+1035 RGLSAMGGA
-1044 LGEVGLVSGALG
+1044 LGEVAVVSGALG
-1056 KLAGLSGII
+1056 KLAGLSGLI
-1065 GSGTII
+1065 GAGTIN
-1071 LAVQGLGE
+1071 LTVQGLDE
-1079 IARTFNSFTQYNWD
+1079 IAQAFNSFSQYSWD

-1105 MGEVAVISGATGA
+1105 MGEVAAISGATGA

-1127 AGTITLASQGLIDI
+1127 AGTITLASQGLIDL

-1146 KFTKFNWDEI
+1146 KFAEFNWDEI
-1156 GRGLAAMAG
+1156 GRGLTAMGAAMG
-1165 ALGATA
+1165 ETA
-1171 LGSLLNTLSG
+1171 LGGLLNTFSG
-1181 LGAGA
+1181 FGAGA
-1186 ISKVAVPLGQL
+1186 IEKMATPLGTLADSIKKWEGVAVPDDLADQLGRIADGVGKFTMAGWGSDTVANIAQPMNVLADAVAKWSTITFPTDIATQLGSLASGVEAFTLAFAGGWSLNAVVGPLGTL
-1197 ADSVKKWSGVTV
+1197 ADSVKKWDGVEV
-1209 PGDLA
+1209 PG
-1214 TSLGALASG
+1214 
-1223 VMKFTLGGIGAG
+1223 GI
-1235 ALSTAAPGMVQMAN
+1235 Q
-1249 AVAKWSTI
+1249 
-1257 KFPSEIEGNL
+1257 GNL
-1267 KALAN
+1267 TALAN

-1278 FAFAGGWSMDA
+1278 
-1289 VVGPL
+1289 L
-1294 GQLASAVNKWK
+1294 
-1305 GVTVPAG
+1305 
-1312 IEGNLTGL
+1312 
-1320 ANGVKAFTFAFAGGW
+1320 AFAGGW
-1335 SIDAVVG
+1335 SIDAVIG
-1342 PLGQLAG
+1342 PLGQL
-1349 AVKKWK
+1349 
-1355 GVTIPGDIQDKLTGL
+1355 P
-1370 ANGVKSFTWAFAGGW
+1370 
-1385 SIDAVVGPL
+1385 
-1394 GQLAGAV
+1394 
-1401 KKWKGVTIPGDIQ
+1401 
-1414 DKLTGLANGVKSFT
+1414 
-1428 WAFAGG
+1428 
-1434 WSIDKVVGP
+1434 
-1443 LGQLAGA
+1443 GA
-1450 VKKWNGVAI
+1450 VKKWNGVEV
-1459 PGGIQDKLT
+1459 PGGIQGNLT
-1468 GLANGVKSFTGIGFE
+1468 ALANGVKAFTLAFVGGWSINAVIGPLGQLAGEVKKWNGVEVPGGIQGNLTALANGVKAFTGIGSG
-1483 IVESMSNAASGVRAI
+1483 IAESMSNAASGVRSI
-1498 ATAATNLSSANLP
+1498 ATAATSLSAANLS
-1511 GVSTQIS
+1511 GVSKQIS
-1518 TFVSSLNT
+1518 TFVSSLNN
-1526 TQSITSTLPADVSAF
+1526 TQSITSTLPADISAF
-1541 ATQLNSAMATLGNA
+1541 ATQLNSAMVTLGNV
-1555 VSINGSTISAG
+1555 VSTNGSTISTG
-1566 FTQFKTSVTNGLS
+1566 FTQFKASVTNGLS
-1579 GIGSIVSQNMSSMS
+1579 GVGSIVSQNMSSMS
-1593 SAIINSVSIINVG
+1593 TAIIGATSTINGG
-1606 LNLIIS
+1606 LDSIIS

-1617 AGSMRNALNK
+1617 AGSMGNALNE

-1672 IGVFSS
+1672 TGVFSS

-1684 NSVRAYYNGFYGA
+1684 NSVRAYYNGFYDA

-1708 INDYARSAATAAANM
+1708 IRNYASSAATAAANM

-1774 QKAISTLND
+1774 RKAISTLND

-1834 DRRFRQNG
+1834 DRRFRQNESG
-1842 GDHQAKMF
+1842 SRTAEKDTSGPKSVNIEYNQT
-1850 DRLIS
+1850 LNS
-1855 ATDKNAKELS
+1855 PTS
-1865 DLRGD
+1865 
-1870 LSRYNDSIAG
+1870 LSRYDIYRQTSNQLKLLR
-1880 QETAVYV
+1880 QELKMSPI
-1887 DGKKLASSIAKPMNQ
+1887 GK
-1902 QLGIRLRR
+1902 
-1910 GSLSRI
+1910 

>member
-56 SFNPLTSGLQGVQ
+56 SFNPLTSGLQSVQ

-86 TNAAIDAGKS
+86 TNAAINAGMS

-106 DGFAEYETQMNAVQ
+106 DGFAEYETQMNSVQ

-197 AMHQLSQAIAAGKV
+197 AMYQLSQAIAAGKV

-230 NALKRTAENFGTD
+230 EALKRTARNFGTD
-243 VDGMIQKYGS
+243 VDGMIEKYGS
-253 FRESLTKGEWLTTD
+253 FRESLTQGGWLTTD

-365 RNNLLRGWKDLGGR
+365 RNNLLQGWKDLGGR
-379 TKLIEGLANVFKSLG
+379 TELIEGLSNVFKSLG

-407 FPPTTSQQLMDI
+407 FPPTTSRQLMDI
-419 TKAFASFTESLVPS
+419 TEAFTSFTESLIPS
-433 ESTLNKIGRVA
+433 ESTLNKIGRIA
-444 EGVFSVFDIGVQAVK
+444 KGVFSVFDIGVQAVK
-459 AVGEAIST
+459 AVGKAIAT
-467 AFGSDSMGSLLNNL
+467 AFGSDSMGSLLDNL

-494 LDNSIKQFGIF
+494 LDKSIKQFGIF
-505 EGAAKKVGTSVSNV
+505 EGAAKGVGTAVSGV
-519 LGMFNS
+519 LGLFSS
-525 FTGRI
+525 FTGGI
-530 SSMGSAIR
+530 SSMGSAIG
-538 SIASTIGDTLGG
+538 SIASTIGDVLGG

-560 NVLTWITDNISGGD
+560 DVLTWITDNISGGD

-585 LAARKIGGAFDK
+585 LAAQKIGGAFDK
-597 IKEVVEDLFGNGA
+597 IKEAVEGIFGNGG
-610 EKLKKGAGVFDEILG
+610 ENLKKGAGVFEEILG

-635 GSVKA
+635 GGVKA

-665 GEVVGGVSAIGDM
+665 GEVVGGISAIGGL
-678 MTELNLSLKSITKTV
+678 MTELNISLKAITKTMKGV
-693 KSAKTTDLIK
+693 KTTDLIK
-703 TGAALIEFAKAVD
+703 TGAALMEFAKAVD

-727 LKWDE
+727 LDWDE
-732 IAKGLTGMG
+732 IGKGLTGMG
-741 GAMTELVAA
+741 GAMAELVAA

-787 SWDQVGKGL
+787 SWEQIGKGL
-796 SAMGGALTEM
+796 SAMGGALAEM

-811 LLGRFGKHNIS
+811 LLGRFGKNNLS
-822 AAVSM
+822 ASVSM
-827 VVTAKS
+827 VLTAKS
-833 LGDIAKAFNS
+833 LGDIAEAFGS
-843 FSQYS
+843 FSQYN
-848 WDEIGRGL
+848 WGEIGRGL
-856 SAMGGALTEMG
+856 VAMGGALTEVG
-867 TVTGL
+867 AVTG
-872 LGRFGKHNISA
+872 
-883 AVSMVVTAKSLG
+883 V
-895 DIAKAFNSFSRYSW
+895 
-909 DEIGRGLSAM
+909 
-919 GGALGEVG
+919 
-927 LVTGALGKLAGFSGI
+927 LGKLAGFSGI
-942 IGGGS
+942 LGGGS
-947 ILITAQSLGDIAS
+947 ILIAAQSLGDIAE
-960 AFGSFTQYDW
+960 AFGEFTQY
-970 GEIGRGLTA
+970 
-979 MGGALGEVGVI
+979 
-990 SGALGK
+990 
-996 LAGLSGIIGS
+996 
-1006 GSIVLTAQ
+1006 
-1014 GLGDIA
+1014 
-1020 KAFNSFSRYSWDEIG
+1020 NWDEIG

-1044 LGEVGLVSGALG
+1044 LGEVAVVTGALG
-1056 KLAGLSGII
+1056 KLAGLSGILGG
-1065 GSGTII
+1065 GSI
-1071 LAVQGLGE
+1071 LITAWSLGD
-1079 IARTFNSFTQYNWD
+1079 IASAFGSFTQYNWD

-1105 MGEVAVISGATGA
+1105 LGEVSVISGATGA

-1146 KFTKFNWDEI
+1146 KFTEFNWDEI

-1186 ISKVAVPLGQL
+1186 ISTVAEPLGQL

-1209 PGDLA
+1209 PSDLA
-1214 TSLGALASG
+1214 TNLGALASG
-1223 VMKFTLGGIGAG
+1223 VMKFTLGGLGAG

-1257 KFPSEIEGNL
+1257 EFPAGIEGNL
-1267 KALAN
+1267 TALAN
-1272 GVKAFT
+1272 GVKSFT
-1278 FAFAGGWSMDA
+1278 FAFAGGWS
-1289 VVGPL
+1289 L
-1294 GQLASAVNKWK
+1294 N
-1305 GVTVPAG
+1305 
-1312 IEGNLTGL
+1312 
-1320 ANGVKAFTFAFAGGW
+1320 
-1335 SIDAVVG
+1335 AVVG

-1355 GVTIPGDIQDKLTGL
+1355 DVTIPGGIQGNLTAL
-1370 ANGVKSFTWAFAGGW
+1370 ANGVKSFTFAFAGGW
-1385 SIDAVVGPL
+1385 SIDAINEPL
-1394 GQLAGAV
+1394 G
-1401 KKWKGVTIPGDIQ
+1401 K
-1414 DKLTGLANGVKSFT
+1414 
-1428 WAFAGG
+1428 
-1434 WSIDKVVGP
+1434 
-1443 LGQLAGA
+1443 LAGA
-1450 VKKWNGVAI
+1450 VKKWNGVKVPGGIQGNLTALANGVKAFSTAFLGGWSLGAITEPLGKLAGAVKKWNGVTI
-1459 PGGIQDKLT
+1459 PGGIQGNLT
-1468 GLANGVKSFTGIGFE
+1468 ALANGVKAFTGVGSGTT
-1483 IVESMSNAASGVRAI
+1483 ESMSNAASGVQAI
-1498 ATAATNLSSANLP
+1498 ATAATNLSSANLS

-1526 TQSITSTLPADVSAF
+1526 TQSITSALPADISAF
-1541 ATQLNSAMATLGNA
+1541 STQLSSAMATLGNTVSTNAATIRSAFSSLRTQITTA
-1555 VSINGSTISAG
+1555 VS
-1566 FTQFKTSVTNGLS
+1566 GL
-1579 GIGSIVSQNMSSMS
+1579 GSIVSSNMSSASNAVSSGASMISSGSGAIGAAFNRMTSIARSQLTIFSNTVRSSLTQGASSVRS
-1593 SAIINSVSIINVG
+1593 SAPQFLSAGTQVVTSLTNGLKTG
-1606 LNLIIS
+1606 LNRIPTMFNSTIS
-1612 VVLAF
+1612 SAASNLRSFRSSFYSAGTYVAQGF
-1617 AGSMRNALNK
+1617 ASG
-1627 STTSTAAG
+1627 
-1635 LRTTVDRINSF
+1635 I
-1646 QSQFR
+1646 
-1651 TAGQHL
+1651 
-1657 ADGLLNGMRSNSSQF
+1657 SSQ
-1672 IGVFSS
+1672 ITV
-1678 SVNQAV
+1678 
-1684 NSVRAYYNGFYGA
+1684 
-1697 GRYLVEGFTNG
+1697 
-1708 INDYARSAATAAANM
+1708 AAAAAARLANA
-1723 ASSAKTAADRA
+1723 ASSAAKAA
-1734 LDNGS
+1734 LDIHS
-1739 PSKIMMQVGRF
+1739 PSKVFGWIGEMTVD
-1750 FTEGFSIGI
+1750 GFVNTVDGMA
-1759 TDREDMVSDSSEKVA
+1759 TDVRKSGYGMAESVINGFNELDM
-1774 QKAISTLND
+1774 
-1783 MLATS
+1783 S
-1788 SIDDLFDASP
+1788 SISDPS
-1798 TITPVLDLSAI
+1798 IRPVMDLSMVRR
-1809 SKQAGSIDSMLS
+1809 QASDLSSMLS
-1821 RSIAPSEAELREI
+1821 TSTSPIKADI
-1834 DRRFRQNG
+1834 DFIGRLDRQNG
-1842 GDHQAKMF
+1842 GNYQAKMF
-1850 DRLIS
+1850 NRLIS

-1887 DGKKLASSIAKPMNQ
+1887 DGKKLASTIAKPMNQ
-1902 QLGIRLRR
+1902 QLGIRSRR

>member
-28 LLGKLKQALNLDK
+28 LLSKLKQALNLDK
-41 SVESINN
+41 SIESINN

-197 AMHQLSQAIAAGKV
+197 AMYQLSQAIAAGKV

-230 NALKRTAENFGTD
+230 NALKRTAENFGTN

-253 FRESLTKGEWLTTD
+253 FRESLTEGGWLTTD

-319 DTTKEALA
+319 DTTKEALG

-344 KELWSGVA
+344 KKLWSSVA
-352 DVISDVVNRSSES
+352 NVISDVVNRSSES
-365 RNNLLRGWKDLGGR
+365 RNNLLQGWKDLGGR
-379 TKLIEGLANVFKSLG
+379 TELIEGLSNVFESLG
-394 KVVSTVGNAFRKV
+394 KVLSTVGNAFRKV

-444 EGVFSVFDIGVQAVK
+444 EGVFSVFDIGAQAVK
-459 AVGEAIST
+459 AVGEAIAT
-467 AFGSDSMGSLLNNL
+467 AFGSDSMGGLLDNLLN
-481 LDIAAGFGDWLVG
+481 IAARFGDWLVG

-525 FTGRI
+525 FTGGI

-560 NVLTWITDNISGGD
+560 DVLTWITDNISGGD

-597 IKEVVEDLFGNGA
+597 IKEAVEGLFGNGA
-610 EKLKKGAGVFDEILG
+610 EKLKKGAGVFDEILD

-665 GEVVGGVSAIGDM
+665 GEVVGGVSAIGGM

-693 KSAKTTDLIK
+693 KGVKTTDLIK

-741 GAMTELVAA
+741 GAMAELVAA

-856 SAMGGALTEMG
+856 SAMGGALGEVG
-867 TVTGL
+867 LVTGA
-872 LGRFGKHNISA
+872 LGKIAGFSGILASGSIFIT
-883 AVSMVVTAKSLG
+883 VQSLD
-895 DIAKAFNSFSRYSW
+895 DIAKVFGEFTQYDW
-909 DEIGRGLSAM
+909 GEIGRGLAAM

-947 ILITAQSLGDIAS
+947 ILIAAQSLGDIAS

-1020 KAFNSFSRYSWDEIG
+1020 KAFNSFSQYSWDEIG

-1044 LGEVGLVSGALG
+1044 LGEVAVVSGALG
-1056 KLAGLSGII
+1056 KLAGLSGLI
-1065 GSGTII
+1065 GAGTIN
-1071 LAVQGLGE
+1071 LTVQGLDE
-1079 IARTFNSFTQYNWD
+1079 IAQAFNSFSQYSWD

-1105 MGEVAVISGATGA
+1105 MGEVAAISGATGA

-1127 AGTITLASQGLIDI
+1127 AGTITLASQGLIDL

-1146 KFTKFNWDEI
+1146 KFAEFNWDEI
-1156 GRGLAAMAG
+1156 GRGLTAMGAAMG
-1165 ALGATA
+1165 ETA
-1171 LGSLLNTLSG
+1171 LGGLLNTFSG
-1181 LGAGA
+1181 FGASAIEKMAAPLGTLADSIKKWEG
-1186 ISKVAVPLGQL
+1186 VAVPDDLADQLGRIADGVGKFTMAGWGSDTVANIAQPMNVLADAVAKWSTITFPTDIATQLGSLANGVKAFTLAFAGGWSLNAVVGPLGAL
-1197 ADSVKKWSGVTV
+1197 ADSVKKWDGVEV
-1209 PGDLA
+1209 PG
-1214 TSLGALASG
+1214 
-1223 VMKFTLGGIGAG
+1223 GI
-1235 ALSTAAPGMVQMAN
+1235 Q
-1249 AVAKWSTI
+1249 
-1257 KFPSEIEGNL
+1257 GNL
-1267 KALAN
+1267 TALAN

-1278 FAFAGGWSMDA
+1278 
-1289 VVGPL
+1289 L
-1294 GQLASAVNKWK
+1294 
-1305 GVTVPAG
+1305 
-1312 IEGNLTGL
+1312 
-1320 ANGVKAFTFAFAGGW
+1320 AFAGGW
-1335 SIDAVVG
+1335 SIDAVIG
-1342 PLGQLAG
+1342 PLGQL
-1349 AVKKWK
+1349 
-1355 GVTIPGDIQDKLTGL
+1355 P
-1370 ANGVKSFTWAFAGGW
+1370 
-1385 SIDAVVGPL
+1385 
-1394 GQLAGAV
+1394 
-1401 KKWKGVTIPGDIQ
+1401 
-1414 DKLTGLANGVKSFT
+1414 
-1428 WAFAGG
+1428 
-1434 WSIDKVVGP
+1434 
-1443 LGQLAGA
+1443 GA
-1450 VKKWNGVAI
+1450 VKKWNGVEV
-1459 PGGIQDKLT
+1459 PGGIQGNLT
-1468 GLANGVKSFTGIGFE
+1468 ALANGVKAFTLAFVGGWSINAVIGPLGQLAGEVKKWNGVEVPGGIQGNLTALANGVKAFTGIGSG
-1483 IVESMSNAASGVRAI
+1483 IAESMSNAASGVRSI
-1498 ATAATNLSSANLP
+1498 ATAATSLSAANLS
-1511 GVSTQIS
+1511 GVSKQIS
-1518 TFVSSLNT
+1518 TFVSSLNS
-1526 TQSITSTLPADVSAF
+1526 TQSITSTLPADISAF
-1541 ATQLNSAMATLGNA
+1541 ATQLNSAMVTLGNV
-1555 VSINGSTISAG
+1555 VSTNGSNISTG

-1579 GIGSIVSQNMSSMS
+1579 GVGFIVSQNMSSMS
-1593 SAIINSVSIINVG
+1593 AAIIDVISAINGG
-1606 LNLIIS
+1606 LDSIIS

-1617 AGSMRNALNK
+1617 AGSMRNALNE

-1635 LRTTVDRINSF
+1635 LWATVNRIDSF

-1684 NSVRAYYNGFYGA
+1684 NGVRAYYNGFYGA
-1697 GRYLVEGFTNG
+1697 GRYLVEGFANG
-1708 INDYARSAATAAANM
+1708 IRNYASSAATAAANM
-1723 ASSAKTAADRA
+1723 ASSAKVAADRA
-1734 LDNGS
+1734 LDIGS

-1774 QKAISTLND
+1774 QKATSTLND

-1834 DRRFRQNG
+1834 DRRFRQNESG
-1842 GDHQAKMF
+1842 SRTAEKDTSGPKSVNIEYNQT
-1850 DRLIS
+1850 LNS
-1855 ATDKNAKELS
+1855 PTS
-1865 DLRGD
+1865 
-1870 LSRYNDSIAG
+1870 LSRYDIYRQTSNQLKLLR
-1880 QETAVYV
+1880 QELKTSPI
-1887 DGKKLASSIAKPMNQ
+1887 GK
-1902 QLGIRLRR
+1902 
-1910 GSLSRI
+1910 